1 MGASKFLQKKANTRA
16 KEIDKKYGEGQY
28 GGTWWQ
34 DMVKN
39 NAEMGESPSE
49 SFLQRK
55 MKEINSAR
63 TVKPESTQNV
73 VSGSGA
79 QKDKKFD
86 AGQYAED
93 VGKLFLNGVAEG
105 VAATGAAVENWIG
118 KGLDKLFPGAGF
130 EGSGLFNV
138 LYNGRPDWKWA
149 GENGL
154 VGIKQD
160 REYNQESLQENAERI
175 DGKVMKKAAE
185 FGGDI
190 AYGLGN
196 AAPMAATAMLTGGAS
211 SAAALTKEGLLKTGA
226 EVVEKSGVLNS
237 MSQAARDMLTSRDY
251 WTSFASEVGMDY
263 YDALD
268 SGATED
274 EALRYALSSA
284 GLNSVIEIGG
294 GIQKIPEKPTFRTW
308 LKSAHEE
315 GMEEIQQG
323 VVSRLLENMVYN
335 KGNPIASVT
344 DENAVLNP
352 VTALGEYAGGAAVG
366 GILSGGQQLAQ
377 RGINNAQYKRAYE
390 TSAQDLVKESLEIN
404 PGNALAT
411 KLQKKLEDG
420 KKLTGSELRQL
431 VEQNEIDMVDGD
443 RATIQTAAEA
453 RLTEL
458 GETENVPQVAEAIA
472 RQAVGERITDA
483 EKTLL
488 EGSERARQVRQEL
501 NPENIRVGATDEE
514 WTGQIGTARVNRAAY
529 NRGIQENGV
538 TGAKYNAE
546 TGKLD
551 AIVKDDQGK
560 IKTVPAEKAELSPLQ
575 EELFDWA
582 TDLGEAGPVLVSAY
596 RQTQNLETYARQFHN
611 AYEYGKAGV
620 PMDYVNKSQAASYLN
635 TTQREIAY
643 EEGAK
648 AHQRELQGR
657 QEKKRSGGTVD
668 SSTKKKPTVSLR
680 GATVGGVKYA
690 PVNKKAMD
698 GRQWASV
705 GTMKAFA
712 QATGVNVVFYESQA
726 NERGEYEGA
735 NGFYKNGT
743 LYLDINAGRDR
754 VAMGE
759 TAILK
764 TAAHEI
770 THYIKEGSP
779 EQYEVLK
786 NFVVEKLTREK
797 GISFDDLVTD
807 KQRREPGLSY
817 GEAVDE
823 VVADACEMM
832 LKDSK
837 AVEQLAREN
846 RSLAERIRQWIRKWV
861 RSLKA
866 AMEGLTADRPES
878 RAMMQ
883 YAQELQEIWDNALV
897 DAARNGQGTE
907 SKTRYSYSGVRAKTA
922 NRSALQKAVEMR
934 NQEKSN
940 EEIRK
945 ETGWFVGMDGKW
957 RFEISDADIRFDAEG
972 DLQGKN
978 KNDVKTLADYISHDK
993 LFEAYPDLAEVPVY
1007 FAEIQNGS
1015 YGSYSRGLDEITL
1028 NRSLMEDPKEL
1039 LDTLVHEV
1047 QHAIQERER
1056 FAPGASKAYW
1066 NRRLEEGGDVR
1077 TRKEKQEV
1085 ARLQK
1090 ELDEMKK
1097 SDPEFV
1103 ADMEKLNKMAPSV
1116 SRGAINWDTLEQIE
1130 PDPPEWVA
1138 FDKERDQLEEK
1149 YGDRIYDW
1157 FFLRDQIEMNRK
1169 NREWTPGELY
1179 YNTAGEIEA
1188 RDSAARRTL
1197 TEAQRKE
1204 KTPNLG
1210 NDNTVFVEDG
1220 VWYSVRENFSKEID
1234 SWVKDDMPEG
1244 VRFTMGSTGPVMQGL
1259 GAIESDIYME
1269 GDKIKKIVQDHPEMT
1284 LAEIKKVPQILEDPA
1299 LILKSE
1305 GRGKPG
1311 ANSRLV
1317 CFGLT
1322 KAQNGQPVM
1331 TVMDLRPRENGFVV
1345 DDMQKVNSA
1354 YTKNNP
1360 MAFIQKSD
1368 VVYADKKRA
1377 IPLLRTTGLTISS
1390 QRLLRNGYIGSI
1402 SYKGSSV
1409 NIEGVPF
1416 SSVVKMEASDKVQ
1429 NSMRDSMGRELTE
1442 AQQEYFKD
1450 SKVRD
1455 ADGNLLVMYHQ
1466 TDGTFTVFDT
1476 KHKGAG
1482 AGDDE
1487 TPFGIFLKRTS
1498 RNIGVRGE
1506 KQMELYADI
1515 RNPLRVRDRTELV
1528 SKLRELS
1535 VDYARLKD
1543 ESAQI
1548 DKEYGAKFEEAKNAF
1563 KSFLIQ
1569 WRKNNP
1575 DAPPRAAYD
1584 ADGFDAAFNAE
1595 DNAVKEWTH
1604 AKDELALRAKT
1615 SITQALRDNGYDG
1628 VILENDKGSWGRST
1642 DAYIALDANQ
1652 VKNTTN
1658 KTPTADPDIR
1668 YQQRDNL
1675 KEEYHL
1681 TDDEESAIISY
1692 KSGDSYT
1699 LNGKLTARAEL
1710 TEYQRKLRDNLDAA
1724 LEKLPVYRGEVYRH
1738 YNFEDFGGFEAMR
1751 DFLSLFKNGRHIE
1764 LGGYLSCSIM
1774 RNEDRTKGKYTVNMV
1789 IQSENG
1795 RRLAG
1800 FGRNTENEIL
1810 LPRNTRLV
1818 PYQMERMGPTS
1829 IRIYV
1834 REETISETGKANDS
1848 TLPGVLQVRE
1858 GTQRGK
1864 DLQQVSGGDSGKVQ
1878 SEMGRFVGRDGNRGG
1893 MPGLREGEGS
1903 RAMDPSGV
1911 AENYGRTG
1919 TRGGEGE
1926 KIKSQQ
1932 RDPRLSDRAVLEWAA
1947 EMALRDK
1954 SKSWTAEDREQLE
1967 RFRNRMR
1974 MLQDTQAEMEALKE
1988 ERKILLAGRKVSEIT
2003 GEERTEVSK
2012 NKNRIDIAKN
2022 KAERYEAA
2030 VWELESKAAIK
2041 TLLKKSRSIVE
2052 TEASYQARKEY
2063 RERQEEREMV
2073 NVTRRKVERNA
2084 KRLLEYMNT
2093 NTDKKHI
2100 PEALKKPIGE
2110 LLESL
2115 NFFSNSARRGG
2126 YTSRADLKYYEAMQG
2141 LQAALATQR
2150 AFDDTGEGTDVFK
2163 GYLDL
2168 PAGFESLLAVHVERV
2183 KNVVEKHPLK
2193 TDVLKMMDL
2202 GDLRDLDVILS
2213 VMSRSVTKMNE
2224 MFIKR
2229 RFAYVADAAEDSIFA
2244 MQRLGQ
2250 HQDKPG
2256 ERFALWDNTLPWY
2269 AFQRFGEGGKAVFE
2283 GLQDGWDK
2291 MAFNMKT
2298 ILDFKQGLISDAQ
2311 ARKWDTE
2318 THKVE
2323 LTDPDGSAVTATLT
2337 TAQLMSLYCLSKR
2350 KQALGHLLGGGIR
2363 PDAIEVTNT
2372 LGDKIKKKKWSQ
2384 DKQFKLTE
2392 ESLGQLLK
2400 LLTPEQIKVADAM
2413 QKFMTEQGSAWG
2425 NAISMERFGYR
2436 AFTEQNYFPI
2446 ETDRQDREAKTGDAK
2461 EGSLY
2466 RLQNISAVKP
2476 LVKNANNALILRGIF
2491 DVFANHTADMAK
2503 YNAMV
2508 LPIIDAQKWYNYRY
2522 GEKNEAGQVYT
2533 RTVQRAMTKAYGKVA
2548 NNFIIKYLQD
2558 LNGVKENGD
2567 RGDTIPKRMI
2577 SNYKRAMV
2585 AANMR
2590 VAILQPTAY
2599 VRASAV
2605 LDYKYLLKAFKD
2617 KTGTKQ
2623 ATKEMM
2629 ENSGIALWKSLGFF
2643 DTDVGRSIRDQIKGK
2658 SSKIDDLVDKTMVP
2672 AEKGDE
2678 VTWARLWRACKLE
2691 VQDKQHLTGEEL
2703 LNATAERFREVIY
2716 RTQVVDSTMTRSHAM
2731 RGSGTLTK
2739 MATSFMSEP
2748 TVSYNMVMESTR
2760 QIAEDAKRMGMRTA
2774 IRRNWK
2780 TAGRAYQA
2788 YIVSAIVTAIVESL
2802 YDALRDSDDDKY
2814 LDKVW
2819 KALGG
2824 EKPETVKDGILDVI
2838 FGLNGNL
2845 AGDINPIGKVPYLR
2859 DVVSILGGYSNGRM
2873 DTEAVANLKKA
2884 IDIWDEVI
2892 RLQTGDLD
2900 KATKT
2905 TYYGNMTTYGMIYPT
2920 AKALSQLT
2928 GLPGSAAMREVA
2940 TAWNTTVGTMWP
2952 ALKMRTYE
2960 DKKLREAWENYG
2972 KDSGVSYAVM
2982 YRAIQDLKEIES
2994 DRDADGNA
3002 ISGSLKAKY
3011 VEYIRGMGLT
3021 RAQEKAVW
3029 EAAKNSSWSDKGT
3042 PWG

>member
-1 MGASKFLQKKANTRA
+1 MSTKGRENWEKYKAGYVSTRLDEEVSTGNAGRDSWNELKKTIRF
-16 KEIDKKYGEGQY
+16 D
-28 GGTWWQ
+28 
-34 DMVKN
+34 
-39 NAEMGESPSE
+39 
-49 SFLQRK
+49 
-55 MKEINSAR
+55 
-63 TVKPESTQNV
+63 KPESTQDV

-93 VGKLFLNGVAEG
+93 AGKLFLNGVAEG
-105 VAATGAAVENWIG
+105 FAATGAAVENWIG

-160 REYNQESLQENAERI
+160 REYNQESLQENAERT
-175 DGKVMKKAAE
+175 DSKLLQKAAE

-196 AAPMAATAMLTGGAS
+196 AAPMAATAMVTGGAS
-211 SAAALTKEGLLKTGA
+211 AAAALTKEGLLKKGA

-323 VVSRLLENMVYN
+323 VVSRLLENVVYN

-344 DENAVLNP
+344 DENAVFNP

-366 GILSGGQQLAQ
+366 GILSGGQQLTQ
-377 RGINNAQYKRAYE
+377 RGINNAQYKRAYG
-390 TSAQDLVKESLEIN
+390 TSAQDLVKESLELN
-404 PGNALAT
+404 PDNELAT
-411 KLQKKLEDG
+411 KLQKKLDAG

-431 VEQNEIDMVDGD
+431 VEQNEIDIVDGD
-443 RATIQTAAEA
+443 RAAIQTATEA

-472 RQAVGERITDA
+472 RQAAGERITDA

-501 NPENIRVGATDEE
+501 NPENIRVGATDEA
-514 WTGQIGTARVNRAAY
+514 WTGQIGTERINRAAY

-538 TGAKYNAE
+538 TGAKYNPE

-560 IKTVPAEKAELSPLQ
+560 IQTVPAEKAELSPLQ

-582 TDLGEAGPVLVSAY
+582 ADLGEAGPVLVSAY

-611 AYEYGKAGV
+611 AFEYGKAGV
-620 PMDYVNKSQAASYLN
+620 PMDYVNKSQAVSYLN

-643 EEGAK
+643 EEGVK

-668 SSTKKKPTVSLR
+668 SYTQKKPTVSLR

-705 GTMKAFA
+705 GTMKAFV

-817 GEAVDE
+817 EEAVDE

-897 DAARNGQGTE
+897 DAARNGRGTE

-957 RFEISDADIRFDAEG
+957 RFEISDADIRLDAEG

-1015 YGSYSRGLDEITL
+1015 YGSYSRRLDEITL
-1028 NRSLMEDPKEL
+1028 NRSLLEDPKEL

-1210 NDNTVFVEDG
+1210 NDNTVFAEDG

-1244 VRFTMGSTGPVMQGL
+1244 VRFTLGSTGPVMQGL

-1269 GDKIKKIVQDHPEMT
+1269 GDKIKKIMQDHPEMT

-1305 GRGKPG
+1305 GRGKSG

-1317 CFGLT
+1317 CFGLA

-1416 SSVVKMEASDKVQ
+1416 SSVVKMEANDKVQ
-1429 NSMRDSMGRELTE
+1429 NSMRDSVGRELTE

-1595 DNAVKEWTH
+1595 DNVVKEWTR

-1628 VILENDKGSWGRST
+1628 VILENDKGSWWRST

-1658 KTPTADPDIR
+1658 KTPTTDPDIR
-1668 YQQRDNL
+1668 
-1675 KEEYHL
+1675 
-1681 TDDEESAIISY
+1681 
-1692 KSGDSYT
+1692 
-1699 LNGKLTARAEL
+1699 
-1710 TEYQRKLRDNLDAA
+1710 
-1724 LEKLPVYRGEVYRH
+1724 
-1738 YNFEDFGGFEAMR
+1738 F
-1751 DFLSLFKNGRHIE
+1751 
-1764 LGGYLSCSIM
+1764 
-1774 RNEDRTKGKYTVNMV
+1774 
-1789 IQSENG
+1789 
-1795 RRLAG
+1795 
-1800 FGRNTENEIL
+1800 
-1810 LPRNTRLV
+1810 
-1818 PYQMERMGPTS
+1818 
-1829 IRIYV
+1829 
-1834 REETISETGKANDS
+1834 
-1848 TLPGVLQVRE
+1848 
-1858 GTQRGK
+1858 
-1864 DLQQVSGGDSGKVQ
+1864 
-1878 SEMGRFVGRDGNRGG
+1878 
-1893 MPGLREGEGS
+1893 
-1903 RAMDPSGV
+1903 
-1911 AENYGRTG
+1911 
-1919 TRGGEGE
+1919 
-1926 KIKSQQ
+1926 QQ
-1932 RDPRLSDRAVLEWAA
+1932 RDPQLSDRAVLEWAA

-1974 MLQDTQAEMEALKE
+1974 MLQDTQAELEALKE
-1988 ERKILLAGRKVSEIT
+1988 ERKVLLAGRKVSEIT

-2022 KAERYEAA
+2022 KAERYETA

-2291 MAFNMKT
+2291 LAFNMKK

-2318 THKVE
+2318 THKTE
-2323 LTDPDGSAVTATLT
+2323 LTDPDGSTVTATLT

-2363 PDAIEVTNT
+2363 PDAIEITNT
-2372 LGDKIKKKKWSQ
+2372 LGDKIKKKKWNQ

-2392 ESLGQLLK
+2392 ESLGRLLK
-2400 LLTPEQIKVADAM
+2400 LLTPEQRKVADAM

-2446 ETDRQDREAKTGDAK
+2446 ETDRQDREAKTGDTK

-2476 LVKNANNALILRGIF
+2476 LVKNANNALVLRGIF

-2503 YNAMV
+2503 YNALV

-2522 GEKNEAGQVYT
+2522 GDKIEKQVYT
-2533 RTVQRAMTKAYGKVA
+2533 RTVQRAMTKAYGEVA
-2548 NNFIIKYLQD
+2548 NNFVIKYLQD

-2590 VAILQPTAY
+2590 VALLQPTAY
-2599 VRASAV
+2599 ARASAV
-2605 LDYKYLLKAFKD
+2605 LDYKYLARAFTD

-2623 ATKEMM
+2623 ATKEML

-2703 LNATAERFREVIY
+2703 LKATAERFREVIY

-2760 QIAEDAKRMGMRTA
+2760 QIAEDAKRMGLRPA

-2802 YDALRDSDDDKY
+2802 YDALRDSDDDEY

-2940 TAWNTTVGTMWP
+2940 TAWNTTVGTVWP

-2972 KDSGVSYAVM
+2972 KASGVSYAVM
-2982 YRAIQDLKEIES
+2982 YRAIQDMKEFES

-3011 VEYIRGMGLT
+3011 VEYIRGLGLT

-3029 EAAKNSSWSDKGT
+3029 EAAKNFSWSDKGT

>member
-55 MKEINSAR
+55 MKEISSAR
-63 TVKPESTQNV
+63 TVKPESTQDV

-79 QKDKKFD
+79 KKGNRVVGSPGGTALGGFSYTGKKRREKTAQELEAEKEAQVQAYEEYVRLATLDLNAQEKAISEAKEKAAKSRPKYNIHAFGGYDDTQTEEEKNYSKLLADLNKAKSIQYDIKGRKELD
-86 AGQYAED
+86 ALTAEQTDALGRLSKASGTQTAVMATNQAREAAAAKAEGELMASGLSDEKIRELLGYYKNIPKREKNAELYEEMQQAGEAYAETNPGLATVTS
-93 VGKLFLNGVAEG
+93 VGANLVSGIGAIKTALDKAIDPDTPIDYHGGAFLPYAYTSGVRNTVSKNLETDYGKGASFAYG
-105 VAATGAAVENWIG
+105 VGTSMLDSAATVGMTMAGVPAWLATSTLGGAAATAAMQEAKDRGLDDNRAIWTGLLAGAAETAFEKISLESLISMKAPTGTMRQRILGTIKNTAKQAGIEGSEEVFTDFANLITDGIVNGDLSQVQQTISEYIDDGMTEQEARNKAVGEWLKDTAVDFTAGALAGGIMGGGANALSRASQKAEIKREYAGREQELIDKSKELLPDNQEAEKLRSKMQSKLERG
-118 KGLDKLFPGAGF
+118 KGL
-130 EGSGLFNV
+130 S
-138 LYNGRPDWKWA
+138 
-149 GENGL
+149 
-154 VGIKQD
+154 
-160 REYNQESLQENAERI
+160 
-175 DGKVMKKAAE
+175 
-185 FGGDI
+185 GGDI
-190 AYGLGN
+190 EQLLQSNADAPFVRDVDKITEAVKNQLELYGESGN
-196 AAPMAATAMLTGGAS
+196 TDLIAS
-211 SAAALTKEGLLKTGA
+211 AVTKRLLR
-226 EVVEKSGVLNS
+226 ESESGKETEAFVNSKYGQRVLN
-237 MSQAARDMLTSRDY
+237 
-251 WTSFASEVGMDY
+251 
-263 YDALD
+263 
-268 SGATED
+268 
-274 EALRYALSSA
+274 
-284 GLNSVIEIGG
+284 
-294 GIQKIPEKPTFRTW
+294 
-308 LKSAHEE
+308 
-315 GMEEIQQG
+315 
-323 VVSRLLENMVYN
+323 
-335 KGNPIASVT
+335 
-344 DENAVLNP
+344 
-352 VTALGEYAGGAAVG
+352 
-366 GILSGGQQLAQ
+366 
-377 RGINNAQYKRAYE
+377 
-390 TSAQDLVKESLEIN
+390 
-404 PGNALAT
+404 
-411 KLQKKLEDG
+411 
-420 KKLTGSELRQL
+420 
-431 VEQNEIDMVDGD
+431 
-443 RATIQTAAEA
+443 
-453 RLTEL
+453 
-458 GETENVPQVAEAIA
+458 
-472 RQAVGERITDA
+472 
-483 EKTLL
+483 
-488 EGSERARQVRQEL
+488 EL
-501 NPENIRVGATDEE
+501 NPENFDGDNRTEDDKPRDLFNSE
-514 WTGQIGTARVNRAAY
+514 WTGKIGTKVFAPEVFSRNV
-529 NRGIQENGV
+529 GV

-551 AIVKDDQGK
+551 AIVKDDAGK
-560 IKTVPAEKAELSPLQ
+560 IKTVPAQQAELSPLQ

-582 TDLGEAGPVLVSAY
+582 ADLGEAGPVLVSAY
-596 RQTQNLETYARQFHN
+596 RQTQNMETYARQFHN

-620 PMDYVNKSQAASYLN
+620 PMDYVNKSQAVSYLN

-657 QEKKRSGGTVD
+657 KEKKRPGGTVD
-668 SSTKKKPTVSLR
+668 SSTQKKHTVSLR

-817 GEAVDE
+817 EEAVDE

-837 AVEQLAREN
+837 AVEQMAREN

-897 DAARNGQGTE
+897 DAARNGRG
-907 SKTRYSYSGVRAKTA
+907 
-922 NRSALQKAVEMR
+922 AV
-934 NQEKSN
+934 QEN
-940 EEIRK
+940 
-945 ETGWFVGMDGKW
+945 
-957 RFEISDADIRFDAEG
+957 A
-972 DLQGKN
+972 
-978 KNDVKTLADYISHDK
+978 
-993 LFEAYPDLAEVPVY
+993 P
-1007 FAEIQNGS
+1007 AEIKRQ
-1015 YGSYSRGLDEITL
+1015 
-1028 NRSLMEDPKEL
+1028 
-1039 LDTLVHEV
+1039 
-1047 QHAIQERER
+1047 
-1056 FAPGASKAYW
+1056 
-1066 NRRLEEGGDVR
+1066 
-1077 TRKEKQEV
+1077 
-1085 ARLQK
+1085 
-1090 ELDEMKK
+1090 
-1097 SDPEFV
+1097 
-1103 ADMEKLNKMAPSV
+1103 
-1116 SRGAINWDTLEQIE
+1116 
-1130 PDPPEWVA
+1130 
-1138 FDKERDQLEEK
+1138 
-1149 YGDRIYDW
+1149 
-1157 FFLRDQIEMNRK
+1157 
-1169 NREWTPGELY
+1169 
-1179 YNTAGEIEA
+1179 
-1188 RDSAARRTL
+1188 
-1197 TEAQRKE
+1197 
-1204 KTPNLG
+1204 
-1210 NDNTVFVEDG
+1210 
-1220 VWYSVRENFSKEID
+1220 VRENFSNEID

-1244 VRFTMGSTGPVMQGL
+1244 VRFTLGSTGPVLQGL

-1269 GDKIKKIVQDHPEMT
+1269 GDKIKKIMQDHPEMT

-1305 GRGKPG
+1305 GRGKSG

-1416 SSVVKMEASDKVQ
+1416 SSVVKMEANDKVQ
-1429 NSMRDSMGRELTE
+1429 N
-1442 AQQEYFKD
+1442 
-1450 SKVRD
+1450 
-1455 ADGNLLVMYHQ
+1455 
-1466 TDGTFTVFDT
+1466 
-1476 KHKGAG
+1476 
-1482 AGDDE
+1482 
-1487 TPFGIFLKRTS
+1487 
-1498 RNIGVRGE
+1498 
-1506 KQMELYADI
+1506 
-1515 RNPLRVRDRTELV
+1515 
-1528 SKLRELS
+1528 
-1535 VDYARLKD
+1535 
-1543 ESAQI
+1543 
-1548 DKEYGAKFEEAKNAF
+1548 
-1563 KSFLIQ
+1563 
-1569 WRKNNP
+1569 
-1575 DAPPRAAYD
+1575 
-1584 ADGFDAAFNAE
+1584 
-1595 DNAVKEWTH
+1595 
-1604 AKDELALRAKT
+1604 
-1615 SITQALRDNGYDG
+1615 
-1628 VILENDKGSWGRST
+1628 
-1642 DAYIALDANQ
+1642 
-1652 VKNTTN
+1652 
-1658 KTPTADPDIR
+1658 
-1668 YQQRDNL
+1668 QQRDN
-1675 KEEYHL
+1675 
-1681 TDDEESAIISY
+1681 
-1692 KSGDSYT
+1692 
-1699 LNGKLTARAEL
+1699 
-1710 TEYQRKLRDNLDAA
+1710 
-1724 LEKLPVYRGEVYRH
+1724 
-1738 YNFEDFGGFEAMR
+1738 
-1751 DFLSLFKNGRHIE
+1751 
-1764 LGGYLSCSIM
+1764 
-1774 RNEDRTKGKYTVNMV
+1774 
-1789 IQSENG
+1789 
-1795 RRLAG
+1795 
-1800 FGRNTENEIL
+1800 
-1810 LPRNTRLV
+1810 
-1818 PYQMERMGPTS
+1818 
-1829 IRIYV
+1829 
-1834 REETISETGKANDS
+1834 
-1848 TLPGVLQVRE
+1848 
-1858 GTQRGK
+1858 
-1864 DLQQVSGGDSGKVQ
+1864 
-1878 SEMGRFVGRDGNRGG
+1878 
-1893 MPGLREGEGS
+1893 
-1903 RAMDPSGV
+1903 
-1911 AENYGRTG
+1911 
-1919 TRGGEGE
+1919 
-1926 KIKSQQ
+1926 
-1932 RDPRLSDRAVLEWAA
+1932 RLSDRAVLEWAA

-1954 SKSWTAEDREQLE
+1954 NKRWTAEDREQLE

-1974 MLQDTQAEMEALKE
+1974 MLQDTQAELEALKE
-1988 ERKILLAGRKVSEIT
+1988 ERKVLLAGRKVSEIT
-2003 GEERTEVSK
+2003 GEERTEVTQ
-2012 NKNRIDIAKN
+2012 NKNRIDIAKG

-2052 TEASYQARKEY
+2052 TEAADTARKEY

-2115 NFFSNSARRGG
+2115 NFYSNSARRGG

-2168 PAGFESLLAVHVERV
+2168 PAGFESLLAVHVQRV
-2183 KNVVEKHPLK
+2183 KDVVEKHPLK

-2291 MAFNMKT
+2291 LAFNMKT
-2298 ILDFKQGLISDAQ
+2298 ILDFRQGLISDAL

-2363 PDAIEVTNT
+2363 PDAIEITNT
-2372 LGDKIKKKKWSQ
+2372 LGDKIKKKKWNQ

-2392 ESLGQLLK
+2392 GSLGQLLK

-2503 YNAMV
+2503 YNALV

-2522 GEKNEAGQVYT
+2522 GEKNDAGQVYT
-2533 RTVQRAMTKAYGKVA
+2533 RTVQRAMTKAYGEVA
-2548 NNFIIKYLQD
+2548 NNFVIKYLQD

-2590 VAILQPTAY
+2590 VALLQPTAY
-2599 VRASAV
+2599 ARASAV

-2623 ATKEMM
+2623 AAKEMR

-2643 DTDVGRSIRDQIKGK
+2643 DTDVGRSIRDQIKGR

-2691 VQDKQHLTGEEL
+2691 VQDKKHLTGEEL
-2703 LNATAERFREVIY
+2703 LKATAERFREVIY

-2760 QIAEDAKRMGMRTA
+2760 QIAEDAKRMGLRPA

-2928 GLPGSAAMREVA
+2928 GLPASAAMREVA
-2940 TAWNTTVGTMWP
+2940 TAWNTTVGAAWP
-2952 ALKMRTYE
+2952 AMKMRTYE
-2960 DKKLREAWENYG
+2960 DKKLREAWQKYG
-2972 KDSGVSYAVM
+2972 KDSGVSYATV
-2982 YRAIQDLKEIES
+2982 YRAIQDMKEFES

-3002 ISGSLKAKY
+3002 VSGSLKAKY
-3011 VEYIRGMGLT
+3011 VEYIRGLGLT

>member
-63 TVKPESTQNV
+63 TVKPESKQDV

-93 VGKLFLNGVAEG
+93 AGKLFLNGVAEG
-105 VAATGAAVENWIG
+105 FAATGAAVENWIG

-160 REYNQESLQENAERI
+160 REHNQESLQENAERT
-175 DGKVMKKAAE
+175 DSKLLQKAAE

-196 AAPMAATAMLTGGAS
+196 AAPMAATAMVTGGAS
-211 SAAALTKEGLLKTGA
+211 AAAALTKEGLLKKGA

-263 YDALD
+263 YNALD

-323 VVSRLLENMVYN
+323 VVSRLLENVVYN

-344 DENAVLNP
+344 DENAVFNP
-352 VTALGEYAGGAAVG
+352 VTALGEYAGGATVG
-366 GILSGGQQLAQ
+366 GILSGGQQLTQ
-377 RGINNAQYKRAYE
+377 RGINNAQYKRAYG
-390 TSAQDLVKESLEIN
+390 TSAQDLVKESLELN
-404 PGNALAT
+404 PDNELAT
-411 KLQKKLEDG
+411 KLQKKLDAG

-431 VEQNEIDMVDGD
+431 VEQNEIDIVDGD
-443 RATIQTAAEA
+443 RAAIQTATEA

-472 RQAVGERITDA
+472 RQAAGERITDA

-501 NPENIRVGATDEE
+501 NPENIRVGATDEA
-514 WTGQIGTARVNRAAY
+514 WTGQIGTERINRAAY
-529 NRGIQENGV
+529 NRGIQENSV

-551 AIVKDDQGK
+551 AIVKDDAGK
-560 IKTVPAEKAELSPLQ
+560 IKTVPAQQAELSPLQ

-620 PMDYVNKSQAASYLN
+620 PMDYVNKSQAVRYLN

-657 QEKKRSGGTVD
+657 QEKKRSGG
-668 SSTKKKPTVSLR
+668 SSTQKKPTVSLR

-705 GTMKAFA
+705 GTMKAFT

-735 NGFYKNGT
+735 NGFYKDGT

-797 GISFDDLVTD
+797 GLSFDDLVTD

-817 GEAVDE
+817 EEAVDE

-883 YAQELQEIWDNALV
+883 YARELQEIWDNALV
-897 DAARNGQGTE
+897 DAARNGRGTVE
-907 SKTRYSYSGVRAKTA
+907 TDTRVQASP
-922 NRSALQKAVEMR
+922 
-934 NQEKSN
+934 
-940 EEIRK
+940 RK
-945 ETGWFVGMDGKW
+945 KYW
-957 RFEISDADIRFDAEG
+957 R
-972 DLQGKN
+972 
-978 KNDVKTLADYISHDK
+978 
-993 LFEAYPDLAEVPVY
+993 PDLAENEWRLLERRMRK
-1007 FAEIQNGS
+1007 EIGS
-1015 YGSYSRGLDEITL
+1015 RENILDEATKWVYA
-1028 NRSLMEDPKEL
+1028 NEKG
-1039 LDTLVHEV
+1039 V
-1047 QHAIQERER
+1047 QV
-1056 FAPGASKAYW
+1056 FALYGIGDGIDATPLYAVGGEKA
-1066 NRRLEEGGDVR
+1066 
-1077 TRKEKQEV
+1077 
-1085 ARLQK
+1085 A
-1090 ELDEMKK
+1090 
-1097 SDPEFV
+1097 
-1103 ADMEKLNKMAPSV
+1103 
-1116 SRGAINWDTLEQIE
+1116 
-1130 PDPPEWVA
+1130 
-1138 FDKERDQLEEK
+1138 
-1149 YGDRIYDW
+1149 
-1157 FFLRDQIEMNRK
+1157 
-1169 NREWTPGELY
+1169 
-1179 YNTAGEIEA
+1179 TAA
-1188 RDSAARRTL
+1188 
-1197 TEAQRKE
+1197 
-1204 KTPNLG
+1204 
-1210 NDNTVFVEDG
+1210 
-1220 VWYSVRENFSKEID
+1220 
-1234 SWVKDDMPEG
+1234 
-1244 VRFTMGSTGPVMQGL
+1244 
-1259 GAIESDIYME
+1259 
-1269 GDKIKKIVQDHPEMT
+1269 
-1284 LAEIKKVPQILEDPA
+1284 
-1299 LILKSE
+1299 
-1305 GRGKPG
+1305 
-1311 ANSRLV
+1311 
-1317 CFGLT
+1317 
-1322 KAQNGQPVM
+1322 
-1331 TVMDLRPRENGFVV
+1331 
-1345 DDMQKVNSA
+1345 DDMQKFVNGG
-1354 YTKNNP
+1354 YR
-1360 MAFIQKSD
+1360 
-1368 VVYADKKRA
+1368 YDKGTGTALSR
-1377 IPLLRTTGLTISS
+1377 IRGFLRTQGDGSGDIRETSRGRSAGADDALYGGERKGNAGKPAERSS
-1390 QRLLRNGYIGSI
+1390 ENQR
-1402 SYKGSSV
+1402 K
-1409 NIEGVPF
+1409 
-1416 SSVVKMEASDKVQ
+1416 VKEKF
-1429 NSMRDSMGRELTE
+1429 SMREPVEETRDLIALHNMTLDNLRGALKLGGLPMPSIAIVKAKSGHDQYGPISLVFRKDTIDPQLFRSNKVYGYDAWTPT
-1442 AQQEYFKD
+1442 APRIEYEVNEKA
-1450 SKVRD
+1450 
-1455 ADGNLLVMYHQ
+1455 AD
-1466 TDGTFTVFDT
+1466 
-1476 KHKGAG
+1476 
-1482 AGDDE
+1482 
-1487 TPFGIFLKRTS
+1487 
-1498 RNIGVRGE
+1498 
-1506 KQMELYADI
+1506 
-1515 RNPLRVRDRTELV
+1515 
-1528 SKLRELS
+1528 KLRELYYRMQREKGRDFAGPLYS
-1535 VDYARLKD
+1535 VANTLED
-1543 ESAQI
+1543 ELNNKGGLDKVVDTMRDDTRIMQIYLEDTGAGSVANVMRKNVTRMSEGEIEMAQALTEKLGEKTIQSISAQTGESPFSARRRWFAKYGEAVNDALTAYYEQEGIPHEEALRAVEAETTANKIKSVLLARKYLNGNAEVIKEEVDREATDKAIREKVNQDSYDQWLEGLFSGVVKNSGIYNGKDYYTASGNRRSFSATHYEVNLENTVRAMKQGDQTGVGTFFGGQAIWGVTAKDYRSIEEIKEDSGRLQKLSEEEYSRIRQQFTERLANITSEIMDKNNGNEFTASDDAASAIVETLRTKHTVKAI
-1548 DKEYGAKFEEAKNAF
+1548 DKELRTYPTLRIQPDTAQKVFDLCRDISNMPTGYFEAKP
-1563 KSFLIQ
+1563 Q
-1569 WRKNNP
+1569 
-1575 DAPPRAAYD
+1575 RAV
-1584 ADGFDAAFNAE
+1584 GFDEAAAVVVPDNLPADLRKGLEQIGATVREYKAGDEQSRLEAVNA
-1595 DNAVKEWTH
+1595 
-1604 AKDELALRAKT
+1604 DERVLF
-1615 SITQALRDNGYDG
+1615 
-1628 VILENDKGSWGRST
+1628 
-1642 DAYIALDANQ
+1642 
-1652 VKNTTN
+1652 
-1658 KTPTADPDIR
+1658 
-1668 YQQRDNL
+1668 QQR
-1675 KEEYHL
+1675 E
-1681 TDDEESAIISY
+1681 
-1692 KSGDSYT
+1692 
-1699 LNGKLTARAEL
+1699 
-1710 TEYQRKLRDNLDAA
+1710 
-1724 LEKLPVYRGEVYRH
+1724 
-1738 YNFEDFGGFEAMR
+1738 
-1751 DFLSLFKNGRHIE
+1751 
-1764 LGGYLSCSIM
+1764 
-1774 RNEDRTKGKYTVNMV
+1774 
-1789 IQSENG
+1789 
-1795 RRLAG
+1795 
-1800 FGRNTENEIL
+1800 
-1810 LPRNTRLV
+1810 
-1818 PYQMERMGPTS
+1818 
-1829 IRIYV
+1829 
-1834 REETISETGKANDS
+1834 
-1848 TLPGVLQVRE
+1848 
-1858 GTQRGK
+1858 
-1864 DLQQVSGGDSGKVQ
+1864 
-1878 SEMGRFVGRDGNRGG
+1878 
-1893 MPGLREGEGS
+1893 
-1903 RAMDPSGV
+1903 
-1911 AENYGRTG
+1911 
-1919 TRGGEGE
+1919 
-1926 KIKSQQ
+1926 
-1932 RDPRLSDRAVLEWAA
+1932 PRLSDRAVLEWAA

-1974 MLQDTQAEMEALKE
+1974 MLQDTQAELEALKE
-1988 ERKILLAGRKVSEIT
+1988 ERKVLLAGRKVSEVT
-2003 GEERTEVSK
+2003 GEERTELTK

-2041 TLLKKSRSIVE
+2041 TLLRKSRSIVE

-2115 NFFSNSARRGG
+2115 NFYSNSARRGG

-2150 AFDDTGEGTDVFK
+2150 AFEDTGEGTDVFK

-2168 PAGFESLLAVHVERV
+2168 PAGFERLLAVHVERV

-2229 RFAYVADAAEDSIFA
+2229 RFAYVADAAEDSIIA
-2244 MQRLGQ
+2244 MHRLGQ
-2250 HQDKPG
+2250 HQDKTG

-2291 MAFNMKT
+2291 LAFNMKT
-2298 ILDFKQGLISDAQ
+2298 ILDFRQGLISDAL

-2323 LTDPDGSAVTATLT
+2323 LAEPDGSTVTATLT
-2337 TAQLMSLYCLSKR
+2337 TAQLMSLRCLSKR

-2363 PDAIEVTNT
+2363 PDAIEITNT
-2372 LGDKIKKKKWSQ
+2372 LGDKIKKKKLNQ

-2413 QKFMTEQGSAWG
+2413 QKFMTEQGSTWG

-2503 YNAMV
+2503 YNALV

-2533 RTVQRAMTKAYGKVA
+2533 RTVQRAMTKAYGEVA
-2548 NNFIIKYLQD
+2548 NNFVITFLRD
-2558 LNGVKENGD
+2558 LNGVKESSD
-2567 RGDTIPKRMI
+2567 RGTSKAERAT
-2577 SNYKRAMV
+2577 SFYKRTAV
-2585 AANMR
+2585 AANLR
-2590 VAILQPTAY
+2590 VALLQPTAY
-2599 VRASAV
+2599 VRASLA
-2605 LDYKYLLKAFKD
+2605 LDYKYLAKAFLD
-2617 KTGTKQ
+2617 KTSTAQ
-2623 ATKEMM
+2623 AKKEML

-2658 SSKIDDLVDKTMVP
+2658 SSKIEDLVDKTMVP

-2703 LNATAERFREVIY
+2703 LKATAERFREVIY
-2716 RTQVVDSTMTRSHAM
+2716 QTQVVDSTMTRSHNM
-2731 RGSGTLTK
+2731 RAGSEWAKTVT
-2739 MATSFMSEP
+2739 AFMSEP

-2760 QIAEDAKRMGMRTA
+2760 KTAEDAKRMGMRVA
-2774 IRRNWK
+2774 VKRNGK
-2780 TAGRAYQA
+2780 ILVRAAQA
-2788 YIVSAIVTAIVESL
+2788 YVLTEVASAIIESL
-2802 YDALRDSDDDKY
+2802 TDAFRDPDDDPFLEKF
-2814 LDKVW
+2814 W
-2819 KALGG
+2819 TAFWG
-2824 EKPETVKDGILDVI
+2824 EKPESFRDAVLGIML
-2838 FGLNGNL
+2838 GTNGNL
-2845 AGDINPIGKVPYLR
+2845 VGNLNLLGKIPLLKDALSALSGD
-2859 DVVSILGGYSNGRM
+2859 DVSRM
-2873 DTEAVANLKKA
+2873 DMEALTNTYKA
-2884 IDIWDEVI
+2884 LAIWDETI
-2892 RLQTGDLD
+2892 RLENGSLD

-2905 TYYGNMTTYGMIYPT
+2905 TYYGNMTTYGKLYQT
-2920 AKALSQLT
+2920 SKALSQLT

-2940 TAWNTTVGTMWP
+2940 TAWNTTVGAAWP
-2952 ALKMRTYE
+2952 TLKMRTYE
-2960 DKKLREAWENYG
+2960 DKKLREAWQKYG
-2972 KDSGVSYAVM
+2972 KDSGVSYATV
-2982 YRAIQDLKEIES
+2982 YRAIQDMKEFES

-3002 ISGSLKAKY
+3002 VSGSLKAKY
-3011 VEYIRGMGLT
+3011 VDYIQGLGLT
-3021 RAQEKAVW
+3021 QAQEKAVW

>member
-1 MGASKFLQKKANTRA
+1 MSTKGRENWEKYKAGYVSTRLAEEVSTGNAGRDRWNELKKTIRF
-16 KEIDKKYGEGQY
+16 D
-28 GGTWWQ
+28 
-34 DMVKN
+34 
-39 NAEMGESPSE
+39 
-49 SFLQRK
+49 
-55 MKEINSAR
+55 
-63 TVKPESTQNV
+63 KPESTQDV

-93 VGKLFLNGVAEG
+93 AGKLFLNGVAEG

-160 REYNQESLQENAERI
+160 REYNQESLQKNAERI

-196 AAPMAATAMLTGGAS
+196 AAPMAATAMVTGGTSA
-211 SAAALTKEGLLKTGA
+211 AAALTKEGLLKKGA
-226 EVVEKSGVLNS
+226 EVVEQSGVLNS

-323 VVSRLLENMVYN
+323 VVSRLLENVVYN

-366 GILSGGQQLAQ
+366 GILSGGQQTLGKVAGAKAETEWYKNEYGDQTKELLA
-377 RGINNAQYKRAYE
+377 RSE
-390 TSAQDLVKESLEIN
+390 ELT
-404 PGNALAT
+404 PGNALVG
-411 KLQKKLEDG
+411 KLREKVDAGKDLSGRELKKLIRQNAEDAKSNDRAWLKAMAAERLAEYG
-420 KKLTGSELRQL
+420 EVDNIEQVADAVKRQVTGEKQSPAGQSAMRHSLYGER
-431 VEQNEIDMVDGD
+431 VANEI
-443 RATIQTAAEA
+443 AAA
-453 RLTEL
+453 
-458 GETENVPQVAEAIA
+458 
-472 RQAVGERITDA
+472 
-483 EKTLL
+483 L
-488 EGSERARQVRQEL
+488 EGGEDYNSGWMERGLAMRFFDG
-501 NPENIRVGATDEE
+501 VGTS
-514 WTGQIGTARVNRAAY
+514 NKAAS
-529 NRGIQENGV
+529 GASTV

-582 TDLGEAGPVLVSAY
+582 ADLGEAGPVLVSAY

-620 PMDYVNKSQAASYLN
+620 PMDYVNRSQAVSYLN

-643 EEGAK
+643 EEGTK

-668 SSTKKKPTVSLR
+668 SSTQKKPSVSLR
-680 GATVGGVKYA
+680 GATVGGVTYA

-735 NGFYKNGT
+735 NGFYKDGT

-817 GEAVDE
+817 EEAVDE

-897 DAARNGQGTE
+897 DAARNGRGTE

-934 NQEKSN
+934 NREKSN

-1015 YGSYSRGLDEITL
+1015 YGSYSRGMDEIAL
-1028 NRSLMEDPKEL
+1028 NRSLLEDPKEL

-1210 NDNTVFVEDG
+1210 NDNTVFAEDG
-1220 VWYSVRENFSKEID
+1220 VQYS
-1234 SWVKDDMPEG
+1234 
-1244 VRFTMGSTGPVMQGL
+1244 
-1259 GAIESDIYME
+1259 A
-1269 GDKIKKIVQDHPEMT
+1269 
-1284 LAEIKKVPQILEDPA
+1284 
-1299 LILKSE
+1299 
-1305 GRGKPG
+1305 
-1311 ANSRLV
+1311 
-1317 CFGLT
+1317 
-1322 KAQNGQPVM
+1322 
-1331 TVMDLRPRENGFVV
+1331 
-1345 DDMQKVNSA
+1345 
-1354 YTKNNP
+1354 
-1360 MAFIQKSD
+1360 
-1368 VVYADKKRA
+1368 
-1377 IPLLRTTGLTISS
+1377 
-1390 QRLLRNGYIGSI
+1390 
-1402 SYKGSSV
+1402 
-1409 NIEGVPF
+1409 
-1416 SSVVKMEASDKVQ
+1416 
-1429 NSMRDSMGRELTE
+1429 
-1442 AQQEYFKD
+1442 
-1450 SKVRD
+1450 
-1455 ADGNLLVMYHQ
+1455 
-1466 TDGTFTVFDT
+1466 
-1476 KHKGAG
+1476 
-1482 AGDDE
+1482 
-1487 TPFGIFLKRTS
+1487 
-1498 RNIGVRGE
+1498 
-1506 KQMELYADI
+1506 
-1515 RNPLRVRDRTELV
+1515 
-1528 SKLRELS
+1528 
-1535 VDYARLKD
+1535 
-1543 ESAQI
+1543 
-1548 DKEYGAKFEEAKNAF
+1548 
-1563 KSFLIQ
+1563 
-1569 WRKNNP
+1569 
-1575 DAPPRAAYD
+1575 
-1584 ADGFDAAFNAE
+1584 
-1595 DNAVKEWTH
+1595 
-1604 AKDELALRAKT
+1604 
-1615 SITQALRDNGYDG
+1615 
-1628 VILENDKGSWGRST
+1628 
-1642 DAYIALDANQ
+1642 
-1652 VKNTTN
+1652 
-1658 KTPTADPDIR
+1658 
-1668 YQQRDNL
+1668 RDNL
-1675 KEEYHL
+1675 KEAYHL

-1692 KSGDSYT
+1692 KSGDSYS

-1710 TEYQRKLRDNLDAA
+1710 TEYQKKLRDNLDSA

-1738 YNFEDFGGFEAMR
+1738 YDFDDFGGLDAMK
-1751 DFLSLFKNGRHIE
+1751 DFLNLFRRGMATNLR
-1764 LGGYLSCSIM
+1764 GYLSCSTV
-1774 RNEDRTKGKYTVNMV
+1774 RNEDRTEGKYTVDMV
-1789 IQSENG
+1789 IESENG
-1795 RRLAG
+1795 RKLAG
-1800 FGRNTENEIL
+1800 FGRDTEHEIL
-1810 LPRNTRLV
+1810 IPRKAQLV
-1818 PYQMERMGPTS
+1818 PYRMERTGERG
-1829 IRIYV
+1829 IRIYAREEVNYESREANDTALSSV
-1834 REETISETGKANDS
+1834 REM
-1848 TLPGVLQVRE
+1848 RE
-1858 GTQRGK
+1858 GTRGGQNLRQISQR
-1864 DLQQVSGGDSGKVQ
+1864 DSQKVQ
-1878 SEMGRFVGRDGNRGG
+1878 REMGRYAGRDGNRGG
-1893 MPGLREGEGS
+1893 MPGLREGEGPVS
-1903 RAMDPSGV
+1903 LDTSGMEKNDREPG
-1911 AENYGRTG
+1911 ARS
-1919 TRGGEGE
+1919 GEG
-1926 KIKSQQ
+1926 KGVKNQQ
-1932 RDPRLSDRAVLEWAA
+1932 REIRLSDRAVLLWAA
-1947 EMALRDK
+1947 EKAMSER
-1954 SKSWTAEDREQLE
+1954 SKRWSIEDLNRFDILVKKLKGLDEAYAEL
-1967 RFRNRMR
+1967 
-1974 MLQDTQAEMEALKE
+1974 EALKE
-1988 ERKILLAGRKVSEIT
+1988 ERTVQLAGRKESELKN
-2003 GEERTEVSK
+2003 EERFELNQT
-2012 NKNRIDIAKN
+2012 KNRIQTQKDKIQ
-2022 KAERYEAA
+2022 RLEADTYRIESIPQMK
-2030 VWELESKAAIK
+2030 EL
-2041 TLLKKSRSIVE
+2041 LRKSRSIVE
-2052 TEASYQARKEY
+2052 AEAAYKARREY
-2063 RERQEEREMV
+2063 IERREEQEMMA
-2073 NVTRRKVERNA
+2073 VTRRKVERNA
-2084 KRLLEYMNT
+2084 KRLTEYMTT

-2115 NFFSNSARRGG
+2115 DFSAKKSGR
-2126 YTSRADLKYYEAMQG
+2126 TTRADLKYIEAMQD
-2141 LQAALATQR
+2141 LQAALAAQR
-2150 AFDDTGEGTDVFK
+2150 LFDDTGEGTDLFK
-2163 GYLDL
+2163 GYMDL
-2168 PAGFESLLAVHVERV
+2168 PAGFESLLAVHVEKV
-2183 KNVVEKHPLK
+2183 KNALENHPLK
-2193 TDVLKMMDL
+2193 TGLVRAMDIDDLKE
-2202 GDLRDLDVILS
+2202 LDVILS
-2213 VMSRSVTKMNE
+2213 VMSRSVTRMNE
-2224 MFIKR
+2224 MFVNR
-2229 RFAYVADAAEDSIFA
+2229 RFALVSEAAENSIDT
-2244 MQRLGQ
+2244 MSEMGQ
-2250 HQDKPG
+2250 HQDKTG
-2256 ERFALWDNTLPWY
+2256 ERFMLWDNTLPWY

-2291 MAFNMKT
+2291 LAFNMKT
-2298 ILDFKQGLISDAQ
+2298 VLDFRKDLIKDAL

-2318 THKVE
+2318 KHRVE
-2323 LTDPDGSAVTATLT
+2323 LTDPDGATVTAVLT
-2337 TAQLMSLYCLSKR
+2337 TAQLMSLHCLSKR

-2363 PDAIEVTNT
+2363 PSAIELTDSI
-2372 LGDKIKKKKWSQ
+2372 GDRIKKRSLNQ

-2392 ESLGQLLK
+2392 ESLAHLLG
-2400 LLTPEQIKVADAM
+2400 LLTPEQVKIADAM
-2413 QKFMTEQGSAWG
+2413 QKFMTEQGSLWG
-2425 NAISMERFGYR
+2425 NEVTMIRFGYR
-2436 AFTEQNYFPI
+2436 GFTEQNYFPI
-2446 ETDRQDREAKTGDAK
+2446 ETDAQDRQAKTGDTK
-2461 EGSLY
+2461 DGSLY

-2476 LVKNANNALILRGIF
+2476 LVKNANNALVLRGIF

-2503 YNAMV
+2503 YNALV
-2508 LPIIDAQKWYNYRY
+2508 LPILDAQKWYNYKY
-2522 GEKNEAGQVYT
+2522 ASKNEVGQVST
-2533 RTVQRAMTKAYGKVA
+2533 RTVQRAMTKAYGGAA
-2548 NNFIIKYLQD
+2548 NNYVIKYLQD
-2558 LNGVKENGD
+2558 LNGVKESGD
-2567 RGDTIPKRMI
+2567 RGDTLAKKMI

-2590 VAILQPTAY
+2590 VALLQPTAY
-2599 VRASAV
+2599 ARASAV
-2605 LDYKYLLKAFKD
+2605 LDYEYLAKAFAD
-2617 KTGTKQ
+2617 KTSTKQ
-2623 ATKEMM
+2623 ATEEMLQH
-2629 ENSGIALWKSLGFF
+2629 SGIALWKSLGFF

-2658 SSKIDDLVDKTMVP
+2658 SSKLENFVDKTMVP

-2678 VTWARLWRACKLE
+2678 ITWARLWRACKLE
-2691 VQDKQHLTGEEL
+2691 VQDKQKLTGDEL
-2703 LNATAERFREVIY
+2703 LKATAERFREVVY
-2716 RTQVVDSTMTRSHAM
+2716 RTQVVDSTMTRSHTM
-2731 RGSGTLTK
+2731 RSNGTLSK

-2760 QIAEDAKRMGMRTA
+2760 RTIGDAKRMGMRVA

-2780 TAGRAYQA
+2780 ALGRSLQA
-2788 YIVSAIVTAIVESL
+2788 YVMSAAVTAIVESL
-2802 YDALRDSDDDKY
+2802 YDALRDPDDDEY
-2814 LDKVW
+2814 MEKVW
-2819 KALGG
+2819 KAFGG
-2824 EKPETVKDGILDVI
+2824 EKPETAKDQVLSII
-2838 FGLNGNL
+2838 FGLNGNF
-2845 AGDINPIGKVPYLR
+2845 AGNINPIGKVPYLR

-2928 GLPGSAAMREVA
+2928 GLPGSAAMREVT
-2940 TAWNTTVGTMWP
+2940 TAWNTTVGTVWP

-2982 YRAIQDLKEIES
+2982 YRAIQDLKEFES
-2994 DRDADGNA
+2994 DRDSDGNA

>member
-1 MGASKFLQKKANTRA
+1 MSTKGRENWEKYKAGYVSTRLDEEVSTGNAGRDSWNELKKTIRF
-16 KEIDKKYGEGQY
+16 DKPK
-28 GGTWWQ
+28 
-34 DMVKN
+34 
-39 NAEMGESPSE
+39 
-49 SFLQRK
+49 
-55 MKEINSAR
+55 
-63 TVKPESTQNV
+63 STQDV

-93 VGKLFLNGVAEG
+93 AGKLFLNGVAEG
-105 VAATGAAVENWIG
+105 FAATGAAVENWIG

-160 REYNQESLQENAERI
+160 REYNQESLQENAERT
-175 DGKVMKKAAE
+175 DSKLLQKAAE

-196 AAPMAATAMLTGGAS
+196 AAPMAATAMVTGGAS
-211 SAAALTKEGLLKTGA
+211 AAAALTKEGLLKKGA

-323 VVSRLLENMVYN
+323 VVSRLLENVVYN

-344 DENAVLNP
+344 DENAVFNP

-366 GILSGGQQLAQ
+366 GILSGGQQLTQ
-377 RGINNAQYKRAYE
+377 RGINNAQYKRAYG
-390 TSAQDLVKESLEIN
+390 TSAQDLVKESLELN
-404 PGNALAT
+404 PDNELAT
-411 KLQKKLEDG
+411 KLQKKLDAG

-431 VEQNEIDMVDGD
+431 VEQNEIDIVDGD
-443 RATIQTAAEA
+443 RAAIQTATEA

-472 RQAVGERITDA
+472 RQAAGERITDA

-488 EGSERARQVRQEL
+488 EGSKRARQVRQEL
-501 NPENIRVGATDEE
+501 NPENIRVGATDEA
-514 WTGQIGTARVNRAAY
+514 WTGQIGTERINRAAY

-538 TGAKYNAE
+538 TGAKYNPE

-560 IKTVPAEKAELSPLQ
+560 IQTVPAEKAELSPLQ

-582 TDLGEAGPVLVSAY
+582 ADLGEAGPVLVSAY

-611 AYEYGKAGV
+611 AFEYGKAGV
-620 PMDYVNKSQAASYLN
+620 PMDYVNKSQAVSYLN

-643 EEGAK
+643 EEGEK

-668 SSTKKKPTVSLR
+668 SYTQKKPTVSLR

-735 NGFYKNGT
+735 NGFYKDGT

-786 NFVVEKLTREK
+786 NFVVSKLTREK
-797 GISFDDLVTD
+797 GLSFDDLVTD

-817 GEAVDE
+817 EEAVDE

-897 DAARNGQGTE
+897 DAARNGRGTMRENAPAEVKQQARVGTSE
-907 SKTRYSYSGVRAKTA
+907 SIKPD
-922 NRSALQKAVEMR
+922 
-934 NQEKSN
+934 EKSLKGKRDDGKMDAVKDLLKEDLDSG
-940 EEIRK
+940 EERK
-945 ETGWFVGMDGKW
+945 EDRGAFLRRATGEGLRIF
-957 RFEISDADIRFDAEG
+957 EG
-972 DLQGKN
+972 DS
-978 KNDVKTLADYISHDK
+978 I
-993 LFEAYPDLAEVPVY
+993 AYGYRTVPW
-1007 FAEIQNGS
+1007 GS
-1015 YGSYSRGLDEITL
+1015 AGE
-1028 NRSLMEDPKEL
+1028 N
-1039 LDTLVHEV
+1039 
-1047 QHAIQERER
+1047 
-1056 FAPGASKAYW
+1056 
-1066 NRRLEEGGDVR
+1066 
-1077 TRKEKQEV
+1077 
-1085 ARLQK
+1085 ARQVQK
-1090 ELDEMKK
+1090 ELTALGIDAEITEGYVHWNLNGISSRRAISQAVTIEKRKVLISNRVSLPSKNAAGHEAFHFWGSTQAREAYADELSENLNFSSK
-1097 SDPEFV
+1097 EFV
-1103 ADMEKLNKMAPSV
+1103 EYQAVIAEAYLGGEADLSDSTQLQKLREELFAYISGDIHEGVNDDLLRPM
-1116 SRGAINWDTLEQIE
+1116 
-1130 PDPPEWVA
+1130 
-1138 FDKERDQLEEK
+1138 FRD
-1149 YGDRIYDW
+1149 YDAV
-1157 FFLRDQIEMNRK
+1157 K
-1169 NREWTPGELY
+1169 
-1179 YNTAGEIEA
+1179 
-1188 RDSAARRTL
+1188 AA
-1197 TEAQRKE
+1197 
-1204 KTPNLG
+1204 
-1210 NDNTVFVEDG
+1210 
-1220 VWYSVRENFSKEID
+1220 
-1234 SWVKDDMPEG
+1234 WVKLCKDRDG
-1244 VRFTMGSTGPVMQGL
+1244 G
-1259 GAIESDIYME
+1259 
-1269 GDKIKKIVQDHPEMT
+1269 
-1284 LAEIKKVPQILEDPA
+1284 
-1299 LILKSE
+1299 
-1305 GRGKPG
+1305 
-1311 ANSRLV
+1311 
-1317 CFGLT
+1317 
-1322 KAQNGQPVM
+1322 
-1331 TVMDLRPRENGFVV
+1331 
-1345 DDMQKVNSA
+1345 
-1354 YTKNNP
+1354 
-1360 MAFIQKSD
+1360 
-1368 VVYADKKRA
+1368 
-1377 IPLLRTTGLTISS
+1377 
-1390 QRLLRNGYIGSI
+1390 
-1402 SYKGSSV
+1402 
-1409 NIEGVPF
+1409 
-1416 SSVVKMEASDKVQ
+1416 KVQ
-1429 NSMRDSMGRELTE
+1429 N
-1442 AQQEYFKD
+1442 
-1450 SKVRD
+1450 
-1455 ADGNLLVMYHQ
+1455 
-1466 TDGTFTVFDT
+1466 
-1476 KHKGAG
+1476 
-1482 AGDDE
+1482 
-1487 TPFGIFLKRTS
+1487 
-1498 RNIGVRGE
+1498 
-1506 KQMELYADI
+1506 
-1515 RNPLRVRDRTELV
+1515 
-1528 SKLRELS
+1528 
-1535 VDYARLKD
+1535 
-1543 ESAQI
+1543 
-1548 DKEYGAKFEEAKNAF
+1548 
-1563 KSFLIQ
+1563 
-1569 WRKNNP
+1569 
-1575 DAPPRAAYD
+1575 
-1584 ADGFDAAFNAE
+1584 
-1595 DNAVKEWTH
+1595 
-1604 AKDELALRAKT
+1604 
-1615 SITQALRDNGYDG
+1615 
-1628 VILENDKGSWGRST
+1628 
-1642 DAYIALDANQ
+1642 
-1652 VKNTTN
+1652 
-1658 KTPTADPDIR
+1658 
-1668 YQQRDNL
+1668 QQR
-1675 KEEYHL
+1675 E
-1681 TDDEESAIISY
+1681 
-1692 KSGDSYT
+1692 
-1699 LNGKLTARAEL
+1699 
-1710 TEYQRKLRDNLDAA
+1710 
-1724 LEKLPVYRGEVYRH
+1724 
-1738 YNFEDFGGFEAMR
+1738 
-1751 DFLSLFKNGRHIE
+1751 
-1764 LGGYLSCSIM
+1764 
-1774 RNEDRTKGKYTVNMV
+1774 
-1789 IQSENG
+1789 
-1795 RRLAG
+1795 
-1800 FGRNTENEIL
+1800 
-1810 LPRNTRLV
+1810 
-1818 PYQMERMGPTS
+1818 
-1829 IRIYV
+1829 
-1834 REETISETGKANDS
+1834 
-1848 TLPGVLQVRE
+1848 
-1858 GTQRGK
+1858 
-1864 DLQQVSGGDSGKVQ
+1864 
-1878 SEMGRFVGRDGNRGG
+1878 
-1893 MPGLREGEGS
+1893 
-1903 RAMDPSGV
+1903 
-1911 AENYGRTG
+1911 
-1919 TRGGEGE
+1919 
-1926 KIKSQQ
+1926 
-1932 RDPRLSDRAVLEWAA
+1932 PRLSDRAVLEWAA

-1974 MLQDTQAEMEALKE
+1974 MLQDTQAELEALKE

-2003 GEERTEVSK
+2003 GEERTEVTK

-2041 TLLKKSRSIVE
+2041 TLLRKSRSIVE
-2052 TEASYQARKEY
+2052 TEASNQARREY

-2100 PEALKKPIGE
+2100 PEALKKTIGE

-2115 NFFSNSARRGG
+2115 NFYSNSARRGG

-2168 PAGFESLLAVHVERV
+2168 PAGFESLLAVHLERV
-2183 KNVVEKHPLK
+2183 KNVMEKHQLK
-2193 TDVLKMMDL
+2193 TDVVRAMDL
-2202 GDLRDLDVILS
+2202 EDLRDLDVILS
-2213 VMSRSVTKMNE
+2213 VMNRSVTKMNE

-2229 RFAYVADAAEDSIFA
+2229 RFAYVADAAEDSIIT

-2250 HQDKPG
+2250 HQDKTG

-2291 MAFNMKT
+2291 LAFNMKT
-2298 ILDFKQGLISDAQ
+2298 ILDFRQGLISDAL

-2323 LTDPDGSAVTATLT
+2323 LTEPDGSTVTATLT
-2337 TAQLMSLYCLSKR
+2337 TAQLMSLRCLSKR

-2363 PDAIEVTNT
+2363 PDAIEITNT
-2372 LGDKIKKKKWSQ
+2372 LGDKIKKKKLNQ

-2413 QKFMTEQGSAWG
+2413 QKFMTEQGSTWG

-2533 RTVQRAMTKAYGKVA
+2533 RTVQRAMTKAYGEVA
-2548 NNFIIKYLQD
+2548 NNFVVTFLRD
-2558 LNGVKENGD
+2558 LNGVKESSD
-2567 RGDTIPKRMI
+2567 RGTSKAERAT
-2577 SNYKRAMV
+2577 SFYKRTAV
-2585 AANMR
+2585 AANLR
-2590 VAILQPTAY
+2590 VALLQPTAY
-2599 VRASAV
+2599 VRASLAM
-2605 LDYKYLLKAFKD
+2605 DYKYLAKAFLD
-2617 KTGTKQ
+2617 KTSTAQ
-2623 ATKEMM
+2623 ATKEML

-2658 SSKIDDLVDKTMVP
+2658 SSKIEDLVDKTMVP

-2691 VQDKQHLTGEEL
+2691 VQDKRHLTGEEL

-2716 RTQVVDSTMTRSHAM
+2716 RTQVVDSTMTRSHNM
-2731 RGSGTLTK
+2731 RAGSEWAKTVT
-2739 MATSFMSEP
+2739 AFMSEP

-2760 QIAEDAKRMGMRTA
+2760 KTAEDAKRMGMRVA
-2774 IRRNWK
+2774 VKRNGK
-2780 TAGRAYQA
+2780 TLVRAAQA
-2788 YIVSAIVTAIVESL
+2788 YVLTEVASAIIESL
-2802 YDALRDSDDDKY
+2802 TDAFRDPDDDPFLEKF
-2814 LDKVW
+2814 W
-2819 KALGG
+2819 TAFWG
-2824 EKPETVKDGILDVI
+2824 EKPESFRDAVLGIVL
-2838 FGLNGNL
+2838 GTNGNL
-2845 AGDINPIGKVPYLR
+2845 VGNLNLLGKIPLLKDALSALSGD
-2859 DVVSILGGYSNGRM
+2859 DVSRM
-2873 DTEAVANLKKA
+2873 DMEALTNTYKA
-2884 IDIWDEVI
+2884 LAIWDETI
-2892 RLQTGDLD
+2892 RMENGSLD

-2905 TYYGNMTTYGMIYPT
+2905 TYYGNMTTYGKLYQT
-2920 AKALSQLT
+2920 SKALSQLT

-2940 TAWNTTVGTMWP
+2940 TAWNTTVGAAWP

-2960 DKKLREAWENYG
+2960 DKKLREAWQKYG
-2972 KDSGVSYAVM
+2972 KDSGVSYATV
-2982 YRAIQDLKEIES
+2982 YRAIQDMKEFES

-3002 ISGSLKAKY
+3002 VSGSLKAKY
-3011 VEYIRGMGLT
+3011 VEYIRGLGLT
-3021 RAQEKAVW
+3021 KAQEKAVW

>member
-160 REYNQESLQENAERI
+160 REYNQASLQENAERI
-175 DGKVMKKAAE
+175 DGKAMKKAAE

-196 AAPMAATAMLTGGAS
+196 AAPMAATAMVTGGAS
-211 SAAALTKEGLLKTGA
+211 AAAALTKEGLLKTGA

-294 GIQKIPEKPTFRTW
+294 GIQRIPEKPTFRTW

-323 VVSRLLENMVYN
+323 IVSRLLENVVYN
-335 KGNPIASVT
+335 KGNSIASVT

-366 GILSGGQQLAQ
+366 GILSGGQQLTQ
-377 RGINNAQYKRAYE
+377 RGINNAQYKRAYG
-390 TSAQDLVKESLEIN
+390 TSAQDLVKESLEMN
-404 PGNALAT
+404 PDNALAA
-411 KLQKKLEDG
+411 KLQKKLEAG

-453 RLTEL
+453 RLAEL

-488 EGSERARQVRQEL
+488 EGSERARQVSQEL

-560 IKTVPAEKAELSPLQ
+560 IKIVPAEKAELSPIQ

-582 TDLGEAGPVLVSAY
+582 ADLGEAGPVLVSAY

-620 PMDYVNKSQAASYLN
+620 PMDYVNRSQAVSYLN

-668 SSTKKKPTVSLR
+668 SSTQKKPTVSLR
-680 GATVGGVKYA
+680 GATVGVVKYA
-690 PVNKKAMD
+690 AVNKKAMD

-735 NGFYKNGT
+735 NGFYKEGT

-754 VAMGE
+754 VAIGE

-786 NFVVEKLTREK
+786 NFVVEKLTHEK
-797 GISFDDLVTD
+797 GLSIDDLVTD

-817 GEAVDE
+817 EEAVDE

-897 DAARNGQGTE
+897 DAARNGRGT
-907 SKTRYSYSGVRAKTA
+907 
-922 NRSALQKAVEMR
+922 MR
-934 NQEKSN
+934 ENAPAEVKQQARVGTDEKSGKPIYQSN
-940 EEIRK
+940 FPKGTPKAAKAQRILSLIQNVWSKKPISLVVQNADGSTRTIEAKFDPTYIEEEGVQTDAKKLMGGNRHGNTAEQRVTLDLADDYYEIAAESTYNYSKSEMGKTSPTHKGVKQWHYFINDILFQEYGKK
-945 ETGWFVGMDGKW
+945 ETTPYRVTINVKERSDG
-957 RFEISDADIRFDAEG
+957 
-972 DLQGKN
+972 
-978 KNDVKTLADYISHDK
+978 
-993 LFEAYPDLAEVPVY
+993 
-1007 FAEIQNGS
+1007 
-1015 YGSYSRGLDEITL
+1015 
-1028 NRSLMEDPKEL
+1028 
-1039 LDTLVHEV
+1039 
-1047 QHAIQERER
+1047 
-1056 FAPGASKAYW
+1056 
-1066 NRRLEEGGDVR
+1066 
-1077 TRKEKQEV
+1077 
-1085 ARLQK
+1085 
-1090 ELDEMKK
+1090 
-1097 SDPEFV
+1097 EFV
-1103 ADMEKLNKMAPSV
+1103 YSFSA
-1116 SRGAINWDTLEQIE
+1116 
-1130 PDPPEWVA
+1130 
-1138 FDKERDQLEEK
+1138 ERQNERLS
-1149 YGDRIYDW
+1149 
-1157 FFLRDQIEMNRK
+1157 
-1169 NREWTPGELY
+1169 T
-1179 YNTAGEIEA
+1179 
-1188 RDSAARRTL
+1188 RRTL
-1197 TEAQRKE
+1197 HADDTQSARGGESNAQ
-1204 KTPNLG
+1204 P
-1210 NDNTVFVEDG
+1210 
-1220 VWYSVRENFSKEID
+1220 SVD
-1234 SWVKDDMPEG
+1234 SI
-1244 VRFTMGSTGPVMQGL
+1244 RQSN
-1259 GAIESDIYME
+1259 
-1269 GDKIKKIVQDHPEMT
+1269 
-1284 LAEIKKVPQILEDPA
+1284 
-1299 LILKSE
+1299 
-1305 GRGKPG
+1305 
-1311 ANSRLV
+1311 ANS
-1317 CFGLT
+1317 
-1322 KAQNGQPVM
+1322 Q
-1331 TVMDLRPRENGFVV
+1331 EN
-1345 DDMQKVNSA
+1345 S
-1354 YTKNNP
+1354 
-1360 MAFIQKSD
+1360 
-1368 VVYADKKRA
+1368 
-1377 IPLLRTTGLTISS
+1377 
-1390 QRLLRNGYIGSI
+1390 
-1402 SYKGSSV
+1402 
-1409 NIEGVPF
+1409 
-1416 SSVVKMEASDKVQ
+1416 SDKVQ
-1429 NSMRDSMGRELTE
+1429 N
-1442 AQQEYFKD
+1442 
-1450 SKVRD
+1450 
-1455 ADGNLLVMYHQ
+1455 
-1466 TDGTFTVFDT
+1466 
-1476 KHKGAG
+1476 
-1482 AGDDE
+1482 
-1487 TPFGIFLKRTS
+1487 
-1498 RNIGVRGE
+1498 
-1506 KQMELYADI
+1506 
-1515 RNPLRVRDRTELV
+1515 
-1528 SKLRELS
+1528 
-1535 VDYARLKD
+1535 
-1543 ESAQI
+1543 
-1548 DKEYGAKFEEAKNAF
+1548 
-1563 KSFLIQ
+1563 
-1569 WRKNNP
+1569 
-1575 DAPPRAAYD
+1575 
-1584 ADGFDAAFNAE
+1584 
-1595 DNAVKEWTH
+1595 
-1604 AKDELALRAKT
+1604 
-1615 SITQALRDNGYDG
+1615 
-1628 VILENDKGSWGRST
+1628 
-1642 DAYIALDANQ
+1642 
-1652 VKNTTN
+1652 
-1658 KTPTADPDIR
+1658 
-1668 YQQRDNL
+1668 QQR
-1675 KEEYHL
+1675 E
-1681 TDDEESAIISY
+1681 
-1692 KSGDSYT
+1692 
-1699 LNGKLTARAEL
+1699 
-1710 TEYQRKLRDNLDAA
+1710 
-1724 LEKLPVYRGEVYRH
+1724 
-1738 YNFEDFGGFEAMR
+1738 
-1751 DFLSLFKNGRHIE
+1751 
-1764 LGGYLSCSIM
+1764 
-1774 RNEDRTKGKYTVNMV
+1774 
-1789 IQSENG
+1789 
-1795 RRLAG
+1795 
-1800 FGRNTENEIL
+1800 
-1810 LPRNTRLV
+1810 
-1818 PYQMERMGPTS
+1818 
-1829 IRIYV
+1829 
-1834 REETISETGKANDS
+1834 
-1848 TLPGVLQVRE
+1848 
-1858 GTQRGK
+1858 
-1864 DLQQVSGGDSGKVQ
+1864 
-1878 SEMGRFVGRDGNRGG
+1878 
-1893 MPGLREGEGS
+1893 
-1903 RAMDPSGV
+1903 
-1911 AENYGRTG
+1911 
-1919 TRGGEGE
+1919 
-1926 KIKSQQ
+1926 
-1932 RDPRLSDRAVLEWAA
+1932 PRLSDRAVLEWAA

-1988 ERKILLAGRKVSEIT
+1988 ERKVLLAGRKVSEIT
-2003 GEERTEVSK
+2003 GEERTEVTK

-2041 TLLKKSRSIVE
+2041 TLLRKSRSIVE
-2052 TEASYQARKEY
+2052 TEASNQARREY

-2250 HQDKPG
+2250 HQDKPV

-2291 MAFNMKT
+2291 LAFNMKT

-2323 LTDPDGSAVTATLT
+2323 LTDPDGSKVTATLT

-2372 LGDKIKKKKWSQ
+2372 LGDKIKKKKWNQ

-2392 ESLGQLLK
+2392 ESLGQLLN

-2522 GEKNEAGQVYT
+2522 GEKNEAGQVNT
-2533 RTVQRAMTKAYGKVA
+2533 RTVQRAMTKAYGEVA
-2548 NNFIIKYLQD
+2548 NNFVIKYLQD

-2590 VAILQPTAY
+2590 VALLQPTAY
-2599 VRASAV
+2599 ARASAV

-2691 VQDKQHLTGEEL
+2691 VQDKQHLTGDEL

-2760 QIAEDAKRMGMRTA
+2760 QIAEDAKRMGLRTA

-2780 TAGRAYQA
+2780 TAGRSYQA

-2802 YDALRDSDDDKY
+2802 YDALRNSDDDKY

-2940 TAWNTTVGTMWP
+2940 TAWNTTVGTVWP

-2994 DRDADGNA
+2994 DRGADGNA

-3021 RAQEKAVW
+3021 KAQEKAVW

>member
-1 MGASKFLQKKANTRA
+1 MSTKGRENWEKYKAGYVSTRMAEEVSTGNAGRDSWNELKKMIRF
-16 KEIDKKYGEGQY
+16 D
-28 GGTWWQ
+28 
-34 DMVKN
+34 
-39 NAEMGESPSE
+39 
-49 SFLQRK
+49 
-55 MKEINSAR
+55 
-63 TVKPESTQNV
+63 KPESTQDV

-93 VGKLFLNGVAEG
+93 AGKLFLNGVAEG
-105 VAATGAAVENWIG
+105 FAATGAAVENWIG

-160 REYNQESLQENAERI
+160 REYNQESLQENAERT
-175 DGKVMKKAAE
+175 DSKLLQKAAE

-196 AAPMAATAMLTGGAS
+196 AAPMAATAMVTGGAS
-211 SAAALTKEGLLKTGA
+211 AAAALTKEGLLKKGA

-323 VVSRLLENMVYN
+323 VVSRLLENVVYN

-344 DENAVLNP
+344 DENAVFNP

-366 GILSGGQQLAQ
+366 GILSGGQQLTQ
-377 RGINNAQYKRAYE
+377 RGINNAQYKRAYG
-390 TSAQDLVKESLEIN
+390 TSAQDLVKESLELN
-404 PGNALAT
+404 PDNELAT
-411 KLQKKLEDG
+411 KLQKKLDAG

-431 VEQNEIDMVDGD
+431 VEQNEIDIVDGD
-443 RATIQTAAEA
+443 RAAIQTATEA

-472 RQAVGERITDA
+472 RQAAGERITDA

-501 NPENIRVGATDEE
+501 NPENIRVGATDEA
-514 WTGQIGTARVNRAAY
+514 WTGQIGTERINRAAY

-538 TGAKYNAE
+538 TGAKYNPE

-560 IKTVPAEKAELSPLQ
+560 IQTVPAEKAELSPLQ

-582 TDLGEAGPVLVSAY
+582 ADLGEAGPVLVSAY

-620 PMDYVNKSQAASYLN
+620 PMDYVNKSQAVSYLN

-657 QEKKRSGGTVD
+657 KEKKRSGGTVD
-668 SSTKKKPTVSLR
+668 SSTQKKPTVSLR

-712 QATGVNVVFYESQA
+712 QATGLNVVFYESQA

-735 NGFYKNGT
+735 NGFYKDGT

-754 VAMGE
+754 VALGE

-786 NFVVEKLTREK
+786 NFVVSKLTREK

-817 GEAVDE
+817 EEAVDE

-883 YAQELQEIWDNALV
+883 YAKELQEIWDNALV
-897 DAARNGQGTE
+897 DAARNGRGTE

-922 NRSALQKAVEMR
+922 NRSALQKAIEMH

-978 KNDVKTLADYISHDK
+978 KNDVKTLTDYISHEK

-1007 FAEIQNGS
+1007 FAEMQKGQE
-1015 YGSYSRGLDEITL
+1015 GSYSRGLDEIAL
-1028 NRSLMEDPKEL
+1028 NRSLLEDPKEL
-1039 LDTLVHEV
+1039 LDTLVHEI

-1066 NRRLEEGGDVR
+1066 NRRLEGGADVR
-1077 TRKEKQEV
+1077 TRREKQEI

-1090 ELDEMKK
+1090 ELDDMKK

-1103 ADMEKLNKMAPSV
+1103 AEMEKLKKMTPSV

-1138 FDKERDQLEEK
+1138 FDKERDRLEEK
-1149 YGDRIYDW
+1149 YGDRIFDW
-1157 FFLRDQIEMNRK
+1157 FFLWDQIEMNRK

-1204 KTPNLG
+1204 KAPNLG

-1220 VWYSVRENFSKEID
+1220 VRYSVRENFSKEID

-1244 VRFTMGSTGPVMQGL
+1244 VRFTLGSTGPVLQGL

-1269 GDKIKKIVQDHPEMT
+1269 GDKIKKIMQDHPEMT

-1305 GRGKPG
+1305 GRGKSG

-1416 SSVVKMEASDKVQ
+1416 SSVVKMEANDKVQ
-1429 NSMRDSMGRELTE
+1429 HSMREPVETYIKKSAQKYGDVEKAAVEHFGVTDDFRTGGYILRDGRMLDFSGAHWLEGQSQADIARWKRQNNSRQVDHEDIFE
-1442 AQQEYFKD
+1442 AFE
-1450 SKVRD
+1450 
-1455 ADGNLLVMYHQ
+1455 M
-1466 TDGTFTVFDT
+1466 
-1476 KHKGAG
+1476 
-1482 AGDDE
+1482 AGDDFPSDSRKE
-1487 TPFGIFLKRTS
+1487 FINRGNIRMSPEAPGINIAEEPTGEQYQVIRKLIRENPSGREGFYVDIED
-1498 RNIGVRGE
+1498 RNRRIE
-1506 KQMELYADI
+1506 K
-1515 RNPLRVRDRTELV
+1515 LV
-1528 SKLRELS
+1528 
-1535 VDYARLKD
+1535 
-1543 ESAQI
+1543 
-1548 DKEYGAKFEEAKNAF
+1548 
-1563 KSFLIQ
+1563 
-1569 WRKNNP
+1569 
-1575 DAPPRAAYD
+1575 
-1584 ADGFDAAFNAE
+1584 
-1595 DNAVKEWTH
+1595 
-1604 AKDELALRAKT
+1604 
-1615 SITQALRDNGYDG
+1615 YDG
-1628 VILENDKGSWGRST
+1628 NVSADRVINDIK
-1642 DAYIALDANQ
+1642 YFY
-1652 VKNTTN
+1652 KNG
-1658 KTPTADPDIR
+1658 
-1668 YQQRDNL
+1668 
-1675 KEEYHL
+1675 E
-1681 TDDEESAIISY
+1681 
-1692 KSGDSYT
+1692 
-1699 LNGKLTARAEL
+1699 ARAQSD
-1710 TEYQRKLRDNLDAA
+1710 T
-1724 LEKLPVYRGEVYRH
+1724 
-1738 YNFEDFGGFEAMR
+1738 MR
-1751 DFLSLFKNGRHIE
+1751 FH
-1764 LGGYLSCSIM
+1764 
-1774 RNEDRTKGKYTVNMV
+1774 
-1789 IQSENG
+1789 
-1795 RRLAG
+1795 
-1800 FGRNTENEIL
+1800 
-1810 LPRNTRLV
+1810 
-1818 PYQMERMGPTS
+1818 
-1829 IRIYV
+1829 
-1834 REETISETGKANDS
+1834 
-1848 TLPGVLQVRE
+1848 
-1858 GTQRGK
+1858 
-1864 DLQQVSGGDSGKVQ
+1864 QQ
-1878 SEMGRFVGRDGNRGG
+1878 F
-1893 MPGLREGEGS
+1893 
-1903 RAMDPSGV
+1903 
-1911 AENYGRTG
+1911 
-1919 TRGGEGE
+1919 
-1926 KIKSQQ
+1926 QQ

-1974 MLQDTQAEMEALKE
+1974 MLQDTQAELEALKE
-1988 ERKILLAGRKVSEIT
+1988 ERKVLLAGRKVSEIT
-2003 GEERTEVSK
+2003 GEERTELTQ
-2012 NKNRIDIAKN
+2012 NKNRIDIAKG
-2022 KAERYEAA
+2022 KVERYEAA
-2030 VWELESKAAIK
+2030 VWELESKSAIK
-2041 TLLKKSRSIVE
+2041 TLLRKSRSIVE
-2052 TEASYQARKEY
+2052 TEASNQARREY

-2115 NFFSNSARRGG
+2115 NFYSNSARRGG

-2150 AFDDTGEGTDVFK
+2150 AFEDTGEGTDIFK

-2183 KNVVEKHPLK
+2183 KLAMEKHPLE
-2193 TDVLKMMDL
+2193 TDVVRAMSLEDLKN
-2202 GDLRDLDVILS
+2202 LDVILS

-2229 RFAYVADAAEDSIFA
+2229 RFAYVADAAEDSIIT

-2291 MAFNMKT
+2291 LAFNMKT
-2298 ILDFKQGLISDAQ
+2298 ILNFRQGLISDAL

-2337 TAQLMSLYCLSKR
+2337 TAQLMSLRCLSKR

-2363 PDAIEVTNT
+2363 PDAIEITNT
-2372 LGDKIKKKKWSQ
+2372 LGDKIKKKKWNQ

-2413 QKFMTEQGSAWG
+2413 QKFMTEQGSTWG

-2503 YNAMV
+2503 YNALV

-2533 RTVQRAMTKAYGKVA
+2533 RTVQRAMTKAYGEVA
-2548 NNFIIKYLQD
+2548 NNFVIKYLQD

-2599 VRASAV
+2599 ARASAV
-2605 LDYKYLLKAFKD
+2605 LDYKYLAKAFAD

-2623 ATKEMM
+2623 ATKEML

-2658 SSKIDDLVDKTMVP
+2658 SSKIEDLVDKTMVP

-2703 LNATAERFREVIY
+2703 LKATAERFREVIY

-2760 QIAEDAKRMGMRTA
+2760 QIAEDAKRMGLRPA

-2802 YDALRDSDDDKY
+2802 YDALRDSDDDEY

-2824 EKPETVKDGILDVI
+2824 EKPETVKDGILDVV

-2940 TAWNTTVGTMWP
+2940 TAWNTTVGTVWP

-2972 KDSGVSYAVM
+2972 KASGVSYALM
-2982 YRAIQDLKEIES
+2982 YRAIQDMKKFES
-2994 DRDADGNA
+2994 DQDADGNA
-3002 ISGSLKAKY
+3002 VSGSLKAKY
-3011 VEYIRGMGLT
+3011 VEYIRSLGLP

>member
-1 MGASKFLQKKANTRA
+1 MAVKVKWTGNAADLPHQQETNKKPTVRYVGTGEGGVTYQPSVTVKTKNSENTDLGGSTKKGDRVIGSPGGTFLGGFSYKGKSRREKTAQEQEAEKKAQMEAYEEYVRLATLDLDAQEKAIAEAKEKAAQSKPKYNIHAFGAYDTTPTDEEKNYSKLLADLNKAKSIQYDIKGRKELDALSAEQADALGRLSEASRPQTSVMATNQANEDTAQKAKGELKASGLSDEKIRELLGYYKNIPKREKNAETYEDIQGAAEAYAETNPGLATVASVGTNIVSGIGTIGSAINRALDPNTPVDYHGGEFLPYAYTSGVRDTVSQNLEKDYGKGASFAYGVGTSMLDSAATVGLTMAGVPSWLATSTLGGAAATAAMQEAKDRGLDDDRA
-16 KEIDKKYGEGQY
+16 IWTGLL
-28 GGTWWQ
+28 
-34 DMVKN
+34 
-39 NAEMGESPSE
+39 A
-49 SFLQRK
+49 
-55 MKEINSAR
+55 
-63 TVKPESTQNV
+63 
-73 VSGSGA
+73 
-79 QKDKKFD
+79 
-86 AGQYAED
+86 
-93 VGKLFLNGVAEG
+93 GVAETTFEK
-105 VAATGAAVENWIG
+105 VSLESLITMKAPTGTVRQRVLGMLKNTA
-118 KGLDKLFPGAGF
+118 KQAGI
-130 EGSGLFNV
+130 EGSEEVFTDFANLITDGII
-138 LYNGRPDWKWA
+138 NGDLSQARQEMAAYMAEGMTEEEARNKAVGGWLKDTAVDFAA
-149 GENGL
+149 GALAG
-154 VGIKQD
+154 GIMGGGANALSRAGQKAEIK
-160 REYNQESLQENAERI
+160 REYAGREQELIDRSKELLPNNQEAEKLRSKMQSKL
-175 DGKVMKKAAE
+175 GSKRGLT
-185 FGGDI
+185 GGDI
-190 AYGLGN
+190 EKLLQSNVDAPFVSDVDKITAAVKNQLELYGESGN
-196 AAPMAATAMLTGGAS
+196 TDLIAS
-211 SAAALTKEGLLKTGA
+211 AVTKRLLR
-226 EVVEKSGVLNS
+226 ENESGKETDAFVNSKYGQRVLN
-237 MSQAARDMLTSRDY
+237 
-251 WTSFASEVGMDY
+251 
-263 YDALD
+263 
-268 SGATED
+268 
-274 EALRYALSSA
+274 
-284 GLNSVIEIGG
+284 
-294 GIQKIPEKPTFRTW
+294 
-308 LKSAHEE
+308 
-315 GMEEIQQG
+315 
-323 VVSRLLENMVYN
+323 
-335 KGNPIASVT
+335 
-344 DENAVLNP
+344 
-352 VTALGEYAGGAAVG
+352 
-366 GILSGGQQLAQ
+366 
-377 RGINNAQYKRAYE
+377 
-390 TSAQDLVKESLEIN
+390 
-404 PGNALAT
+404 
-411 KLQKKLEDG
+411 
-420 KKLTGSELRQL
+420 
-431 VEQNEIDMVDGD
+431 
-443 RATIQTAAEA
+443 
-453 RLTEL
+453 
-458 GETENVPQVAEAIA
+458 
-472 RQAVGERITDA
+472 
-483 EKTLL
+483 
-488 EGSERARQVRQEL
+488 EL
-501 NPENIRVGATDEE
+501 NPENFDGENRTEDDKPRALFNSE
-514 WTGQIGTARVNRAAY
+514 WAGKIGTKVFAPEVFSRDV
-529 NRGIQENGV
+529 GV
-538 TGAKYNAE
+538 TGAKYNTE

-560 IKTVPAEKAELSPLQ
+560 IQTVPAEQAELSPLQ

-582 TDLGEAGPVLVSAY
+582 ADLGEAGPVLVSAY
-596 RQTQNLETYARQFHN
+596 RERQNLETYARQFHN

-620 PMDYVNKSQAASYLN
+620 PMDYVNKSQAVSDLN

-657 QEKKRSGGTVD
+657 QGKKRSGGTVD
-668 SSTKKKPTVSLR
+668 STTQKKPTVSLR

-690 PVNKKAMD
+690 AVNKKAMD

-735 NGFYKNGT
+735 NGFYKDGT

-754 VAMGE
+754 VALGE

-770 THYIKEGSP
+770 THYIKDNT
-779 EQYEVLK
+779 EQYEILK
-786 NFVVEKLTREK
+786 NFVVEKLTQEE

-817 GEAVDE
+817 EEAVDE

-883 YAQELQEIWDNALV
+883 YAQELQKIWDNALV
-897 DAARNGQGTE
+897 DAARNGRGAE

-922 NRSALQKAVEMR
+922 NRSALQKAIEMH

-1015 YGSYSRGLDEITL
+1015 YGSYSRRLDEIAL
-1028 NRSLMEDPKEL
+1028 NRSLMKDPKEL
-1039 LDTLVHEV
+1039 LDTLVHEI

-1066 NRRLEEGGDVR
+1066 NRRLEEGADVR
-1077 TRKEKQEV
+1077 TRKEKQEI

-1090 ELDEMKK
+1090 ELDDMKK

-1204 KTPNLG
+1204 KAPNLG
-1210 NDNTVFVEDG
+1210 NDNTVFAESG
-1220 VWYSVRENFSKEID
+1220 VRYSVREVGGETMPVLDVQNDTRNYKVAEAYLKTLVDTEHPFSTILVDAQPVYIGKDLPGEYR
-1234 SWVKDDMPEG
+1234 SSEYTKSLRKATRAVKMQAVTNLDEMLLLAENGEWRENVKTKHKRDAKNG
-1244 VRFTMGSTGPVMQGL
+1244 WYRYSTRFALPVM
-1259 GAIESDIYME
+1259 D
-1269 GDKIKKIVQDHPEMT
+1269 IKKAVDHYTVYSGT
-1284 LAEIKKVPQILEDPA
+1284 LLIRNDADGKSYLYDLLDIKKE
-1299 LILKSE
+1299 
-1305 GRGKPG
+1305 
-1311 ANSRLV
+1311 
-1317 CFGLT
+1317 
-1322 KAQNGQPVM
+1322 
-1331 TVMDLRPRENGFVV
+1331 
-1345 DDMQKVNSA
+1345 KV
-1354 YTKNNP
+1354 
-1360 MAFIQKSD
+1360 
-1368 VVYADKKRA
+1368 
-1377 IPLLRTTGLTISS
+1377 ISS
-1390 QRLLRNGYIGSI
+1390 TSFSARERSEVFEPKPSQQQYMRGEKKSQG
-1402 SYKGSSV
+1402 K
-1409 NIEGVPF
+1409 NI
-1416 SSVVKMEASDKVQ
+1416 DKVQ
-1429 NSMRDSMGRELTE
+1429 N
-1442 AQQEYFKD
+1442 
-1450 SKVRD
+1450 
-1455 ADGNLLVMYHQ
+1455 
-1466 TDGTFTVFDT
+1466 
-1476 KHKGAG
+1476 
-1482 AGDDE
+1482 
-1487 TPFGIFLKRTS
+1487 
-1498 RNIGVRGE
+1498 
-1506 KQMELYADI
+1506 
-1515 RNPLRVRDRTELV
+1515 
-1528 SKLRELS
+1528 
-1535 VDYARLKD
+1535 
-1543 ESAQI
+1543 
-1548 DKEYGAKFEEAKNAF
+1548 
-1563 KSFLIQ
+1563 
-1569 WRKNNP
+1569 
-1575 DAPPRAAYD
+1575 
-1584 ADGFDAAFNAE
+1584 
-1595 DNAVKEWTH
+1595 
-1604 AKDELALRAKT
+1604 
-1615 SITQALRDNGYDG
+1615 
-1628 VILENDKGSWGRST
+1628 
-1642 DAYIALDANQ
+1642 
-1652 VKNTTN
+1652 
-1658 KTPTADPDIR
+1658 
-1668 YQQRDNL
+1668 QQR
-1675 KEEYHL
+1675 EH
-1681 TDDEESAIISY
+1681 
-1692 KSGDSYT
+1692 
-1699 LNGKLTARAEL
+1699 
-1710 TEYQRKLRDNLDAA
+1710 
-1724 LEKLPVYRGEVYRH
+1724 
-1738 YNFEDFGGFEAMR
+1738 
-1751 DFLSLFKNGRHIE
+1751 
-1764 LGGYLSCSIM
+1764 
-1774 RNEDRTKGKYTVNMV
+1774 
-1789 IQSENG
+1789 
-1795 RRLAG
+1795 
-1800 FGRNTENEIL
+1800 
-1810 LPRNTRLV
+1810 
-1818 PYQMERMGPTS
+1818 
-1829 IRIYV
+1829 
-1834 REETISETGKANDS
+1834 
-1848 TLPGVLQVRE
+1848 
-1858 GTQRGK
+1858 
-1864 DLQQVSGGDSGKVQ
+1864 
-1878 SEMGRFVGRDGNRGG
+1878 
-1893 MPGLREGEGS
+1893 
-1903 RAMDPSGV
+1903 
-1911 AENYGRTG
+1911 
-1919 TRGGEGE
+1919 
-1926 KIKSQQ
+1926 
-1932 RDPRLSDRAVLEWAA
+1932 RLSDRAVLEWAA

-1954 SKSWTAEDREQLE
+1954 NKSWTAEDREQLE

-1974 MLQDTQAEMEALKE
+1974 MLQDTQAELEALKE
-1988 ERKILLAGRKVSEIT
+1988 ERKVLLAGRKASEIK
-2003 GEERTEVSK
+2003 GEERTELTR

-2041 TLLKKSRSIVE
+2041 TLLRKSRSIVE

-2115 NFFSNSARRGG
+2115 NFYSNSARRGG
-2126 YTSRADLKYYEAMQG
+2126 YTSRADMKYYEAMQG
-2141 LQAALATQR
+2141 LQAALAKQR

-2168 PAGFESLLAVHVERV
+2168 PAGFESLLAVHLERV
-2183 KNVVEKHPLK
+2183 KNVMEKHPLK
-2193 TDVLKMMDL
+2193 TDVVRAMDL
-2202 GDLRDLDVILS
+2202 EDLRDLDVILS

-2229 RFAYVADAAEDSIFA
+2229 RFAYVADAAEDSIIT
-2244 MQRLGQ
+2244 MHRLGQ

-2291 MAFNMKT
+2291 LAFNMKT
-2298 ILDFKQGLISDAQ
+2298 ILDFRQSLISDAL

-2323 LTDPDGSAVTATLT
+2323 LTDPDGAKVTATLT
-2337 TAQLMSLYCLSKR
+2337 TAQLMSLRCLSKR

-2363 PDAIEVTNT
+2363 PDAIEITNT

-2425 NAISMERFGYR
+2425 NAISMARFGYR

-2476 LVKNANNALILRGIF
+2476 LVKDANNALILRGIF

-2503 YNAMV
+2503 YNALV

-2522 GEKNEAGQVYT
+2522 GEKNEAGQVST
-2533 RTVQRAMTKAYGKVA
+2533 RTVQRAMTKAYGEVA
-2548 NNFIIKYLQD
+2548 NNFVIKYLQD

-2599 VRASAV
+2599 ARASAV
-2605 LDYKYLLKAFKD
+2605 LDYKYLAKAFAD

-2623 ATKEMM
+2623 ATKEML

-2658 SSKIDDLVDKTMVP
+2658 SSKIEDLVDKTMVP

-2703 LNATAERFREVIY
+2703 LKATAERFREVVY

-2760 QIAEDAKRMGMRTA
+2760 QIAEDAKRMGLRPA

-2788 YIVSAIVTAIVESL
+2788 YIVSAVVTAIVESL

-2960 DKKLREAWENYG
+2960 DKKLRKAWEEYG
-2972 KDSGVSYAVM
+2972 KDSGVSYATM
-2982 YRAIQDLKEIES
+2982 YRAIQDMREFES

-3011 VEYIRGMGLT
+3011 VDYIQGLGLT
-3021 RAQEKAVW
+3021 QAQEKAVW

>member
-63 TVKPESTQNV
+63 TVKPESTQDV

-79 QKDKKFD
+79 QKGKKFD

-93 VGKLFLNGVAEG
+93 AGKLFLNGVAEG

-138 LYNGRPDWKWA
+138 LYNGRPEWKWA

-160 REYNQESLQENAERI
+160 REYNQRSLQENAERI

-196 AAPMAATAMLTGGAS
+196 AAPMAATAMVTGGAS
-211 SAAALTKEGLLKTGA
+211 AAAALTKEGLLKTGA

-323 VVSRLLENMVYN
+323 IVSRLLENVVYN
-335 KGNPIASVT
+335 KGNTIASVT

-366 GILSGGQQLAQ
+366 GILSGGQQLTQ
-377 RGINNAQYKRAYE
+377 RGINNAQYKRAYG
-390 TSAQDLVKESLEIN
+390 TSAQDLVKESLEMN
-404 PGNALAT
+404 PDNALAT
-411 KLQKKLEDG
+411 KLQKKLEAG

-472 RQAVGERITDA
+472 RQAAGERITDA

-488 EGSERARQVRQEL
+488 EGSERARKVRQEL

-514 WTGQIGTARVNRAAY
+514 WTGKIGTARVNRAAY

-546 TGKLD
+546 TEKLD

-620 PMDYVNKSQAASYLN
+620 PMDYVNKSQAVSYLN

-648 AHQRELQGR
+648 AHQRELKGR

-668 SSTKKKPTVSLR
+668 STTQKKPAVSLR

-817 GEAVDE
+817 EEAVDE

-837 AVEQLAREN
+837 AVEQMAREN

-897 DAARNGQGTE
+897 DAARNGRGAVQENAPAEVKQQARVGTDEKSGKPIYQSNFPKGTPKAAKAQRILSLIQNVWSKKPISLVLQDADGSTRTIEAKFDPTFDKGENTRTDASKLMVGNRHGSASEQRVTLDLADDYYEIAAE
-907 SKTRYSYSGVRAKTA
+907 STYNYSKSEIGKTSPTHEGVKQWHYFINDILFQEYGEKETTPYRVTINVKERSDGEFVYSFSAERQNKRPSTRRTLHAAVNQTAKGGKA
-922 NRSALQKAVEMR
+922 NAQPSVNSIRQS
-934 NQEKSN
+934 NDNSQEKS
-940 EEIRK
+940 
-945 ETGWFVGMDGKW
+945 
-957 RFEISDADIRFDAEG
+957 
-972 DLQGKN
+972 
-978 KNDVKTLADYISHDK
+978 
-993 LFEAYPDLAEVPVY
+993 
-1007 FAEIQNGS
+1007 
-1015 YGSYSRGLDEITL
+1015 
-1028 NRSLMEDPKEL
+1028 
-1039 LDTLVHEV
+1039 
-1047 QHAIQERER
+1047 
-1056 FAPGASKAYW
+1056 
-1066 NRRLEEGGDVR
+1066 
-1077 TRKEKQEV
+1077 
-1085 ARLQK
+1085 
-1090 ELDEMKK
+1090 
-1097 SDPEFV
+1097 
-1103 ADMEKLNKMAPSV
+1103 
-1116 SRGAINWDTLEQIE
+1116 
-1130 PDPPEWVA
+1130 
-1138 FDKERDQLEEK
+1138 
-1149 YGDRIYDW
+1149 
-1157 FFLRDQIEMNRK
+1157 
-1169 NREWTPGELY
+1169 
-1179 YNTAGEIEA
+1179 
-1188 RDSAARRTL
+1188 
-1197 TEAQRKE
+1197 
-1204 KTPNLG
+1204 
-1210 NDNTVFVEDG
+1210 
-1220 VWYSVRENFSKEID
+1220 
-1234 SWVKDDMPEG
+1234 
-1244 VRFTMGSTGPVMQGL
+1244 
-1259 GAIESDIYME
+1259 
-1269 GDKIKKIVQDHPEMT
+1269 
-1284 LAEIKKVPQILEDPA
+1284 
-1299 LILKSE
+1299 
-1305 GRGKPG
+1305 
-1311 ANSRLV
+1311 
-1317 CFGLT
+1317 
-1322 KAQNGQPVM
+1322 
-1331 TVMDLRPRENGFVV
+1331 
-1345 DDMQKVNSA
+1345 
-1354 YTKNNP
+1354 
-1360 MAFIQKSD
+1360 
-1368 VVYADKKRA
+1368 
-1377 IPLLRTTGLTISS
+1377 
-1390 QRLLRNGYIGSI
+1390 
-1402 SYKGSSV
+1402 
-1409 NIEGVPF
+1409 
-1416 SSVVKMEASDKVQ
+1416 SDKVQ
-1429 NSMRDSMGRELTE
+1429 NSM
-1442 AQQEYFKD
+1442 
-1450 SKVRD
+1450 
-1455 ADGNLLVMYHQ
+1455 
-1466 TDGTFTVFDT
+1466 
-1476 KHKGAG
+1476 
-1482 AGDDE
+1482 
-1487 TPFGIFLKRTS
+1487 
-1498 RNIGVRGE
+1498 
-1506 KQMELYADI
+1506 
-1515 RNPLRVRDRTELV
+1515 
-1528 SKLRELS
+1528 
-1535 VDYARLKD
+1535 
-1543 ESAQI
+1543 
-1548 DKEYGAKFEEAKNAF
+1548 
-1563 KSFLIQ
+1563 
-1569 WRKNNP
+1569 
-1575 DAPPRAAYD
+1575 
-1584 ADGFDAAFNAE
+1584 
-1595 DNAVKEWTH
+1595 
-1604 AKDELALRAKT
+1604 
-1615 SITQALRDNGYDG
+1615 
-1628 VILENDKGSWGRST
+1628 
-1642 DAYIALDANQ
+1642 
-1652 VKNTTN
+1652 
-1658 KTPTADPDIR
+1658 
-1668 YQQRDNL
+1668 
-1675 KEEYHL
+1675 
-1681 TDDEESAIISY
+1681 
-1692 KSGDSYT
+1692 
-1699 LNGKLTARAEL
+1699 
-1710 TEYQRKLRDNLDAA
+1710 
-1724 LEKLPVYRGEVYRH
+1724 
-1738 YNFEDFGGFEAMR
+1738 
-1751 DFLSLFKNGRHIE
+1751 
-1764 LGGYLSCSIM
+1764 
-1774 RNEDRTKGKYTVNMV
+1774 
-1789 IQSENG
+1789 
-1795 RRLAG
+1795 
-1800 FGRNTENEIL
+1800 
-1810 LPRNTRLV
+1810 
-1818 PYQMERMGPTS
+1818 
-1829 IRIYV
+1829 
-1834 REETISETGKANDS
+1834 
-1848 TLPGVLQVRE
+1848 
-1858 GTQRGK
+1858 
-1864 DLQQVSGGDSGKVQ
+1864 
-1878 SEMGRFVGRDGNRGG
+1878 
-1893 MPGLREGEGS
+1893 
-1903 RAMDPSGV
+1903 
-1911 AENYGRTG
+1911 
-1919 TRGGEGE
+1919 
-1926 KIKSQQ
+1926 

-1954 SKSWTAEDREQLE
+1954 NKRWTAEDREQLE

-1974 MLQDTQAEMEALKE
+1974 MLQDTQAELEALKE
-1988 ERKILLAGRKVSEIT
+1988 ERKVLLAGRKVSEIT
-2003 GEERTEVSK
+2003 GEERVELTK

-2022 KAERYEAA
+2022 KAERYETA

-2041 TLLKKSRSIVE
+2041 TLLRKSRSIVE
-2052 TEASYQARKEY
+2052 TEASNQARKEY
-2063 RERQEEREMV
+2063 REQQEEREMV

-2115 NFFSNSARRGG
+2115 NFYSNSARRGG

-2183 KNVVEKHPLK
+2183 KLAMEKHPLE
-2193 TDVLKMMDL
+2193 TDVVRAMSLEDLKN
-2202 GDLRDLDVILS
+2202 LDVILS

-2244 MQRLGQ
+2244 MHRLGQ

-2291 MAFNMKT
+2291 LAFNMKT
-2298 ILDFKQGLISDAQ
+2298 ILDFRQGLISDAL

-2323 LTDPDGSAVTATLT
+2323 LTEPDGSAVTATLT
-2337 TAQLMSLYCLSKR
+2337 TAQLMSLRCLSKR

-2372 LGDKIKKKKWSQ
+2372 LGDKIKKKKWNQ

-2413 QKFMTEQGSAWG
+2413 QKFMTEQGSTWG

-2522 GEKNEAGQVYT
+2522 GEKNEEGQVYT
-2533 RTVQRAMTKAYGKVA
+2533 RTVQRAMTKAYGEVA
-2548 NNFIIKYLQD
+2548 NNFVIKYLQD

-2590 VAILQPTAY
+2590 VALLQPTAY
-2599 VRASAV
+2599 ARASAV
-2605 LDYKYLLKAFKD
+2605 LDYKYLAKAFTD

-2643 DTDVGRSIRDQIKGK
+2643 DTDVGRSIRDKIKGR

-2760 QIAEDAKRMGMRTA
+2760 QIAEDAKRMGLRPA

-2873 DTEAVANLKKA
+2873 DTEAVANLKKS

-2940 TAWNTTVGTMWP
+2940 TAWNTTVGAAWP
-2952 ALKMRTYE
+2952 AMKMRTYE
-2960 DKKLREAWENYG
+2960 DKQLREAWQKYG
-2972 KDSGVSYAVM
+2972 KDSGVSYATV
-2982 YRAIQDLKEIES
+2982 YRAIQDMKEFES
-2994 DRDADGNA
+2994 DRDAEGNA

-3011 VEYIRGMGLT
+3011 VEYIRGLGLT
-3021 RAQEKAVW
+3021 REQEKAVW

>member
-63 TVKPESTQNV
+63 TVKPESTQTV

-93 VGKLFLNGVAEG
+93 AGKLFLNGVAEG

-196 AAPMAATAMLTGGAS
+196 AAPMAATAMVTGGAS
-211 SAAALTKEGLLKTGA
+211 AAAALTKEGLLKTGA

-323 VVSRLLENMVYN
+323 IVSRLLENVVYN

-344 DENAVLNP
+344 DENAVLNT

-366 GILSGGQQLAQ
+366 GILSGGQQLTR
-377 RGINNAQYKRAYE
+377 RGINNAQYKRAYG
-390 TSAQDLVKESLEIN
+390 TSAQDLVKESLEMN
-404 PGNALAT
+404 PDNALAT
-411 KLQKKLEDG
+411 KLQKKLEAG

-431 VEQNEIDMVDGD
+431 VEQNEIDMVNGD

-472 RQAVGERITDA
+472 RQAAGERITDA

-514 WTGQIGTARVNRAAY
+514 WTGKIGTARVNRAAY

-551 AIVKDDQGK
+551 AIVKDEQGK

-620 PMDYVNKSQAASYLN
+620 PMDYVNKSQAVSYLN

-657 QEKKRSGGTVD
+657 QERKRSGGAVD
-668 SSTKKKPTVSLR
+668 NAAQKKPTVSLR
-680 GATVGGVKYA
+680 GTTMGGVKYA

-764 TAAHEI
+764 TAAHEV
-770 THYIKEGSP
+770 THYIKEGST

-797 GISFDDLVTD
+797 GLSIDDLVTD

-817 GEAVDE
+817 EEAVDE

-897 DAARNGQGTE
+897 DAVRNGRGT
-907 SKTRYSYSGVRAKTA
+907 
-922 NRSALQKAVEMR
+922 
-934 NQEKSN
+934 
-940 EEIRK
+940 
-945 ETGWFVGMDGKW
+945 
-957 RFEISDADIRFDAEG
+957 
-972 DLQGKN
+972 
-978 KNDVKTLADYISHDK
+978 
-993 LFEAYPDLAEVPVY
+993 
-1007 FAEIQNGS
+1007 
-1015 YGSYSRGLDEITL
+1015 
-1028 NRSLMEDPKEL
+1028 
-1039 LDTLVHEV
+1039 
-1047 QHAIQERER
+1047 
-1056 FAPGASKAYW
+1056 
-1066 NRRLEEGGDVR
+1066 
-1077 TRKEKQEV
+1077 
-1085 ARLQK
+1085 
-1090 ELDEMKK
+1090 
-1097 SDPEFV
+1097 
-1103 ADMEKLNKMAPSV
+1103 MA
-1116 SRGAINWDTLEQIE
+1116 
-1130 PDPPEWVA
+1130 
-1138 FDKERDQLEEK
+1138 
-1149 YGDRIYDW
+1149 
-1157 FFLRDQIEMNRK
+1157 
-1169 NREWTPGELY
+1169 
-1179 YNTAGEIEA
+1179 
-1188 RDSAARRTL
+1188 
-1197 TEAQRKE
+1197 EAQRKE

-1244 VRFTMGSTGPVMQGL
+1244 VRFTLGSTGPVMQGL

-1269 GDKIKKIVQDHPEMT
+1269 GDKIKKIMQDHPEMT

-1305 GRGKPG
+1305 GRGKSG

-1416 SSVVKMEASDKVQ
+1416 SSVVKMEANDKVQ
-1429 NSMRDSMGRELTE
+1429 NSMRDSVKNAKIVRGMQADYWDDQSYRAHRGKSVMSEFGHAMFMDDPGSIEIYGNNRYSVFKEDLTSIDDLKRKIAEQWDRDKERGFLPHQYMEEMSGEEAADNFDPTDIVDSAQAWDNEDMVQWFFAHEDLFENTPGVKTSDGAVVWDESIIYKTDFGEDGVMGSSSHEERLKEE
-1442 AQQEYFKD
+1442 KRPQEESNEK
-1450 SKVRD
+1450 SNEKVRFSLRSVPPVKPKNGGWERG
-1455 ADGNLLVMYHQ
+1455 A
-1466 TDGTFTVFDT
+1466 TF
-1476 KHKGAG
+1476 
-1482 AGDDE
+1482 DE
-1487 TPFGIFLKRTS
+1487 
-1498 RNIGVRGE
+1498 
-1506 KQMELYADI
+1506 
-1515 RNPLRVRDRTELV
+1515 
-1528 SKLRELS
+1528 
-1535 VDYARLKD
+1535 
-1543 ESAQI
+1543 
-1548 DKEYGAKFEEAKNAF
+1548 
-1563 KSFLIQ
+1563 
-1569 WRKNNP
+1569 
-1575 DAPPRAAYD
+1575 
-1584 ADGFDAAFNAE
+1584 
-1595 DNAVKEWTH
+1595 VKIEHPT
-1604 AKDELALRAKT
+1604 LF
-1615 SITQALRDNGYDG
+1615 
-1628 VILENDKGSWGRST
+1628 
-1642 DAYIALDANQ
+1642 ALDADESSTRNPTQ
-1652 VKNTTN
+1652 ISGTVKSYR
-1658 KTPTADPDIR
+1658 KIFDA
-1668 YQQRDNL
+1668 L
-1675 KEEYHL
+1675 KEEGFDGTILDASSGLGYGTRL
-1681 TDDEESAIISY
+1681 GREEYGYRVDDIEPFPDAKYKPRYTDYSALDNTYDAIISNAV
-1692 KSGDSYT
+1692 
-1699 LNGKLTARAEL
+1699 LNVIP
-1710 TEYQRKLRDNLDAA
+1710 QDLRDAMVVKIGEMLNPGGRAFINVRGTDVKNASSKVAINESGMEYFISNTGSYQKGFTTKELVAYLRDALGDGFTVRA
-1724 LEKLPVYRGEVYRH
+1724 TNK
-1738 YNFEDFGGFEAMR
+1738 FGAV
-1751 DFLSLFKNGRHIE
+1751 SAIVTKNE
-1764 LGGYLSCSIM
+1764 
-1774 RNEDRTKGKYTVNMV
+1774 
-1789 IQSENG
+1789 
-1795 RRLAG
+1795 
-1800 FGRNTENEIL
+1800 
-1810 LPRNTRLV
+1810 
-1818 PYQMERMGPTS
+1818 ER
-1829 IRIYV
+1829 
-1834 REETISETGKANDS
+1834 
-1848 TLPGVLQVRE
+1848 
-1858 GTQRGK
+1858 
-1864 DLQQVSGGDSGKVQ
+1864 VQ
-1878 SEMGRFVGRDGNRGG
+1878 
-1893 MPGLREGEGS
+1893 
-1903 RAMDPSGV
+1903 
-1911 AENYGRTG
+1911 
-1919 TRGGEGE
+1919 
-1926 KIKSQQ
+1926 SQQ
-1932 RDPRLSDRAVLEWAA
+1932 REPRLSDRAVLEWAA

-1954 SKSWTAEDREQLE
+1954 NKRWTAKDREQLE

-1974 MLQDTQAEMEALKE
+1974 MLQDTQAELEALKE
-1988 ERKILLAGRKVSEIT
+1988 ERKVLLAGRKVSEIT

-2022 KAERYEAA
+2022 KVERYEAA

-2041 TLLKKSRSIVE
+2041 TLLEKSRSIVE

-2291 MAFNMKT
+2291 LAFNMKT

-2323 LTDPDGSAVTATLT
+2323 LTDPDGSKVTATLT

-2372 LGDKIKKKKWSQ
+2372 LGDKIKKKKWNQ

-2522 GEKNEAGQVYT
+2522 GEKNEAGQVNT
-2533 RTVQRAMTKAYGKVA
+2533 RTVQRAMTKAYGEVA
-2548 NNFIIKYLQD
+2548 NNFVIKYLQD

-2590 VAILQPTAY
+2590 VALLQPTAY
-2599 VRASAV
+2599 ARASAV

-2691 VQDKQHLTGEEL
+2691 VQDMQHLTGEEL

-2748 TVSYNMVMESTR
+2748 TVSYNMVMECTR
-2760 QIAEDAKRMGMRTA
+2760 QIAEDAKRMGLRTA

-2940 TAWNTTVGTMWP
+2940 TAWNTTVGTVWP

-2972 KDSGVSYAVM
+2972 KASGVSYAVM

>member
-1 MGASKFLQKKANTRA
+1 
-16 KEIDKKYGEGQY
+16 
-28 GGTWWQ
+28 
-34 DMVKN
+34 MVKN

-472 RQAVGERITDA
+472 RQAVGERITNA

-529 NRGIQENGV
+529 NRGIQENSV

-611 AYEYGKAGV
+611 AFEYGKAGV
-620 PMDYVNKSQAASYLN
+620 PMDYVNKSQAVSYLN

-643 EEGAK
+643 EEGTK

-657 QEKKRSGGTVD
+657 QEKKRSGGTMD
-668 SSTKKKPTVSLR
+668 SSTQKKPTVSLR

-797 GISFDDLVTD
+797 GLSFDDLVTD

-817 GEAVDE
+817 EEAVDE

-883 YAQELQEIWDNALV
+883 YAQELQEIWDKALV
-897 DAARNGQGTE
+897 DAVRNGRGMVQENAPAEVKQQARVGTD
-907 SKTRYSYSGVRAKTA
+907 
-922 NRSALQKAVEMR
+922 
-934 NQEKSN
+934 EKS
-940 EEIRK
+940 
-945 ETGWFVGMDGKW
+945 GKPIYQSNFPKGTPKAAKAQ
-957 RFEISDADIRFDAEG
+957 RILS
-972 DLQGKN
+972 L
-978 KNDVKTLADYISHDK
+978 
-993 LFEAYPDLAEVPVY
+993 
-1007 FAEIQNGS
+1007 IQNVWSKKPISLVVQNADGS
-1015 YGSYSRGLDEITL
+1015 T
-1028 NRSLMEDPKEL
+1028 
-1039 LDTLVHEV
+1039 
-1047 QHAIQERER
+1047 
-1056 FAPGASKAYW
+1056 
-1066 NRRLEEGGDVR
+1066 R
-1077 TRKEKQEV
+1077 T
-1085 ARLQK
+1085 
-1090 ELDEMKK
+1090 
-1097 SDPEFV
+1097 
-1103 ADMEKLNKMAPSV
+1103 
-1116 SRGAINWDTLEQIE
+1116 
-1130 PDPPEWVA
+1130 
-1138 FDKERDQLEEK
+1138 
-1149 YGDRIYDW
+1149 
-1157 FFLRDQIEMNRK
+1157 
-1169 NREWTPGELY
+1169 
-1179 YNTAGEIEA
+1179 IEA
-1188 RDSAARRTL
+1188 RFDPTYDASSGERSDASKLMGGNRHGSASEQRVTLDLADDYYEIAAESTYNYSKSETGKPSATHEGVKQWHYFINDILFQEYGEKETTPYRVTINVKERSDGEFVYSFNAERQNERLSTRRTL
-1197 TEAQRKE
+1197 HAAVTPSTKGGESNAQPSVNSIRQS
-1204 KTPNLG
+1204 
-1210 NDNTVFVEDG
+1210 NDN
-1220 VWYSVRENFSKEID
+1220 SQ
-1234 SWVKDDMPEG
+1234 VK
-1244 VRFTMGSTGPVMQGL
+1244 S
-1259 GAIESDIYME
+1259 
-1269 GDKIKKIVQDHPEMT
+1269 
-1284 LAEIKKVPQILEDPA
+1284 
-1299 LILKSE
+1299 
-1305 GRGKPG
+1305 
-1311 ANSRLV
+1311 N
-1317 CFGLT
+1317 
-1322 KAQNGQPVM
+1322 
-1331 TVMDLRPRENGFVV
+1331 
-1345 DDMQKVNSA
+1345 
-1354 YTKNNP
+1354 
-1360 MAFIQKSD
+1360 
-1368 VVYADKKRA
+1368 
-1377 IPLLRTTGLTISS
+1377 
-1390 QRLLRNGYIGSI
+1390 
-1402 SYKGSSV
+1402 
-1409 NIEGVPF
+1409 
-1416 SSVVKMEASDKVQ
+1416 DKVQ
-1429 NSMRDSMGRELTE
+1429 NSMRE
-1442 AQQEYFKD
+1442 
-1450 SKVRD
+1450 
-1455 ADGNLLVMYHQ
+1455 
-1466 TDGTFTVFDT
+1466 
-1476 KHKGAG
+1476 
-1482 AGDDE
+1482 
-1487 TPFGIFLKRTS
+1487 
-1498 RNIGVRGE
+1498 
-1506 KQMELYADI
+1506 
-1515 RNPLRVRDRTELV
+1515 
-1528 SKLRELS
+1528 
-1535 VDYARLKD
+1535 
-1543 ESAQI
+1543 
-1548 DKEYGAKFEEAKNAF
+1548 
-1563 KSFLIQ
+1563 
-1569 WRKNNP
+1569 
-1575 DAPPRAAYD
+1575 
-1584 ADGFDAAFNAE
+1584 
-1595 DNAVKEWTH
+1595 
-1604 AKDELALRAKT
+1604 
-1615 SITQALRDNGYDG
+1615 
-1628 VILENDKGSWGRST
+1628 
-1642 DAYIALDANQ
+1642 
-1652 VKNTTN
+1652 
-1658 KTPTADPDIR
+1658 
-1668 YQQRDNL
+1668 
-1675 KEEYHL
+1675 
-1681 TDDEESAIISY
+1681 
-1692 KSGDSYT
+1692 
-1699 LNGKLTARAEL
+1699 
-1710 TEYQRKLRDNLDAA
+1710 
-1724 LEKLPVYRGEVYRH
+1724 
-1738 YNFEDFGGFEAMR
+1738 
-1751 DFLSLFKNGRHIE
+1751 
-1764 LGGYLSCSIM
+1764 
-1774 RNEDRTKGKYTVNMV
+1774 
-1789 IQSENG
+1789 
-1795 RRLAG
+1795 
-1800 FGRNTENEIL
+1800 
-1810 LPRNTRLV
+1810 
-1818 PYQMERMGPTS
+1818 
-1829 IRIYV
+1829 
-1834 REETISETGKANDS
+1834 
-1848 TLPGVLQVRE
+1848 
-1858 GTQRGK
+1858 
-1864 DLQQVSGGDSGKVQ
+1864 
-1878 SEMGRFVGRDGNRGG
+1878 
-1893 MPGLREGEGS
+1893 
-1903 RAMDPSGV
+1903 
-1911 AENYGRTG
+1911 
-1919 TRGGEGE
+1919 
-1926 KIKSQQ
+1926 
-1932 RDPRLSDRAVLEWAA
+1932 PRLSDRAVLEWAA

-1954 SKSWTAEDREQLE
+1954 SKNWTAEDREQLE

-1974 MLQDTQAEMEALKE
+1974 MLQDTQAELEALKE
-1988 ERKILLAGRKVSEIT
+1988 ERKVLLAGRKVSEIT

-2022 KAERYEAA
+2022 KAERYEAE
-2030 VWELESKAAIK
+2030 VWELESKTAIK
-2041 TLLKKSRSIVE
+2041 KLLKKSRSIVE

-2291 MAFNMKT
+2291 LAFNMKT
-2298 ILDFKQGLISDAQ
+2298 ILDFKQGLISDAK

-2323 LTDPDGSAVTATLT
+2323 LTDPDGAKVTATLT

-2372 LGDKIKKKKWSQ
+2372 LGDKIKKKKWNQ

-2522 GEKNEAGQVYT
+2522 GEKNEAGQVNT
-2533 RTVQRAMTKAYGKVA
+2533 RTVQRAMTKAYGEVA
-2548 NNFIIKYLQD
+2548 NNFVIKYLQD

-2590 VAILQPTAY
+2590 VALLQPTAY
-2599 VRASAV
+2599 ARASAV

-2760 QIAEDAKRMGMRTA
+2760 QIAEDAKRMGLRTA

-2940 TAWNTTVGTMWP
+2940 TAWNTTVGTVWP

>member
-1 MGASKFLQKKANTRA
+1 MSTKGRENWEKYKAGYVSTRLAEEVSTGNAGRDSWNELKKTIRF
-16 KEIDKKYGEGQY
+16 D
-28 GGTWWQ
+28 
-34 DMVKN
+34 
-39 NAEMGESPSE
+39 
-49 SFLQRK
+49 
-55 MKEINSAR
+55 
-63 TVKPESTQNV
+63 KPESTQDV

-93 VGKLFLNGVAEG
+93 AGKLFLNGVAEG

-160 REYNQESLQENAERI
+160 REYNQGSLQENAERI

-196 AAPMAATAMLTGGAS
+196 AAPMAATAMVTGGAS
-211 SAAALTKEGLLKTGA
+211 AAAALTKEGLLKTGA

-237 MSQAARDMLTSRDY
+237 MSQAARDILTSRDY

-263 YDALD
+263 NDALD

-323 VVSRLLENMVYN
+323 IVSRLLENVVYN

-366 GILSGGQQLAQ
+366 GILSGGQQLTQ
-377 RGINNAQYKRAYE
+377 RGINNAQYKRAYG
-390 TSAQDLVKESLEIN
+390 TSAQDLVKESLEMN
-404 PGNALAT
+404 PDNALAT
-411 KLQKKLEDG
+411 KLQKKLEAG

-560 IKTVPAEKAELSPLQ
+560 IKTVPEEKAELSPLQ

-582 TDLGEAGPVLVSAY
+582 ADLGEAGPVLVSAY

-611 AYEYGKAGV
+611 AFEYGKAGV
-620 PMDYVNKSQAASYLN
+620 PMDYVNKSQAVSYLN

-657 QEKKRSGGTVD
+657 QKKKRSGGTVD
-668 SSTKKKPTVSLR
+668 TTAQKKPTVSLR
-680 GATVGGVKYA
+680 GATVGSVKYA
-690 PVNKKAMD
+690 PVNKKVMD

-786 NFVVEKLTREK
+786 NFVVEKLIREK

-817 GEAVDE
+817 EEAVDE

-866 AMEGLTADRPES
+866 AMEGLTAGRPES

-897 DAARNGQGTE
+897 DAVRNGRGT
-907 SKTRYSYSGVRAKTA
+907 V
-922 NRSALQKAVEMR
+922 
-934 NQEKSN
+934 
-940 EEIRK
+940 
-945 ETGWFVGMDGKW
+945 
-957 RFEISDADIRFDAEG
+957 
-972 DLQGKN
+972 
-978 KNDVKTLADYISHDK
+978 
-993 LFEAYPDLAEVPVY
+993 
-1007 FAEIQNGS
+1007 
-1015 YGSYSRGLDEITL
+1015 
-1028 NRSLMEDPKEL
+1028 
-1039 LDTLVHEV
+1039 
-1047 QHAIQERER
+1047 
-1056 FAPGASKAYW
+1056 
-1066 NRRLEEGGDVR
+1066 
-1077 TRKEKQEV
+1077 
-1085 ARLQK
+1085 
-1090 ELDEMKK
+1090 
-1097 SDPEFV
+1097 
-1103 ADMEKLNKMAPSV
+1103 
-1116 SRGAINWDTLEQIE
+1116 
-1130 PDPPEWVA
+1130 
-1138 FDKERDQLEEK
+1138 
-1149 YGDRIYDW
+1149 
-1157 FFLRDQIEMNRK
+1157 
-1169 NREWTPGELY
+1169 
-1179 YNTAGEIEA
+1179 
-1188 RDSAARRTL
+1188 
-1197 TEAQRKE
+1197 TEA
-1204 KTPNLG
+1204 N
-1210 NDNTVFVEDG
+1210 
-1220 VWYSVRENFSKEID
+1220 
-1234 SWVKDDMPEG
+1234 
-1244 VRFTMGSTGPVMQGL
+1244 
-1259 GAIESDIYME
+1259 
-1269 GDKIKKIVQDHPEMT
+1269 
-1284 LAEIKKVPQILEDPA
+1284 
-1299 LILKSE
+1299 
-1305 GRGKPG
+1305 
-1311 ANSRLV
+1311 
-1317 CFGLT
+1317 
-1322 KAQNGQPVM
+1322 
-1331 TVMDLRPRENGFVV
+1331 
-1345 DDMQKVNSA
+1345 
-1354 YTKNNP
+1354 
-1360 MAFIQKSD
+1360 
-1368 VVYADKKRA
+1368 
-1377 IPLLRTTGLTISS
+1377 
-1390 QRLLRNGYIGSI
+1390 
-1402 SYKGSSV
+1402 
-1409 NIEGVPF
+1409 
-1416 SSVVKMEASDKVQ
+1416 DKVQ
-1429 NSMRDSMGRELTE
+1429 FSMREPVEETRDLIALHNMTLDNLRGALKLGGLPMPSIAIVKAKSGHDQYGPISLVFRKDTIDPQMFRSNKVYGYDAWTPTAPRI
-1442 AQQEYFKD
+1442 EYEVNEKA
-1450 SKVRD
+1450 
-1455 ADGNLLVMYHQ
+1455 AD
-1466 TDGTFTVFDT
+1466 
-1476 KHKGAG
+1476 
-1482 AGDDE
+1482 
-1487 TPFGIFLKRTS
+1487 
-1498 RNIGVRGE
+1498 
-1506 KQMELYADI
+1506 
-1515 RNPLRVRDRTELV
+1515 
-1528 SKLRELS
+1528 KLRELYYRMQREKGRDFAAPLYS
-1535 VDYARLKD
+1535 VANTLED
-1543 ESAQI
+1543 ELNNKGGLDKVVDTMRDDTRIMQIYLEDTGAGSVANVMRKNVSRMSEGEIEMAQALTEKLGEKTIQSISAQTGESPFSARRRWFAKYGEAVNDALTAYYEQEGIPHEEALRAVEAETTANKIKSVLLARKYLNGNAEVITEEVDREATDKAIREKVNQDSYDQWLEGLFSGVVKNSGIYNGKDYYTASGNRRSFSATHYEVNLENTVRAMKQGDQTGVGTFFGGQGIWGVTAKDYRSIEEIKEDSGRLQKLSEEEYSQIRQQFTERLANITSEIMDKNNGNEFTASDDAASAIVETLRTKHTVKAI
-1548 DKEYGAKFEEAKNAF
+1548 DKELRTYPTLRIQPDTAQKVFDLCRDISNMPTGYFEAKP
-1563 KSFLIQ
+1563 Q
-1569 WRKNNP
+1569 
-1575 DAPPRAAYD
+1575 RAV
-1584 ADGFDAAFNAE
+1584 GFDEAAAVVVPDNLPADLRKGLEQIGATVREYKAGDEQSRLEAVNADE
-1595 DNAVKEWTH
+1595 RVRFSLRSVPPVKPKNGGWERGATF
-1604 AKDELALRAKT
+1604 DEVKT
-1615 SITQALRDNGYDG
+1615 EHPTLF
-1628 VILENDKGSWGRST
+1628 
-1642 DAYIALDANQ
+1642 ALDADESSTRNPTQ
-1652 VKNTTN
+1652 ISGTVKSYR
-1658 KTPTADPDIR
+1658 KIFDA
-1668 YQQRDNL
+1668 L
-1675 KEEYHL
+1675 KEEGFDGTILDASSGLGYGTRL
-1681 TDDEESAIISY
+1681 GREEYGYRVDDIEPFPDAKYKPRYTDYSALDNTYDAIISNAV
-1692 KSGDSYT
+1692 
-1699 LNGKLTARAEL
+1699 LNVIP
-1710 TEYQRKLRDNLDAA
+1710 QDLRDAMVVKIGELLNPGGRAFINVRGTDVKNASSKVAINESGMEYFISNTGSYQKGFTTKELVAYLRDALGDGFTVRA
-1724 LEKLPVYRGEVYRH
+1724 TNK
-1738 YNFEDFGGFEAMR
+1738 FGAV
-1751 DFLSLFKNGRHIE
+1751 SAIVTKNE
-1764 LGGYLSCSIM
+1764 
-1774 RNEDRTKGKYTVNMV
+1774 
-1789 IQSENG
+1789 
-1795 RRLAG
+1795 
-1800 FGRNTENEIL
+1800 
-1810 LPRNTRLV
+1810 
-1818 PYQMERMGPTS
+1818 ER
-1829 IRIYV
+1829 
-1834 REETISETGKANDS
+1834 A
-1848 TLPGVLQVRE
+1848 Q
-1858 GTQRGK
+1858 
-1864 DLQQVSGGDSGKVQ
+1864 
-1878 SEMGRFVGRDGNRGG
+1878 
-1893 MPGLREGEGS
+1893 
-1903 RAMDPSGV
+1903 
-1911 AENYGRTG
+1911 
-1919 TRGGEGE
+1919 
-1926 KIKSQQ
+1926 SQQ
-1932 RDPRLSDRAVLEWAA
+1932 REPRLSDRAVLEWAA

-1954 SKSWTAEDREQLE
+1954 NKSWTAEDREQLE

-1974 MLQDTQAEMEALKE
+1974 MLQDTQAELEALKE
-1988 ERKILLAGRKVSEIT
+1988 ERKVLLAGRKVSEIK
-2003 GEERTEVSK
+2003 GEERVEVTK

-2022 KAERYEAA
+2022 KAERYEAE

-2041 TLLKKSRSIVE
+2041 TLLKKSRRIVE
-2052 TEASYQARKEY
+2052 TEASDQARKEY
-2063 RERQEEREMV
+2063 RKRQEEREMV

-2093 NTDKKHI
+2093 NSDKKHI

-2193 TDVLKMMDL
+2193 TDVLRMMDL

-2291 MAFNMKT
+2291 LAFNMKT
-2298 ILDFKQGLISDAQ
+2298 ILDFKQGIISDAK

-2323 LTDPDGSAVTATLT
+2323 LTDPDGSKVTATLT

-2372 LGDKIKKKKWSQ
+2372 LGDKIKKKKWNQ

-2476 LVKNANNALILRGIF
+2476 PVPNANNAIILRGIF

-2522 GEKNEAGQVYT
+2522 GEKNEAGQVNT
-2533 RTVQRAMTKAYGKVA
+2533 RTVQRAMTKAYGEVA
-2548 NNFIIKYLQD
+2548 NNFVIKYLQD

-2590 VAILQPTAY
+2590 VALLQPTAY
-2599 VRASAV
+2599 ARASAV

-2691 VQDKQHLTGEEL
+2691 VQDKQHLTREEL

-2760 QIAEDAKRMGMRTA
+2760 QIAEDAKRMGLRPA

-2824 EKPETVKDGILDVI
+2824 EKPETVKDGILNVI

-2845 AGDINPIGKVPYLR
+2845 AGNINPIGKVPYLR

-2884 IDIWDEVI
+2884 IDIWEEVI

-2940 TAWNTTVGTMWP
+2940 TAWNTTVGTVWP

-2972 KDSGVSYAVM
+2972 KAAGVSYAVM
-2982 YRAIQDLKEIES
+2982 YRAIQDLKEFES

>member
-1 MGASKFLQKKANTRA
+1 MSTKGRENWEKYKAGYVSTRLAEEVSTGNAGRDSWNELKKTIRF
-16 KEIDKKYGEGQY
+16 D
-28 GGTWWQ
+28 
-34 DMVKN
+34 
-39 NAEMGESPSE
+39 
-49 SFLQRK
+49 
-55 MKEINSAR
+55 
-63 TVKPESTQNV
+63 KPESTQDV

-93 VGKLFLNGVAEG
+93 AGKLFLNGVAEG

-160 REYNQESLQENAERI
+160 REYNQASLQENAERI
-175 DGKVMKKAAE
+175 DGKAMKKAAE

-196 AAPMAATAMLTGGAS
+196 AAPMAATAMVTGGAS
-211 SAAALTKEGLLKTGA
+211 AAAALTKEGLLKTGA

-294 GIQKIPEKPTFRTW
+294 GIQRIPEKPTFRTW

-323 VVSRLLENMVYN
+323 IVSRLLENVVYN
-335 KGNPIASVT
+335 KGNSIASVT

-366 GILSGGQQLAQ
+366 GILSGGQQLTQ
-377 RGINNAQYKRAYE
+377 RGINNAQYKRAYG
-390 TSAQDLVKESLEIN
+390 TSAQDLVKESLEMN
-404 PGNALAT
+404 PDNALAA
-411 KLQKKLEDG
+411 KLQKKLEAG

-453 RLTEL
+453 RLAEL

-488 EGSERARQVRQEL
+488 EGSERARQVSQEL

-582 TDLGEAGPVLVSAY
+582 ADLGEAGPVLVSAY

-620 PMDYVNKSQAASYLN
+620 PMDYVNRSQAVSYLN

-643 EEGAK
+643 EEGTK

-668 SSTKKKPTVSLR
+668 SSTQKKTDVSLR
-680 GATVGGVKYA
+680 GATVGSVKYA

-817 GEAVDE
+817 EEAVDE

-897 DAARNGQGTE
+897 DAVRNGRGVGTGRAQYSIRVVDGE
-907 SKTRYSYSGVRAKTA
+907 TMTVLDTENDTRSFDAAEKYLKALVDTKHPFATILADAQPVYIGKDLPGEYRSSEYTKGMEAKLRPVKMQAATNLNEMLLLAENGEWRENVKDKHKTDAQNGWYRYGARFAVPILNEK
-922 NRSALQKAVEMR
+922 KAVDHYTVYGGTLLIR
-934 NQEKSN
+934 NDADGKSYLYDLVDIKKEKRISTASFSARGHSEVLAPKPSQEQYMQEQKKSQEKSN
-940 EEIRK
+940 
-945 ETGWFVGMDGKW
+945 
-957 RFEISDADIRFDAEG
+957 
-972 DLQGKN
+972 
-978 KNDVKTLADYISHDK
+978 
-993 LFEAYPDLAEVPVY
+993 
-1007 FAEIQNGS
+1007 
-1015 YGSYSRGLDEITL
+1015 
-1028 NRSLMEDPKEL
+1028 
-1039 LDTLVHEV
+1039 
-1047 QHAIQERER
+1047 
-1056 FAPGASKAYW
+1056 
-1066 NRRLEEGGDVR
+1066 
-1077 TRKEKQEV
+1077 
-1085 ARLQK
+1085 
-1090 ELDEMKK
+1090 KK
-1097 SDPEFV
+1097 SN
-1103 ADMEKLNKMAPSV
+1103 EKSNEKVQFSMREPVEETRDLIALHNMTLDNL
-1116 SRGAINWDTLEQIE
+1116 RGALKLGGLPMPSIAIVKAKSGHDQYGPISLVFRKDTI
-1130 PDPPEWVA
+1130 DP
-1138 FDKERDQLEEK
+1138 QLFRSNK
-1149 YGDRIYDW
+1149 VYGYDA
-1157 FFLRDQIEMNRK
+1157 
-1169 NREWTPGELY
+1169 WTP
-1179 YNTAGEIEA
+1179 TAPRIEYEVNEK
-1188 RDSAARRTL
+1188 AA
-1197 TEAQRKE
+1197 
-1204 KTPNLG
+1204 
-1210 NDNTVFVEDG
+1210 D
-1220 VWYSVRENFSKEID
+1220 
-1234 SWVKDDMPEG
+1234 
-1244 VRFTMGSTGPVMQGL
+1244 
-1259 GAIESDIYME
+1259 
-1269 GDKIKKIVQDHPEMT
+1269 
-1284 LAEIKKVPQILEDPA
+1284 
-1299 LILKSE
+1299 
-1305 GRGKPG
+1305 
-1311 ANSRLV
+1311 
-1317 CFGLT
+1317 
-1322 KAQNGQPVM
+1322 
-1331 TVMDLRPRENGFVV
+1331 
-1345 DDMQKVNSA
+1345 
-1354 YTKNNP
+1354 
-1360 MAFIQKSD
+1360 
-1368 VVYADKKRA
+1368 
-1377 IPLLRTTGLTISS
+1377 
-1390 QRLLRNGYIGSI
+1390 
-1402 SYKGSSV
+1402 
-1409 NIEGVPF
+1409 
-1416 SSVVKMEASDKVQ
+1416 
-1429 NSMRDSMGRELTE
+1429 
-1442 AQQEYFKD
+1442 
-1450 SKVRD
+1450 
-1455 ADGNLLVMYHQ
+1455 
-1466 TDGTFTVFDT
+1466 
-1476 KHKGAG
+1476 
-1482 AGDDE
+1482 
-1487 TPFGIFLKRTS
+1487 
-1498 RNIGVRGE
+1498 
-1506 KQMELYADI
+1506 
-1515 RNPLRVRDRTELV
+1515 
-1528 SKLRELS
+1528 KLRELYYRMQREKGRDFAAPMYS
-1535 VDYARLKD
+1535 VANTLED
-1543 ESAQI
+1543 ELNNKGGLDKVVDTMRDDTRIMQIYLEDTGAGSVANVMRKNVSRMSEGEIEMAQALTEKLGEKTIQSISAQTGESPFSARRRWFAKYGEAVNDALTAYYEQEGIPHEEALRAVEAETTANKIKSVLLARKYLNGNAEVITEEVDREATDKAIREKVNQDSYDQWLEGLFSGVVKNSGIYNGKDYYTASGNRRSFSATHYEVNLENTVRAMKQGDQTGVGTFFGGQAIWGVTAKDYRSIEEIKEDSGRLQKLSEEEYSQIRQQFTERLANITSEIMDKNNGNEFTASDDAASAIVETLRTKHTVKAI
-1548 DKEYGAKFEEAKNAF
+1548 DKELRTYPTLRIQPDTAQKVFDLCRDISNMPTGYFEAKP
-1563 KSFLIQ
+1563 Q
-1569 WRKNNP
+1569 
-1575 DAPPRAAYD
+1575 RAV
-1584 ADGFDAAFNAE
+1584 GFDEAAAVVVPDNLPADLRKGLEQIGATVREYKAGDEQSRLEAVNADE
-1595 DNAVKEWTH
+1595 RVRFSLRSVPPVKPKNGGWERGATF
-1604 AKDELALRAKT
+1604 DEVKT
-1615 SITQALRDNGYDG
+1615 EHPTLF
-1628 VILENDKGSWGRST
+1628 
-1642 DAYIALDANQ
+1642 ALDADESSTRNPTQ
-1652 VKNTTN
+1652 ISGTVKSYR
-1658 KTPTADPDIR
+1658 KIFDA
-1668 YQQRDNL
+1668 L
-1675 KEEYHL
+1675 KEEGFDGTILDASSGLGYGTRL
-1681 TDDEESAIISY
+1681 GREEYGYRVDDIEPFPDAKYKPRYTDYSALDNTYDAIISNAV
-1692 KSGDSYT
+1692 
-1699 LNGKLTARAEL
+1699 LNVIP
-1710 TEYQRKLRDNLDAA
+1710 QDLRDAMVVKIGELLNPGGRAFINVRGTDVKNASSKVAINESGMEYFISNTGSYQKGFTTKELVAYLRDALGDGFTVRA
-1724 LEKLPVYRGEVYRH
+1724 TNK
-1738 YNFEDFGGFEAMR
+1738 FGAV
-1751 DFLSLFKNGRHIE
+1751 SAIVTKNE
-1764 LGGYLSCSIM
+1764 
-1774 RNEDRTKGKYTVNMV
+1774 
-1789 IQSENG
+1789 
-1795 RRLAG
+1795 
-1800 FGRNTENEIL
+1800 
-1810 LPRNTRLV
+1810 
-1818 PYQMERMGPTS
+1818 ER
-1829 IRIYV
+1829 
-1834 REETISETGKANDS
+1834 A
-1848 TLPGVLQVRE
+1848 Q
-1858 GTQRGK
+1858 
-1864 DLQQVSGGDSGKVQ
+1864 
-1878 SEMGRFVGRDGNRGG
+1878 
-1893 MPGLREGEGS
+1893 
-1903 RAMDPSGV
+1903 
-1911 AENYGRTG
+1911 
-1919 TRGGEGE
+1919 
-1926 KIKSQQ
+1926 SQQ
-1932 RDPRLSDRAVLEWAA
+1932 REPRLSDRAVLEWAA

-1954 SKSWTAEDREQLE
+1954 NKSWTAEDREQLE

-1974 MLQDTQAEMEALKE
+1974 MLQDTQAELEALKE
-1988 ERKILLAGRKVSEIT
+1988 ERKVLLAGRKVSEIK
-2003 GEERTEVSK
+2003 GEERVEVTK

-2030 VWELESKAAIK
+2030 VWELESKTAIK
-2041 TLLKKSRSIVE
+2041 TLLKKSRRIVE
-2052 TEASYQARKEY
+2052 TEASDQARKEY

-2115 NFFSNSARRGG
+2115 NFYSNSARRGG

-2150 AFDDTGEGTDVFK
+2150 AFEDTGEGTDVFK

-2193 TDVLKMMDL
+2193 TDVLRMMDL

-2229 RFAYVADAAEDSIFA
+2229 RFAYVADAAEDSIIA

-2291 MAFNMKT
+2291 LAFNMKT
-2298 ILDFKQGLISDAQ
+2298 ILDFRQSLISDAL

-2337 TAQLMSLYCLSKR
+2337 TAQIMSLRCLSKR

-2363 PDAIEVTNT
+2363 PDAIEITNT
-2372 LGDKIKKKKWSQ
+2372 LGDKIKKKKWNQ

-2392 ESLGQLLK
+2392 GSLGQLLK

-2425 NAISMERFGYR
+2425 NVISMERFGYR

-2522 GEKNEAGQVYT
+2522 GEKNEAGQVNT
-2533 RTVQRAMTKAYGKVA
+2533 RTVQRAMTKAYGEVA
-2548 NNFIIKYLQD
+2548 NNFVIKYLQD

-2590 VAILQPTAY
+2590 VALLQPTAY
-2599 VRASAV
+2599 ARASAV
-2605 LDYKYLLKAFKD
+2605 LDYKYLAKAFTD

-2716 RTQVVDSTMTRSHAM
+2716 RTQVVDSTMTRSHTM

-2760 QIAEDAKRMGMRTA
+2760 QIAEDAKRMGLRTA

-2928 GLPGSAAMREVA
+2928 GLPGSAAMREAA
-2940 TAWNTTVGTMWP
+2940 TAWNTTVGTVWP

>member
-1 MGASKFLQKKANTRA
+1 MAKTRGTLKFYDMNSP
-16 KEIDKKYGEGQY
+16 EIEATTAGQQTEY
-28 GGTWWQ
+28 KGRKGRGTLT
-34 DMVKN
+34 
-39 NAEMGESPSE
+39 
-49 SFLQRK
+49 FT
-55 MKEINSAR
+55 EIEPIPMPET
-63 TVKPESTQNV
+63 TVKPETEEDAA
-73 VSGSGA
+73 SGGGA
-79 QKDKKFD
+79 QKDNKKFD
-86 AGQYAED
+86 AGQYAGD
-93 VGKLFLNGVAEG
+93 AGRLFLNGVAEG
-105 VAATGAAVENWIG
+105 FAATGAAVENWIG

-160 REYNQESLQENAERI
+160 REYNQESLQENADRI
-175 DGKVMKKAAE
+175 DSKVLKKAAE

-196 AAPMAATAMLTGGAS
+196 AAPMAATAMATGGAS
-211 SAAALTKEGLLKTGA
+211 AAASLTKEGLMKTGA

-237 MSQAARDMLTSRDY
+237 LSQAAREMLTSQDY

-268 SGATED
+268 NGATED

-294 GIQKIPEKPTFRTW
+294 GIQKIPEKPTFKTW

-323 VVSRLLENMVYN
+323 VVSRLLENVVYK

-344 DENAVLNP
+344 DENAVFNP

-377 RGINNAQYKRAYE
+377 RGINDAQYRKAYGNNAQA
-390 TSAQDLVKESLEIN
+390 LVDESLELN
-404 PGNALAT
+404 PDNELA
-411 KLQKKLEDG
+411 KKAQKKLDAG

-443 RATIQTAAEA
+443 RAAIQTAAEA

-472 RQAVGERITDA
+472 RQAAGERITDA

-488 EGSERARQVRQEL
+488 EGSERAQQVRQEL
-501 NPENIRVGATDEE
+501 NPENIRVGATDEA
-514 WTGQIGTARVNRAAY
+514 WTGQIGTERVNRAAY

-551 AIVKDDQGK
+551 AIVKDDAGK

-582 TDLGEAGPVLVSAY
+582 ADLGEAGPVLVSAY
-596 RQTQNLETYARQFHN
+596 REHQNLETYARQFHN

-620 PMDYVNKSQAASYLN
+620 PMDYVNKSQAVSRLN

-668 SSTKKKPTVSLR
+668 STTQKKPTVSLR

-726 NERGEYEGA
+726 NDRGEYEGA
-735 NGFYKNGT
+735 NGFYKDGT

-770 THYIKEGSP
+770 THYIKDNT
-779 EQYEVLK
+779 EQYEILK
-786 NFVVEKLTREK
+786 NFVVEKLTQEE
-797 GISFDDLVTD
+797 GVSFDDLVTD

-817 GEAVDE
+817 EEAVDE

-897 DAARNGQGTE
+897 DAARNGRRAE

-934 NQEKSN
+934 NREKSN

-972 DLQGKN
+972 KLHGKN
-978 KNDVKTLADYISHDK
+978 KNDVKTLADYISHEK

-1007 FAEIQNGS
+1007 FAEMQNGD
-1015 YGSYSRGLDEITL
+1015 YGTYSRGLDEIAL
-1028 NRSLMEDPKEL
+1028 NRSLLEDPKQL

-1056 FAPGASKAYW
+1056 FSPGASLAYW
-1066 NRRLEEGGDVR
+1066 NRRLEEGADVR
-1077 TRKEKQEV
+1077 TQKEKQEGE
-1085 ARLQK
+1085 RLQK

-1138 FDKERDQLEEK
+1138 FDRERDRLEEK
-1149 YGDRIYDW
+1149 YGDRIFDW
-1157 FFLRDQIEMNRK
+1157 FTLQDQIEMNRK
-1169 NREWTPGELY
+1169 KQSRMPRELY

-1204 KTPNLG
+1204 KAPNLG
-1210 NDNTVFVEDG
+1210 NDNTVFAESG
-1220 VWYSVRENFSKEID
+1220 VRYSVREVGGETMPVLNVQNDTRNYKVAEAYLKTLVDTEHPFSTILVDAQPVYIGKDLPGEYR
-1234 SWVKDDMPEG
+1234 SSEYTKSLRKATRAVKMQAVTNLDEMLLLAENGEWQENVKTKHKRDAKNG
-1244 VRFTMGSTGPVMQGL
+1244 WYRYSTRFALPVL
-1259 GAIESDIYME
+1259 D
-1269 GDKIKKIVQDHPEMT
+1269 IKKAVDHYTVYSGT
-1284 LAEIKKVPQILEDPA
+1284 LLIRNDADGKSYLYDLLDIKKE
-1299 LILKSE
+1299 
-1305 GRGKPG
+1305 
-1311 ANSRLV
+1311 
-1317 CFGLT
+1317 
-1322 KAQNGQPVM
+1322 
-1331 TVMDLRPRENGFVV
+1331 
-1345 DDMQKVNSA
+1345 KV
-1354 YTKNNP
+1354 
-1360 MAFIQKSD
+1360 
-1368 VVYADKKRA
+1368 
-1377 IPLLRTTGLTISS
+1377 ISS
-1390 QRLLRNGYIGSI
+1390 TSFSARERSEVFEPKPSQQQYMRGEKKSQG
-1402 SYKGSSV
+1402 K
-1409 NIEGVPF
+1409 NI
-1416 SSVVKMEASDKVQ
+1416 DKVQ
-1429 NSMRDSMGRELTE
+1429 N
-1442 AQQEYFKD
+1442 
-1450 SKVRD
+1450 
-1455 ADGNLLVMYHQ
+1455 
-1466 TDGTFTVFDT
+1466 
-1476 KHKGAG
+1476 
-1482 AGDDE
+1482 
-1487 TPFGIFLKRTS
+1487 
-1498 RNIGVRGE
+1498 
-1506 KQMELYADI
+1506 
-1515 RNPLRVRDRTELV
+1515 
-1528 SKLRELS
+1528 
-1535 VDYARLKD
+1535 
-1543 ESAQI
+1543 
-1548 DKEYGAKFEEAKNAF
+1548 
-1563 KSFLIQ
+1563 
-1569 WRKNNP
+1569 
-1575 DAPPRAAYD
+1575 
-1584 ADGFDAAFNAE
+1584 
-1595 DNAVKEWTH
+1595 
-1604 AKDELALRAKT
+1604 
-1615 SITQALRDNGYDG
+1615 
-1628 VILENDKGSWGRST
+1628 
-1642 DAYIALDANQ
+1642 
-1652 VKNTTN
+1652 
-1658 KTPTADPDIR
+1658 
-1668 YQQRDNL
+1668 QQR
-1675 KEEYHL
+1675 EH
-1681 TDDEESAIISY
+1681 
-1692 KSGDSYT
+1692 
-1699 LNGKLTARAEL
+1699 
-1710 TEYQRKLRDNLDAA
+1710 
-1724 LEKLPVYRGEVYRH
+1724 
-1738 YNFEDFGGFEAMR
+1738 
-1751 DFLSLFKNGRHIE
+1751 
-1764 LGGYLSCSIM
+1764 
-1774 RNEDRTKGKYTVNMV
+1774 
-1789 IQSENG
+1789 
-1795 RRLAG
+1795 
-1800 FGRNTENEIL
+1800 
-1810 LPRNTRLV
+1810 
-1818 PYQMERMGPTS
+1818 
-1829 IRIYV
+1829 
-1834 REETISETGKANDS
+1834 
-1848 TLPGVLQVRE
+1848 
-1858 GTQRGK
+1858 
-1864 DLQQVSGGDSGKVQ
+1864 
-1878 SEMGRFVGRDGNRGG
+1878 
-1893 MPGLREGEGS
+1893 
-1903 RAMDPSGV
+1903 
-1911 AENYGRTG
+1911 
-1919 TRGGEGE
+1919 
-1926 KIKSQQ
+1926 
-1932 RDPRLSDRAVLEWAA
+1932 RLSDRVVLDMAA
-1947 EMALRDK
+1947 EMALRDQN
-1954 SKSWTAEDREQLE
+1954 KSWTAEDREQLE
-1967 RFRNRMR
+1967 RFRSRMR
-1974 MLQDTQAEMEALKE
+1974 VLQDTQAELEALKE
-1988 ERKILLAGRKVSEIT
+1988 ERKVLLAGRKVSEIT
-2003 GEERTEVSK
+2003 GEERTEVTK

-2041 TLLKKSRSIVE
+2041 TLLRKSRSIVE

-2110 LLESL
+2110 MLESL
-2115 NFFSNSARRGG
+2115 NFYSNSARRGG
-2126 YTSRADLKYYEAMQG
+2126 YTSRADMKYYEAMQG
-2141 LQAALATQR
+2141 LQAALAKQR

-2168 PAGFESLLAVHVERV
+2168 PAGFESLLAVHLERV
-2183 KNVVEKHPLK
+2183 KNVMEKHPLK
-2193 TDVLKMMDL
+2193 TDVVRAMDL
-2202 GDLRDLDVILS
+2202 EDLRDLDVILS

-2229 RFAYVADAAEDSIFA
+2229 RFAYVADAAEDSIIA
-2244 MQRLGQ
+2244 MHRLGQ

-2291 MAFNMKT
+2291 LAFNMKT
-2298 ILDFKQGLISDAQ
+2298 ILDFRQDLISDAL

-2323 LTDPDGSAVTATLT
+2323 LTDPDGAKVTATLT
-2337 TAQLMSLYCLSKR
+2337 TAQLMSLRCLSKR

-2363 PDAIEVTNT
+2363 PDAIEITNT
-2372 LGDKIKKKKWSQ
+2372 LGDKIKKKKWNQ

-2425 NAISMERFGYR
+2425 NAISMARFGYR

-2476 LVKNANNALILRGIF
+2476 LVKDANNALILRGIF

-2503 YNAMV
+2503 YNALV

-2522 GEKNEAGQVYT
+2522 GEKNEAGQVST
-2533 RTVQRAMTKAYGKVA
+2533 RTVQRAMTKAYGEVA
-2548 NNFIIKYLQD
+2548 NNFVIKYLQD

-2599 VRASAV
+2599 ARASAV
-2605 LDYKYLLKAFKD
+2605 LDYKYLAKAFAD

-2623 ATKEMM
+2623 VTKEML

-2658 SSKIDDLVDKTMVP
+2658 SSKIEDLVDKTMVP

-2703 LNATAERFREVIY
+2703 LKATAERFREVVY

-2760 QIAEDAKRMGMRTA
+2760 QIAEDAKRMGLRPA

-2788 YIVSAIVTAIVESL
+2788 YIVSAVVTAIVESL

-2960 DKKLREAWENYG
+2960 DKKLRKAWEEYG
-2972 KDSGVSYAVM
+2972 KDSGVSYATM
-2982 YRAIQDLKEIES
+2982 YRAIQDMREFES
-2994 DRDADGNA
+2994 DRDAEGNA

-3011 VEYIRGMGLT
+3011 VDYIQGLGLT
-3021 RAQEKAVW
+3021 QAQEKAVW

>member
-1 MGASKFLQKKANTRA
+1 MSTKGRENWEKYKAGYVSTRLAEEVSTGNAGRDRWNELKKTIRF
-16 KEIDKKYGEGQY
+16 D
-28 GGTWWQ
+28 
-34 DMVKN
+34 
-39 NAEMGESPSE
+39 
-49 SFLQRK
+49 
-55 MKEINSAR
+55 
-63 TVKPESTQNV
+63 KPESTQNV

-79 QKDKKFD
+79 QKDKKSFLQRAGLTVSGGAKGSLAGNMD
-86 AGQYAED
+86 AM
-93 VGKLFLNGVAEG
+93 GVAYELG
-105 VAATGAAVENWIG
+105 QSGRTQRYTEELREAQWAVARAKHDYDADPNNWQTKDALDTAIAKMKGFADTLG
-118 KGLDKLFPGAGF
+118 KGAYEQALTAAYDAASKF
-130 EGSGLFNV
+130 ETGDLKA
-138 LYNGRPDWKWA
+138 LYNGLGVVDPEQGTGVQQQAASAARDLAYGVQESASKDLQEAKEGASKFGQMLVDAGASMTQMGIDSAVSGLMGFRPTKWNGGNKILQEA
-149 GENGL
+149 LGIGEKVMTPGAMIPFAARAFGGSTMDARQDGADLKGQVLYGGAQAAKEVFTEKMFNIALPFAKAYGKGGLDSVVENG
-154 VGIKQD
+154 I
-160 REYNQESLQENAERI
+160 R
-175 DGKVMKKAAE
+175 KAAE
-185 FGGDI
+185 KLGKSDVGRAALERVLKFGASAASEGLEEFLGDFFEWQMPRIYGGD
-190 AYGLGN
+190 
-196 AAPMAATAMLTGGAS
+196 T
-211 SAAALTKEGLLKTGA
+211 
-226 EVVEKSGVLNS
+226 
-237 MSQAARDMLTSRDY
+237 D
-251 WTSFASEVGMDY
+251 SFAETFSNALYDFAVGTI
-263 YDALD
+263 
-268 SGATED
+268 SGA
-274 EALRYALSSA
+274 
-284 GLNSVIEIGG
+284 
-294 GIQKIPEKPTFRTW
+294 
-308 LKSAHEE
+308 
-315 GMEEIQQG
+315 
-323 VVSRLLENMVYN
+323 
-335 KGNPIASVT
+335 
-344 DENAVLNP
+344 
-352 VTALGEYAGGAAVG
+352 AGGAVEG
-366 GILSGGQQLAQ
+366 GVDLYNDHAQ
-377 RGINNAQYKRAYE
+377 ARE
-390 TSAQDLVKESLEIN
+390 TKKIFGDQAQDIVNKSKE
-404 PGNALAT
+404 LAPDN
-411 KLQKKLEDG
+411 KLAEKYQKKLDKG
-420 KKLTGSELRQL
+420 GKLTGFQL
-431 VEQNEIDMVDGD
+431 MRIMQQNENGIVEQDKQK
-443 RATIQTAAEA
+443 IQTAAEA

-472 RQAVGERITDA
+472 RQAAGERITDA

-611 AYEYGKAGV
+611 AFEYGKAGV
-620 PMDYVNKSQAASYLN
+620 PMDYVNKSQAVSYLN

-648 AHQRELQGR
+648 AHQRDLQGR

-668 SSTKKKPTVSLR
+668 SSTQKKPTVSLR
-680 GATVGGVKYA
+680 GATVGGVTYA

-797 GISFDDLVTD
+797 GLSIDDLVTD

-817 GEAVDE
+817 EEAVDE

-883 YAQELQEIWDNALV
+883 YAEELQKIWDDALV
-897 DAARNGQGTE
+897 DAARNNRGTVQENSPAE
-907 SKTRYSYSGVRAKTA
+907 SKQSIRETNDGKKYVKADRQVLFGSDPDSWSEQLEDYINGKIRRGQDVQLIAEDGDVIILTSTSAGKLSDNHTSDGRTMSDAAFERKANAAAHIDELVEVSSKGKKTVIDKDARHGDMASGGWNYRTAYFMDFDGKYYKTTISVAEGAGGSIVYNVGKMQERSTPQIGGSSGKAGALRGNASNERLSTRRTLHADDTQSTGGELGNAQPSVNSIRQS
-922 NRSALQKAVEMR
+922 NDNS
-934 NQEKSN
+934 QEKS
-940 EEIRK
+940 
-945 ETGWFVGMDGKW
+945 
-957 RFEISDADIRFDAEG
+957 
-972 DLQGKN
+972 
-978 KNDVKTLADYISHDK
+978 
-993 LFEAYPDLAEVPVY
+993 
-1007 FAEIQNGS
+1007 
-1015 YGSYSRGLDEITL
+1015 
-1028 NRSLMEDPKEL
+1028 
-1039 LDTLVHEV
+1039 
-1047 QHAIQERER
+1047 
-1056 FAPGASKAYW
+1056 
-1066 NRRLEEGGDVR
+1066 
-1077 TRKEKQEV
+1077 
-1085 ARLQK
+1085 
-1090 ELDEMKK
+1090 
-1097 SDPEFV
+1097 
-1103 ADMEKLNKMAPSV
+1103 
-1116 SRGAINWDTLEQIE
+1116 
-1130 PDPPEWVA
+1130 
-1138 FDKERDQLEEK
+1138 
-1149 YGDRIYDW
+1149 
-1157 FFLRDQIEMNRK
+1157 
-1169 NREWTPGELY
+1169 
-1179 YNTAGEIEA
+1179 
-1188 RDSAARRTL
+1188 
-1197 TEAQRKE
+1197 
-1204 KTPNLG
+1204 
-1210 NDNTVFVEDG
+1210 
-1220 VWYSVRENFSKEID
+1220 
-1234 SWVKDDMPEG
+1234 
-1244 VRFTMGSTGPVMQGL
+1244 
-1259 GAIESDIYME
+1259 
-1269 GDKIKKIVQDHPEMT
+1269 
-1284 LAEIKKVPQILEDPA
+1284 
-1299 LILKSE
+1299 
-1305 GRGKPG
+1305 
-1311 ANSRLV
+1311 
-1317 CFGLT
+1317 
-1322 KAQNGQPVM
+1322 
-1331 TVMDLRPRENGFVV
+1331 
-1345 DDMQKVNSA
+1345 
-1354 YTKNNP
+1354 
-1360 MAFIQKSD
+1360 
-1368 VVYADKKRA
+1368 
-1377 IPLLRTTGLTISS
+1377 
-1390 QRLLRNGYIGSI
+1390 
-1402 SYKGSSV
+1402 
-1409 NIEGVPF
+1409 
-1416 SSVVKMEASDKVQ
+1416 SDKVQ
-1429 NSMRDSMGRELTE
+1429 NSARDSAGRELTK

-1455 ADGNLLVMYHQ
+1455 TDGNLLVMYHQ

-1595 DNAVKEWTH
+1595 DNVVKEWTR

-1692 KSGDSYT
+1692 KSGDSYS

-1710 TEYQRKLRDNLDAA
+1710 TEYQKKLRDNLDAA

-1864 DLQQVSGGDSGKVQ
+1864 DLQQVSRGDPGKVQ
-1878 SEMGRFVGRDGNRGG
+1878 SEMGRFAGRDGNRGG

-1903 RAMDPSGV
+1903 RSMDPSGV

-1954 SKSWTAEDREQLE
+1954 NKSWTAEDREQLE

-1974 MLQDTQAEMEALKE
+1974 MLQDTQAELEALKE
-1988 ERKILLAGRKVSEIT
+1988 ERKVLLAGRKISEIT

-2052 TEASYQARKEY
+2052 AEAAYKARREY
-2063 RERQEEREMV
+2063 IERREEQEMMA
-2073 NVTRRKVERNA
+2073 VTRRKVERTA
-2084 KRLLEYMNT
+2084 KRLTEYMTT

-2115 NFFSNSARRGG
+2115 DFSAKKSGR
-2126 YTSRADLKYYEAMQG
+2126 TTRADLKYIEAMQD
-2141 LQAALATQR
+2141 LQAALAAQR
-2150 AFDDTGEGTDVFK
+2150 LFDDTGEGTDLFK
-2163 GYLDL
+2163 GYMDL
-2168 PAGFESLLAVHVERV
+2168 PAGFESLLAVHVEKV
-2183 KNVVEKHPLK
+2183 KNALEKHPLK
-2193 TDVLKMMDL
+2193 TGLVRAMDIDDLKE
-2202 GDLRDLDVILS
+2202 LDVILS
-2213 VMSRSVTKMNE
+2213 VMSRSVTRMNE
-2224 MFIKR
+2224 MFVNR
-2229 RFAYVADAAEDSIFA
+2229 RFALVSEAAENSIDT
-2244 MQRLGQ
+2244 MSELGQ
-2250 HQDKPG
+2250 HQDKTG
-2256 ERFALWDNTLPWY
+2256 ERFMLWDNTLPWY

-2291 MAFNMKT
+2291 LAFNMKT
-2298 ILDFKQGLISDAQ
+2298 VLDFRKDLIKDSL

-2318 THKVE
+2318 KHRVE
-2323 LTDPDGSAVTATLT
+2323 LTDPDGATVTAVLT
-2337 TAQLMSLYCLSKR
+2337 TAQLMSLHCLSKR

-2363 PDAIEVTNT
+2363 PSAIELTDSI
-2372 LGDKIKKKKWSQ
+2372 GDRIKKRSLNQ

-2392 ESLGQLLK
+2392 ESLAHLLG
-2400 LLTPEQIKVADAM
+2400 LLTPEQVKIADAM
-2413 QKFMTEQGSAWG
+2413 QKFMTEQGSLWG
-2425 NAISMERFGYR
+2425 NEVTMIRFGYR
-2436 AFTEQNYFPI
+2436 GFTEQNYFPI
-2446 ETDRQDREAKTGDAK
+2446 ETDAQDRQAKTGDTK
-2461 EGSLY
+2461 DGSLY

-2476 LVKNANNALILRGIF
+2476 LVKNANNALVLRGIF

-2503 YNAMV
+2503 YNALV
-2508 LPIIDAQKWYNYRY
+2508 LPILDAQKWYNYKY
-2522 GEKNEAGQVYT
+2522 ASKNEAGQVST
-2533 RTVQRAMTKAYGKVA
+2533 RTVQRAMTKAYGGAA
-2548 NNFIIKYLQD
+2548 NNYVIKYLQD
-2558 LNGVKENGD
+2558 LNGVKESGD
-2567 RGDTIPKRMI
+2567 RGDTLAKKMI

-2590 VAILQPTAY
+2590 VALLQPTAY
-2599 VRASAV
+2599 ARASAV
-2605 LDYKYLLKAFKD
+2605 LDYEYLAKAFAD
-2617 KTGTKQ
+2617 KTSTKQ
-2623 ATKEMM
+2623 ATAEMLQH
-2629 ENSGIALWKSLGFF
+2629 SGIAIWKSLGFF

-2658 SSKIDDLVDKTMVP
+2658 SSKLENIVDKTMVP

-2678 VTWARLWRACKLE
+2678 ITWARLWRACKLE
-2691 VQDKQHLTGEEL
+2691 VRDKQKLTGDEL
-2703 LNATAERFREVIY
+2703 LKATAERFREVIY
-2716 RTQVVDSTMTRSHAM
+2716 RTQVVDSTMTRSHTM
-2731 RGSGTLTK
+2731 RSNGTLSK

-2760 QIAEDAKRMGMRTA
+2760 QTVGDAKRLGMRVA

-2780 TAGRAYQA
+2780 ALGRSLQA
-2788 YIVSAIVTAIVESL
+2788 YVMSAAVTAIVESL
-2802 YDALRDSDDDKY
+2802 YDALRDPDDDEY
-2814 LDKVW
+2814 MEKVW
-2819 KALGG
+2819 KAFGG
-2824 EKPETVKDGILDVI
+2824 EKPETAKDQVLSII
-2838 FGLNGNL
+2838 FGLNGNF
-2845 AGDINPIGKVPYLR
+2845 AGGINPIGKVPYLR
-2859 DVVSILGGYSNGRM
+2859 DVVSIIGGYSNGRM

-2928 GLPGSAAMREVA
+2928 GLPGSAAMREVT
-2940 TAWNTTVGTMWP
+2940 TAWNTTVGTVWP

-2982 YRAIQDLKEIES
+2982 YRAIQDLKEFES

>member
-160 REYNQESLQENAERI
+160 REYNQASLQENAERI
-175 DGKVMKKAAE
+175 DGKAMKKAAE

-196 AAPMAATAMLTGGAS
+196 AAPMAATAMVTGGAS
-211 SAAALTKEGLLKTGA
+211 AAAALTKEGLLKTGA

-294 GIQKIPEKPTFRTW
+294 GIQRIPEKPTFRTW

-323 VVSRLLENMVYN
+323 IVSRLLENVVYN
-335 KGNPIASVT
+335 KGNSIASVT

-366 GILSGGQQLAQ
+366 GILSGGQQLTQ
-377 RGINNAQYKRAYE
+377 RGINNAQYKRAYG
-390 TSAQDLVKESLEIN
+390 TSAQDLVKESLEMN
-404 PGNALAT
+404 PDNALAA
-411 KLQKKLEDG
+411 KLQKKLEAG

-453 RLTEL
+453 RLAEL

-488 EGSERARQVRQEL
+488 EGSERARQVSQEL

-582 TDLGEAGPVLVSAY
+582 ADLGEAGPVLVSAY

-620 PMDYVNKSQAASYLN
+620 PMDYVNRSQAVSYLN
-635 TTQREIAY
+635 STQREIAY
-643 EEGAK
+643 EEGTK

-668 SSTKKKPTVSLR
+668 SSTQKKPAVSLR
-680 GATVGGVKYA
+680 GATVGSVKYA

-817 GEAVDE
+817 EEAVDE

-897 DAARNGQGTE
+897 DAVRNGRGTVQENSPAEVKQQARVGTSE
-907 SKTRYSYSGVRAKTA
+907 SIKPD
-922 NRSALQKAVEMR
+922 
-934 NQEKSN
+934 EKSLKGKRDDGKMDAVKDLLKEDLDGR
-940 EEIRK
+940 EERK
-945 ETGWFVGMDGKW
+945 EDRGAFLRRATGEGL
-957 RFEISDADIRFDAEG
+957 RIFEGDSIAYGYRTVPWGSAGENARQVQKELTALGIDAEITEG
-972 DLQGKN
+972 YVHWNL
-978 KNDVKTLADYISHDK
+978 
-993 LFEAYPDLAEVPVY
+993 
-1007 FAEIQNGS
+1007 NGS
-1015 YGSYSRGLDEITL
+1015 SSRRAISQAVTIEKRKVLISNRVSLPSKNAAGHEAFHFWGST
-1028 NRSLMEDPKEL
+1028 
-1039 LDTLVHEV
+1039 
-1047 QHAIQERER
+1047 QEREAYADELSDNLN
-1056 FAPGASKAYW
+1056 FSSKEFVEYQAVIAEAY
-1066 NRRLEEGGDVR
+1066 LGGEADLSDS
-1077 TRKEKQEV
+1077 TQ
-1085 ARLQK
+1085 LQK
-1090 ELDEMKK
+1090 LREELFAYISGDIHEGVNDDLLRPMFHDYDAVKAAW
-1097 SDPEFV
+1097 V
-1103 ADMEKLNKMAPSV
+1103 KLCKDRAGGKVQFSMREPVEETRDLIALHNMTLDNL
-1116 SRGAINWDTLEQIE
+1116 RGALKLGGLPMPSIAIVKAKSGHDQYGPISLVFRKDTI
-1130 PDPPEWVA
+1130 DP
-1138 FDKERDQLEEK
+1138 QLFRSNK
-1149 YGDRIYDW
+1149 VYGYDA
-1157 FFLRDQIEMNRK
+1157 
-1169 NREWTPGELY
+1169 WTP
-1179 YNTAGEIEA
+1179 TAPRIEYEVNEK
-1188 RDSAARRTL
+1188 AA
-1197 TEAQRKE
+1197 
-1204 KTPNLG
+1204 
-1210 NDNTVFVEDG
+1210 D
-1220 VWYSVRENFSKEID
+1220 
-1234 SWVKDDMPEG
+1234 
-1244 VRFTMGSTGPVMQGL
+1244 
-1259 GAIESDIYME
+1259 
-1269 GDKIKKIVQDHPEMT
+1269 
-1284 LAEIKKVPQILEDPA
+1284 
-1299 LILKSE
+1299 
-1305 GRGKPG
+1305 
-1311 ANSRLV
+1311 
-1317 CFGLT
+1317 
-1322 KAQNGQPVM
+1322 
-1331 TVMDLRPRENGFVV
+1331 
-1345 DDMQKVNSA
+1345 
-1354 YTKNNP
+1354 
-1360 MAFIQKSD
+1360 
-1368 VVYADKKRA
+1368 
-1377 IPLLRTTGLTISS
+1377 
-1390 QRLLRNGYIGSI
+1390 
-1402 SYKGSSV
+1402 
-1409 NIEGVPF
+1409 
-1416 SSVVKMEASDKVQ
+1416 
-1429 NSMRDSMGRELTE
+1429 
-1442 AQQEYFKD
+1442 
-1450 SKVRD
+1450 
-1455 ADGNLLVMYHQ
+1455 
-1466 TDGTFTVFDT
+1466 
-1476 KHKGAG
+1476 
-1482 AGDDE
+1482 
-1487 TPFGIFLKRTS
+1487 
-1498 RNIGVRGE
+1498 
-1506 KQMELYADI
+1506 
-1515 RNPLRVRDRTELV
+1515 
-1528 SKLRELS
+1528 KLRELYYRMQREKGRDFAAPLYS
-1535 VDYARLKD
+1535 VANTLED
-1543 ESAQI
+1543 ELNNKGGLDKVVDTMRDDTRIMQIYLEDTGAGSVANVMRKNVTRMSEGEIEMAQALTEKLGEKTIQSISAQTGESPFSARRRWFAKYGEAVNDALTAYYEQEGIPHEEALRAVEAETTANKIKSVLLARKYLNGNAEVITEEVDREATDKAIREKVNQDSYDQWLEGLFSGVVKNSGIYNGKDYYTASGNRRSFSATHYEVNLENTVRAMKQGDQTGVGTFFGGQAIWGVTAKDYRSIEEIKEDSGRLQKLSEEEYSQIRQQFTERLANITSEIMDKNKGNEFAASDDAASAIVETLRTKHTVKAI
-1548 DKEYGAKFEEAKNAF
+1548 DKELRTYPTLRIQPDTAQKVFDLCRDISNMPTGYFEAKP
-1563 KSFLIQ
+1563 Q
-1569 WRKNNP
+1569 
-1575 DAPPRAAYD
+1575 RAV
-1584 ADGFDAAFNAE
+1584 GFDEAAAVVVPDNLPADLRKGLEQIGATVREYKAGDEQSRLEAVNA
-1595 DNAVKEWTH
+1595 
-1604 AKDELALRAKT
+1604 DERVLF
-1615 SITQALRDNGYDG
+1615 
-1628 VILENDKGSWGRST
+1628 
-1642 DAYIALDANQ
+1642 
-1652 VKNTTN
+1652 
-1658 KTPTADPDIR
+1658 
-1668 YQQRDNL
+1668 QQR
-1675 KEEYHL
+1675 E
-1681 TDDEESAIISY
+1681 
-1692 KSGDSYT
+1692 
-1699 LNGKLTARAEL
+1699 
-1710 TEYQRKLRDNLDAA
+1710 
-1724 LEKLPVYRGEVYRH
+1724 
-1738 YNFEDFGGFEAMR
+1738 
-1751 DFLSLFKNGRHIE
+1751 
-1764 LGGYLSCSIM
+1764 
-1774 RNEDRTKGKYTVNMV
+1774 
-1789 IQSENG
+1789 
-1795 RRLAG
+1795 
-1800 FGRNTENEIL
+1800 
-1810 LPRNTRLV
+1810 
-1818 PYQMERMGPTS
+1818 
-1829 IRIYV
+1829 
-1834 REETISETGKANDS
+1834 
-1848 TLPGVLQVRE
+1848 
-1858 GTQRGK
+1858 
-1864 DLQQVSGGDSGKVQ
+1864 
-1878 SEMGRFVGRDGNRGG
+1878 
-1893 MPGLREGEGS
+1893 
-1903 RAMDPSGV
+1903 
-1911 AENYGRTG
+1911 
-1919 TRGGEGE
+1919 
-1926 KIKSQQ
+1926 
-1932 RDPRLSDRAVLEWAA
+1932 PRLSDRAVLEWAA

-1954 SKSWTAEDREQLE
+1954 NKSWTAEDREQLE

-1974 MLQDTQAEMEALKE
+1974 MLQDTQEELEALKE
-1988 ERKILLAGRKVSEIT
+1988 ERKVLLAGRKVSEIK

-2063 RERQEEREMV
+2063 REQQEEREMV

-2291 MAFNMKT
+2291 LAFNMKT
-2298 ILDFKQGLISDAQ
+2298 ILDFKQGLISDAK

-2372 LGDKIKKKKWSQ
+2372 LGDKIKKKKWNQ

-2522 GEKNEAGQVYT
+2522 GEKNEAGQVNT
-2533 RTVQRAMTKAYGKVA
+2533 RTVQRAMTKAYGEVA
-2548 NNFIIKYLQD
+2548 NNFVIKYLQD

-2760 QIAEDAKRMGMRTA
+2760 KIAEDAKRTGLRTA

-2940 TAWNTTVGTMWP
+2940 TAWNTTVGTVWP

-2960 DKKLREAWENYG
+2960 DKKLRKAWENYG

-3002 ISGSLKAKY
+3002 ISGALKAKY

>member
-1 MGASKFLQKKANTRA
+1 MAVKVKWTGNAADLPHPQETNKKPTVR
-16 KEIDKKYGEGQY
+16 YVGTGEGGVTYQ
-28 GGTWWQ
+28 
-34 DMVKN
+34 
-39 NAEMGESPSE
+39 PSV
-49 SFLQRK
+49 
-55 MKEINSAR
+55 
-63 TVKPESTQNV
+63 TVKTKTSEDADSGGVQN
-73 VSGSGA
+73 
-79 QKDKKFD
+79 KKFD
-86 AGQYAED
+86 AGQYAGD
-93 VGKLFLNGVAEG
+93 AGKLFINGVAEG
-105 VAATGAAVENWIG
+105 FAATGAAAENWIG

-130 EGSGLFNV
+130 EGSGLFNA

-160 REYNQESLQENAERI
+160 REYNQESLQENAEHI
-175 DGKVMKKAAE
+175 DSKVLKKAAE

-196 AAPMAATAMLTGGAS
+196 AAPMAATAMATGGAS
-211 SAAALTKEGLLKTGA
+211 AAASLTKEGLMKTGA

-237 MSQAARDMLTSRDY
+237 LSQAAREMLTSQDY

-268 SGATED
+268 NGATED

-294 GIQKIPEKPTFRTW
+294 GIQKIPKKPTFKTW

-323 VVSRLLENMVYN
+323 VVSRLLENVVYN

-352 VTALGEYAGGAAVG
+352 VTALGEYAGGAVVG
-366 GILSGGQQLAQ
+366 GILSGGQQLVQ
-377 RGINNAQYKRAYE
+377 RGINDARYRKTYGN
-390 TSAQDLVKESLEIN
+390 TAQDLVNESLELN
-404 PGNALAT
+404 PDNALAKKAQE
-411 KLQKKLEDG
+411 KLDAG

-431 VEQNEIDMVDGD
+431 VEQNETNMVDGD
-443 RATIQTAAEA
+443 RERIQSAAED

-472 RQAVGERITDA
+472 RQAAGEAITAD

-488 EGSERARQVRQEL
+488 ESSERARQVRQEL
-501 NPENIRVGATDEE
+501 NPENIRVGAANEE

-551 AIVKDDQGK
+551 VIVKDDQGK
-560 IKTVPAEKAELSPLQ
+560 IKTVPAEQAELSPLQ

-582 TDLGEAGPVLVSAY
+582 ADLGEAGPVLVSAY
-596 RQTQNLETYARQFHN
+596 RESQNLDTYARQFHN

-620 PMDYVNKSQAASYLN
+620 PMDYVNRSQAVSYLN
-635 TTQREIAY
+635 ETQREIAY

-648 AHQRELQGR
+648 AHQREVQGR

-668 SSTKKKPTVSLR
+668 STKQKKPSVSLR

-690 PVNKKAMD
+690 AVNKKAMD

-735 NGFYKNGT
+735 NGFFKDGT

-754 VAMGE
+754 VALGE

-779 EQYEVLK
+779 EQYEILK
-786 NFVVEKLTREK
+786 NFVVEKLTQQE
-797 GISFDDLVTD
+797 GLDFDDLVTD
-807 KQRREPGLSY
+807 KQRREPGLFY
-817 GEAVDE
+817 EEAVDE

-866 AMEGLTADRPES
+866 AMEGLRADRPES

-897 DAARNGQGTE
+897 DAARNGRGAVETDSRAQASARKKYWRPDLSENEWRLLERRMDEEIGSRENFLDEATKWVYANEKGVQVFALYGIGDGTDATPLYAVGGEKAAAAAADMQKFVNGGYRYDKGTGTALSRIRGFLRTQGDGSGDIRETSRGRSTGTDDALYGGERKGNAGKSVERGSENQREVKEKFSMREPVEETRDLIALHNMTLDNLRGALKLGGLPMPSIAIVKASAGHSKYGPISVVFEKNTIDPQADRRNKVYGGDAYTPTAPQVEYPVRYEAMQRVEKHIAELSEQVAGGIFRNDTALRRLGIDSESSMDTEALADRLSRDDSVQAAYLADAGKKLEPVRKLKEFSRYGNGALQQLVSEIGVQELARINAEMEAGNYDVSTDAEKAVRDIIRSAYEVKHRSFLDRKPELKQQRIDKYMENNVSRMTVEDFVRDAWEFYQDNGATTDEVDRWATADKLHEAVNPADVKKWLLGQLDGVLGEAGIYNGKERYTPSGNERSFAQTHYAYTLENIVRVMSQTQEERGGQTFGVTAKSMQAVSTPSYGSIAEIKSDSGRLGAVEGDIYDAAVEKVEKQIEQVTRRVMRENKPHSDNQFEETQIIGEVMMESAKE
-907 SKTRYSYSGVRAKTA
+907 SKTEAA
-922 NRSALQKAVEMR
+922 
-934 NQEKSN
+934 
-940 EEIRK
+940 IRK
-945 ETGWFVGMDGKW
+945 VFQREGYSVSKETIGAMQSMF
-957 RFEISDADIRFDAEG
+957 RAAAQLPTE
-972 DLQGKN
+972 
-978 KNDVKTLADYISHDK
+978 Y
-993 LFEAYPDLAEVPVY
+993 FEAKPQRAIHFDEAAAVVVPDNIPAELKQSLEKQGATIREY
-1007 FAEIQNGS
+1007 KAG
-1015 YGSYSRGLDEITL
+1015 DEQ
-1028 NRSLMEDPKEL
+1028 S
-1039 LDTLVHEV
+1039 
-1047 QHAIQERER
+1047 
-1056 FAPGASKAYW
+1056 
-1066 NRRLEEGGDVR
+1066 RLEAVN
-1077 TRKEKQEV
+1077 
-1085 ARLQK
+1085 A
-1090 ELDEMKK
+1090 DE
-1097 SDPEFV
+1097 
-1103 ADMEKLNKMAPSV
+1103 
-1116 SRGAINWDTLEQIE
+1116 
-1130 PDPPEWVA
+1130 
-1138 FDKERDQLEEK
+1138 
-1149 YGDRIYDW
+1149 RIL
-1157 FFLRDQIEMNRK
+1157 F
-1169 NREWTPGELY
+1169 
-1179 YNTAGEIEA
+1179 
-1188 RDSAARRTL
+1188 
-1197 TEAQRKE
+1197 
-1204 KTPNLG
+1204 
-1210 NDNTVFVEDG
+1210 
-1220 VWYSVRENFSKEID
+1220 
-1234 SWVKDDMPEG
+1234 
-1244 VRFTMGSTGPVMQGL
+1244 
-1259 GAIESDIYME
+1259 
-1269 GDKIKKIVQDHPEMT
+1269 
-1284 LAEIKKVPQILEDPA
+1284 
-1299 LILKSE
+1299 
-1305 GRGKPG
+1305 
-1311 ANSRLV
+1311 
-1317 CFGLT
+1317 
-1322 KAQNGQPVM
+1322 
-1331 TVMDLRPRENGFVV
+1331 
-1345 DDMQKVNSA
+1345 
-1354 YTKNNP
+1354 
-1360 MAFIQKSD
+1360 
-1368 VVYADKKRA
+1368 
-1377 IPLLRTTGLTISS
+1377 
-1390 QRLLRNGYIGSI
+1390 
-1402 SYKGSSV
+1402 
-1409 NIEGVPF
+1409 
-1416 SSVVKMEASDKVQ
+1416 
-1429 NSMRDSMGRELTE
+1429 
-1442 AQQEYFKD
+1442 
-1450 SKVRD
+1450 
-1455 ADGNLLVMYHQ
+1455 
-1466 TDGTFTVFDT
+1466 
-1476 KHKGAG
+1476 
-1482 AGDDE
+1482 
-1487 TPFGIFLKRTS
+1487 
-1498 RNIGVRGE
+1498 
-1506 KQMELYADI
+1506 
-1515 RNPLRVRDRTELV
+1515 
-1528 SKLRELS
+1528 
-1535 VDYARLKD
+1535 
-1543 ESAQI
+1543 
-1548 DKEYGAKFEEAKNAF
+1548 
-1563 KSFLIQ
+1563 
-1569 WRKNNP
+1569 
-1575 DAPPRAAYD
+1575 
-1584 ADGFDAAFNAE
+1584 
-1595 DNAVKEWTH
+1595 
-1604 AKDELALRAKT
+1604 
-1615 SITQALRDNGYDG
+1615 
-1628 VILENDKGSWGRST
+1628 
-1642 DAYIALDANQ
+1642 
-1652 VKNTTN
+1652 
-1658 KTPTADPDIR
+1658 
-1668 YQQRDNL
+1668 QQR
-1675 KEEYHL
+1675 E
-1681 TDDEESAIISY
+1681 
-1692 KSGDSYT
+1692 
-1699 LNGKLTARAEL
+1699 
-1710 TEYQRKLRDNLDAA
+1710 Q
-1724 LEKLPVYRGEVYRH
+1724 
-1738 YNFEDFGGFEAMR
+1738 
-1751 DFLSLFKNGRHIE
+1751 
-1764 LGGYLSCSIM
+1764 
-1774 RNEDRTKGKYTVNMV
+1774 
-1789 IQSENG
+1789 
-1795 RRLAG
+1795 
-1800 FGRNTENEIL
+1800 
-1810 LPRNTRLV
+1810 
-1818 PYQMERMGPTS
+1818 
-1829 IRIYV
+1829 
-1834 REETISETGKANDS
+1834 
-1848 TLPGVLQVRE
+1848 
-1858 GTQRGK
+1858 
-1864 DLQQVSGGDSGKVQ
+1864 
-1878 SEMGRFVGRDGNRGG
+1878 
-1893 MPGLREGEGS
+1893 
-1903 RAMDPSGV
+1903 
-1911 AENYGRTG
+1911 
-1919 TRGGEGE
+1919 
-1926 KIKSQQ
+1926 
-1932 RDPRLSDRAVLEWAA
+1932 RLSDRVVLEWAA

-1954 SKSWTAEDREQLE
+1954 NKNWTAEDREQLD

-1974 MLQDTQAEMEALKE
+1974 MLQDTQAELEALKE
-1988 ERKILLAGRKVSEIT
+1988 ERKDLLAGRKASEIK
-2003 GEERTEVSK
+2003 GEERTELTR

-2041 TLLKKSRSIVE
+2041 TLLRKSRSIVE

-2115 NFFSNSARRGG
+2115 NFYSNSARRGG
-2126 YTSRADLKYYEAMQG
+2126 YTSRADMKYYEAMQG
-2141 LQAALATQR
+2141 LQAALAKQK

-2168 PAGFESLLAVHVERV
+2168 PAGFESLLAVHLERV
-2183 KNVVEKHPLK
+2183 KNVMEKHPLK
-2193 TDVLKMMDL
+2193 TDVVRAMDL
-2202 GDLRDLDVILS
+2202 EDLRDLDVILS
-2213 VMSRSVTKMNE
+2213 VVSRSVTKMNE

-2229 RFAYVADAAEDSIFA
+2229 RFAYVADAAEDSIIT

-2250 HQDKPG
+2250 HQDKLG
-2256 ERFALWDNTLPWY
+2256 EQFALWDNTLPWY

-2291 MAFNMKT
+2291 LAFNMKT
-2298 ILDFKQGLISDAQ
+2298 ILDFRQGLISDAL

-2323 LTDPDGSAVTATLT
+2323 LTDPDGSTVTATLT
-2337 TAQLMSLYCLSKR
+2337 TAQLMSLRCLSKR

-2363 PDAIEVTNT
+2363 PDAIEVANT
-2372 LGDKIKKKKWSQ
+2372 LGDKIKKKKWNQ

-2400 LLTPEQIKVADAM
+2400 LLTPEQIKVADVM

-2425 NAISMERFGYR
+2425 NAISMARFGYR

-2476 LVKNANNALILRGIF
+2476 LVKDANNALILRGIF

-2503 YNAMV
+2503 YNALV

-2522 GEKNEAGQVYT
+2522 GEKNEAGQVST
-2533 RTVQRAMTKAYGKVA
+2533 RTVQRAMTKAYGEVA
-2548 NNFIIKYLQD
+2548 NNFVIKYLQD

-2599 VRASAV
+2599 ARASAV
-2605 LDYKYLLKAFKD
+2605 LDYKYLAKAFAD

-2623 ATKEMM
+2623 ATREML

-2658 SSKIDDLVDKTMVP
+2658 SSKIEDLVDKTMVP

-2691 VQDKQHLTGEEL
+2691 VQDKQHLAGEEL
-2703 LNATAERFREVIY
+2703 LKATAERFREVVY

-2760 QIAEDAKRMGMRTA
+2760 QIAEDAKRMGLRPA

-2788 YIVSAIVTAIVESL
+2788 YIVSAVVTAIVESL

-2960 DKKLREAWENYG
+2960 DKKIRKAWEEYG
-2972 KDSGVSYAVM
+2972 KDSGVSYATM
-2982 YRAIQDLKEIES
+2982 YRAIQDMREFES
-2994 DRDADGNA
+2994 DRDAEGNA

-3011 VEYIRGMGLT
+3011 VDYIQELGLT
-3021 RAQEKAVW
+3021 QAQEKAVW

>member
-472 RQAVGERITDA
+472 RQAVGERITNA

-529 NRGIQENGV
+529 NRGIQENSV

-611 AYEYGKAGV
+611 AFEYGKAGV
-620 PMDYVNKSQAASYLN
+620 PMDYVNKSQAVSYLN

-657 QEKKRSGGTVD
+657 QERMRSGGTVD
-668 SSTKKKPTVSLR
+668 TAAQKKPAVSLR

-690 PVNKKAMD
+690 PVNKKVMD

-817 GEAVDE
+817 EEAVDE

-883 YAQELQEIWDNALV
+883 YAQELQEIWDKALV
-897 DAARNGQGTE
+897 DAVRNGRGMVQENAPAEVKQQARVGTD
-907 SKTRYSYSGVRAKTA
+907 
-922 NRSALQKAVEMR
+922 
-934 NQEKSN
+934 EKS
-940 EEIRK
+940 
-945 ETGWFVGMDGKW
+945 GKPIYQSNFPKGTPKAAKAQ
-957 RFEISDADIRFDAEG
+957 RILS
-972 DLQGKN
+972 L
-978 KNDVKTLADYISHDK
+978 
-993 LFEAYPDLAEVPVY
+993 
-1007 FAEIQNGS
+1007 IQNVWSKKPISLVVQNADGS
-1015 YGSYSRGLDEITL
+1015 T
-1028 NRSLMEDPKEL
+1028 
-1039 LDTLVHEV
+1039 
-1047 QHAIQERER
+1047 
-1056 FAPGASKAYW
+1056 
-1066 NRRLEEGGDVR
+1066 R
-1077 TRKEKQEV
+1077 T
-1085 ARLQK
+1085 
-1090 ELDEMKK
+1090 
-1097 SDPEFV
+1097 
-1103 ADMEKLNKMAPSV
+1103 
-1116 SRGAINWDTLEQIE
+1116 
-1130 PDPPEWVA
+1130 
-1138 FDKERDQLEEK
+1138 
-1149 YGDRIYDW
+1149 
-1157 FFLRDQIEMNRK
+1157 
-1169 NREWTPGELY
+1169 
-1179 YNTAGEIEA
+1179 IEA
-1188 RDSAARRTL
+1188 RFDPTYDASSGERSDASKLMGGNRHGSASEQRVTLDLADDYYEIAAESTYNYSKSETGKPSATHEGVKQWHYFINDILFQEYGEKETTPYRVTINVKERSDGEFVYSFNAERQNERLSTRRTL
-1197 TEAQRKE
+1197 HAAVTPSTKGGESNAQPSVNSIRQS
-1204 KTPNLG
+1204 
-1210 NDNTVFVEDG
+1210 NDN
-1220 VWYSVRENFSKEID
+1220 SQ
-1234 SWVKDDMPEG
+1234 VK
-1244 VRFTMGSTGPVMQGL
+1244 S
-1259 GAIESDIYME
+1259 
-1269 GDKIKKIVQDHPEMT
+1269 
-1284 LAEIKKVPQILEDPA
+1284 
-1299 LILKSE
+1299 
-1305 GRGKPG
+1305 
-1311 ANSRLV
+1311 N
-1317 CFGLT
+1317 
-1322 KAQNGQPVM
+1322 
-1331 TVMDLRPRENGFVV
+1331 
-1345 DDMQKVNSA
+1345 
-1354 YTKNNP
+1354 
-1360 MAFIQKSD
+1360 
-1368 VVYADKKRA
+1368 
-1377 IPLLRTTGLTISS
+1377 
-1390 QRLLRNGYIGSI
+1390 
-1402 SYKGSSV
+1402 
-1409 NIEGVPF
+1409 
-1416 SSVVKMEASDKVQ
+1416 DKVQ
-1429 NSMRDSMGRELTE
+1429 NSMRE
-1442 AQQEYFKD
+1442 
-1450 SKVRD
+1450 
-1455 ADGNLLVMYHQ
+1455 
-1466 TDGTFTVFDT
+1466 
-1476 KHKGAG
+1476 
-1482 AGDDE
+1482 
-1487 TPFGIFLKRTS
+1487 
-1498 RNIGVRGE
+1498 
-1506 KQMELYADI
+1506 
-1515 RNPLRVRDRTELV
+1515 
-1528 SKLRELS
+1528 
-1535 VDYARLKD
+1535 
-1543 ESAQI
+1543 
-1548 DKEYGAKFEEAKNAF
+1548 
-1563 KSFLIQ
+1563 
-1569 WRKNNP
+1569 
-1575 DAPPRAAYD
+1575 
-1584 ADGFDAAFNAE
+1584 
-1595 DNAVKEWTH
+1595 
-1604 AKDELALRAKT
+1604 
-1615 SITQALRDNGYDG
+1615 
-1628 VILENDKGSWGRST
+1628 
-1642 DAYIALDANQ
+1642 
-1652 VKNTTN
+1652 
-1658 KTPTADPDIR
+1658 
-1668 YQQRDNL
+1668 
-1675 KEEYHL
+1675 
-1681 TDDEESAIISY
+1681 
-1692 KSGDSYT
+1692 
-1699 LNGKLTARAEL
+1699 
-1710 TEYQRKLRDNLDAA
+1710 
-1724 LEKLPVYRGEVYRH
+1724 
-1738 YNFEDFGGFEAMR
+1738 
-1751 DFLSLFKNGRHIE
+1751 
-1764 LGGYLSCSIM
+1764 
-1774 RNEDRTKGKYTVNMV
+1774 
-1789 IQSENG
+1789 
-1795 RRLAG
+1795 
-1800 FGRNTENEIL
+1800 
-1810 LPRNTRLV
+1810 
-1818 PYQMERMGPTS
+1818 
-1829 IRIYV
+1829 
-1834 REETISETGKANDS
+1834 
-1848 TLPGVLQVRE
+1848 
-1858 GTQRGK
+1858 
-1864 DLQQVSGGDSGKVQ
+1864 
-1878 SEMGRFVGRDGNRGG
+1878 
-1893 MPGLREGEGS
+1893 
-1903 RAMDPSGV
+1903 
-1911 AENYGRTG
+1911 
-1919 TRGGEGE
+1919 
-1926 KIKSQQ
+1926 
-1932 RDPRLSDRAVLEWAA
+1932 PRLSDRAVLEWAA

-1954 SKSWTAEDREQLE
+1954 SKNWTAEDREQLE

-1974 MLQDTQAEMEALKE
+1974 MLQDTQAELEALKE
-1988 ERKILLAGRKVSEIT
+1988 ERKVLLAGRKVSEIT

-2022 KAERYEAA
+2022 KAERYEAE
-2030 VWELESKAAIK
+2030 VWELESKTAIK
-2041 TLLKKSRSIVE
+2041 KLLKKSRSIVE

-2291 MAFNMKT
+2291 LAFNMKT
-2298 ILDFKQGLISDAQ
+2298 ILDFKQGLISDAK

-2323 LTDPDGSAVTATLT
+2323 LTDPDGAKVTATLT

-2372 LGDKIKKKKWSQ
+2372 LGDKIKKKKWNQ

-2522 GEKNEAGQVYT
+2522 GEKNEAGQVNT
-2533 RTVQRAMTKAYGKVA
+2533 RTVQRAMTKAYGEVA
-2548 NNFIIKYLQD
+2548 NNFVIKYLQD

-2590 VAILQPTAY
+2590 VALLQPTAY
-2599 VRASAV
+2599 ARASAV

-2760 QIAEDAKRMGMRTA
+2760 QIAEDAKRMGLRTA

-2940 TAWNTTVGTMWP
+2940 TAWNTTVGTVWP

>member
-55 MKEINSAR
+55 MKEISSAR
-63 TVKPESTQNV
+63 TVKPESTQDV
-73 VSGSGA
+73 ISGSGA

-93 VGKLFLNGVAEG
+93 AGKLFLNGVAEG
-105 VAATGAAVENWIG
+105 FAATGAAVENWIG

-160 REYNQESLQENAERI
+160 REYNQESLQENAERT
-175 DGKVMKKAAE
+175 DSKLLQKAAE

-196 AAPMAATAMLTGGAS
+196 AAPMAATAMVTGGAS
-211 SAAALTKEGLLKTGA
+211 AAAALTKEGLLKTGA

-323 VVSRLLENMVYN
+323 IVSRLLENVVYN

-344 DENAVLNP
+344 DENAALNP

-366 GILSGGQQLAQ
+366 GILSGGQQLTQ
-377 RGINNAQYKRAYE
+377 RGISNAQYKRAYG
-390 TSAQDLVKESLEIN
+390 TSAQDLVKESLELN
-404 PGNALAT
+404 PDNALAT
-411 KLQKKLEDG
+411 KLQKKLDAG

-443 RATIQTAAEA
+443 RAAIQTATEA

-472 RQAVGERITDA
+472 RQAAGERISDA

-488 EGSERARQVRQEL
+488 EGSERAQQVRQEL
-501 NPENIRVGATDEE
+501 NPENIRVGATDEA
-514 WTGQIGTARVNRAAY
+514 WTGQIGTERVNRAAY

-551 AIVKDDQGK
+551 AIVKDDVGK
-560 IKTVPAEKAELSPLQ
+560 IQTVPAEKAELSPLQ

-582 TDLGEAGPVLVSAY
+582 ADLGEAGPVLVSAY

-620 PMDYVNKSQAASYLN
+620 PMDYVNRSQAVSYLN

-643 EEGAK
+643 EEGTK

-668 SSTKKKPTVSLR
+668 SSTQKKPTVSLR

-735 NGFYKNGT
+735 NGFYKDGT

-786 NFVVEKLTREK
+786 NFVVSKLTREK
-797 GISFDDLVTD
+797 GISFDDLVAD

-817 GEAVDE
+817 EEAVDE

-866 AMEGLTADRPES
+866 AIEGLTADRPES

-883 YAQELQEIWDNALV
+883 YAQELQKIWDNALV
-897 DAARNGQGTE
+897 DAARNGRGTMRENAPAEVKQQARVGTDEKSGKPIYQSNFPKGTPKAAKAQRILSLIQNVWSKKPISLVVQDADGSARTIEAKFDPKYDAGSGERSDASKLMGGNRHGSASEQRVTLDMADDYYEIAAE
-907 SKTRYSYSGVRAKTA
+907 STYNYSKSEMGKTSPTHEGVKQWHYFINDILFQEYGEKETTPYRVTINVKERSDGEFVYSFSAERQNKRPSTRRTLHAAVTPSAKGGESNAQPSVDIIRQTA
-922 NRSALQKAVEMR
+922 SNS
-934 NQEKSN
+934 QEKS
-940 EEIRK
+940 
-945 ETGWFVGMDGKW
+945 
-957 RFEISDADIRFDAEG
+957 
-972 DLQGKN
+972 
-978 KNDVKTLADYISHDK
+978 
-993 LFEAYPDLAEVPVY
+993 
-1007 FAEIQNGS
+1007 
-1015 YGSYSRGLDEITL
+1015 
-1028 NRSLMEDPKEL
+1028 
-1039 LDTLVHEV
+1039 
-1047 QHAIQERER
+1047 
-1056 FAPGASKAYW
+1056 
-1066 NRRLEEGGDVR
+1066 
-1077 TRKEKQEV
+1077 
-1085 ARLQK
+1085 
-1090 ELDEMKK
+1090 
-1097 SDPEFV
+1097 
-1103 ADMEKLNKMAPSV
+1103 
-1116 SRGAINWDTLEQIE
+1116 
-1130 PDPPEWVA
+1130 
-1138 FDKERDQLEEK
+1138 
-1149 YGDRIYDW
+1149 
-1157 FFLRDQIEMNRK
+1157 
-1169 NREWTPGELY
+1169 
-1179 YNTAGEIEA
+1179 
-1188 RDSAARRTL
+1188 
-1197 TEAQRKE
+1197 
-1204 KTPNLG
+1204 
-1210 NDNTVFVEDG
+1210 
-1220 VWYSVRENFSKEID
+1220 
-1234 SWVKDDMPEG
+1234 
-1244 VRFTMGSTGPVMQGL
+1244 
-1259 GAIESDIYME
+1259 
-1269 GDKIKKIVQDHPEMT
+1269 
-1284 LAEIKKVPQILEDPA
+1284 
-1299 LILKSE
+1299 
-1305 GRGKPG
+1305 
-1311 ANSRLV
+1311 
-1317 CFGLT
+1317 
-1322 KAQNGQPVM
+1322 
-1331 TVMDLRPRENGFVV
+1331 
-1345 DDMQKVNSA
+1345 
-1354 YTKNNP
+1354 
-1360 MAFIQKSD
+1360 
-1368 VVYADKKRA
+1368 
-1377 IPLLRTTGLTISS
+1377 
-1390 QRLLRNGYIGSI
+1390 
-1402 SYKGSSV
+1402 
-1409 NIEGVPF
+1409 
-1416 SSVVKMEASDKVQ
+1416 SDKVQ
-1429 NSMRDSMGRELTE
+1429 NSMRDSVGRELTE

-1455 ADGNLLVMYHQ
+1455 ADGKLKTVYHGSAAIFTKFSADFMSQNGSSEGQGFYFTDYKPMAQGYEKNGGQLLEGYLDIKKPLSDSEV
-1466 TDGTFTVFDT
+1466 TLTAAEVKKLIKAVDPT
-1476 KHKGAG
+1476 
-1482 AGDDE
+1482 GDDLVLNYDSRG
-1487 TPFGIFLKRTS
+1487 GIGYPSRAWYNRSVEDTLRATMSTSESDSEILAELANGMGNPGKVLKT
-1498 RNIGVRGE
+1498 V
-1506 KQMELYADI
+1506 
-1515 RNPLRVRDRTELV
+1515 
-1528 SKLRELS
+1528 REL
-1535 VDYARLKD
+1535 L
-1543 ESAQI
+1543 
-1548 DKEYGAKFEEAKNAF
+1548 
-1563 KSFLIQ
+1563 
-1569 WRKNNP
+1569 
-1575 DAPPRAAYD
+1575 
-1584 ADGFDAAFNAE
+1584 
-1595 DNAVKEWTH
+1595 
-1604 AKDELALRAKT
+1604 
-1615 SITQALRDNGYDG
+1615 GYDG
-1628 VILENDKGSWGRST
+1628 YIVEGKYD
-1642 DAYIALDANQ
+1642 DATVYVAFDSSQ
-1652 VKNTTN
+1652 FKNADN

-1668 YQQRDNL
+1668 FQQR
-1675 KEEYHL
+1675 E
-1681 TDDEESAIISY
+1681 
-1692 KSGDSYT
+1692 
-1699 LNGKLTARAEL
+1699 
-1710 TEYQRKLRDNLDAA
+1710 
-1724 LEKLPVYRGEVYRH
+1724 
-1738 YNFEDFGGFEAMR
+1738 
-1751 DFLSLFKNGRHIE
+1751 
-1764 LGGYLSCSIM
+1764 
-1774 RNEDRTKGKYTVNMV
+1774 
-1789 IQSENG
+1789 
-1795 RRLAG
+1795 
-1800 FGRNTENEIL
+1800 
-1810 LPRNTRLV
+1810 
-1818 PYQMERMGPTS
+1818 
-1829 IRIYV
+1829 
-1834 REETISETGKANDS
+1834 
-1848 TLPGVLQVRE
+1848 
-1858 GTQRGK
+1858 
-1864 DLQQVSGGDSGKVQ
+1864 
-1878 SEMGRFVGRDGNRGG
+1878 
-1893 MPGLREGEGS
+1893 
-1903 RAMDPSGV
+1903 
-1911 AENYGRTG
+1911 
-1919 TRGGEGE
+1919 
-1926 KIKSQQ
+1926 
-1932 RDPRLSDRAVLEWAA
+1932 PRLSDRAVLEWAA
-1947 EMALRDK
+1947 EMALRDQN
-1954 SKSWTAEDREQLE
+1954 KSWTAEDREQLE

-1974 MLQDTQAEMEALKE
+1974 MLQDTQAELEALKE
-1988 ERKILLAGRKVSEIT
+1988 ERKVLLAGRKVSEIT
-2003 GEERTEVSK
+2003 GEERTELTK

-2041 TLLKKSRSIVE
+2041 TLLRKSRSIVE
-2052 TEASYQARKEY
+2052 TEASNQARREY

-2115 NFFSNSARRGG
+2115 NFYSNSARRGG

-2193 TDVLKMMDL
+2193 TDVLRMMDL
-2202 GDLRDLDVILS
+2202 GDLRDLDMILS

-2291 MAFNMKT
+2291 LAFNMKT
-2298 ILDFKQGLISDAQ
+2298 ILDFRQGLISDAL

-2323 LTDPDGSAVTATLT
+2323 LAEPDGSAVTATLT
-2337 TAQLMSLYCLSKR
+2337 TAQLMSLRCLSKR

-2363 PDAIEVTNT
+2363 PDAIEITNT
-2372 LGDKIKKKKWSQ
+2372 LGDKIKKKKWNQ

-2392 ESLGQLLK
+2392 GSLGQLLK

-2425 NAISMERFGYR
+2425 NVISMERFGYR

-2522 GEKNEAGQVYT
+2522 GEKNEAGQVNT
-2533 RTVQRAMTKAYGKVA
+2533 RTVQRAMTKAYGEVA
-2548 NNFIIKYLQD
+2548 NNFVIKYLQD

-2590 VAILQPTAY
+2590 VALLQPTAY
-2599 VRASAV
+2599 ARASAV
-2605 LDYKYLLKAFKD
+2605 LDYKYLAKAFTD

-2716 RTQVVDSTMTRSHAM
+2716 RTQVVDSTMTRSHTM

-2760 QIAEDAKRMGMRTA
+2760 QIAEDAKRMGLRTA

-2928 GLPGSAAMREVA
+2928 GLPGSAAMREAA
-2940 TAWNTTVGTMWP
+2940 TAWNTTVGTVWP

-2982 YRAIQDLKEIES
+2982 YRAIQDMKEFES

-3002 ISGSLKAKY
+3002 VSGSLKAKY
-3011 VEYIRGMGLT
+3011 VEYIRSLGLP